1 MCRLYGKLDDVTERN
16 SLVLEKGGKSMRKE
30 KKKMSI
36 KRRIAAAALAA
47 FVGVSSLN
55 VSIPGFSTVIT
66 DADETEIAS
75 QLSEETPETTE
86 EETTVEST
94 IAAALAEE
102 APAPVAPAAEEP
114 TPEPIVVEAPTPEPT
129 VVEAPTP
136 EPTVAEEP
144 TTPEPTVVEAPTV
157 EEPTIEE
164 AETTDEEETILS
176 VEETE
181 ETEAETEKETEEE
194 TEPETDEDD
203 LLSNDPVTFGLRGA
217 NGLMLTAGGAIP
229 RLDDYITDVTVS
241 KRRGD
246 SWVKVNEITSGHNV
260 RIDLKY
266 TLPEGL
272 ITSQSRKIQYQ
283 LPDVIKIDNPPLTGA
298 LKDSSE
304 QPVGTFSIDA
314 NGLVTFEYSQEFSED
329 EKSFSGDFFFECKVG
344 SRKTQEE
351 VIFSFPGKGEVTF
364 TIKPSS
370 LAFDIKTTKTASEVV
385 QHGDGEWYVT
395 YTMTISSKKG
405 TGKDIEVFDYFS
417 DDNVVGSQMKQVILL
432 NSIHIWDNNGNY
444 VENIQ
449 FEQYEN
455 SGFVT
460 TLPKLEAGQKY
471 TITCVALVNKQ
482 LLSTSATTN
491 LKLNKN
497 IFYVRSGKNE
507 HSSYAEAEYR
517 RNVIKKT
524 SEKQEDGSY
533 KYTVTINESQ
543 ENLKG
548 LTIKDTFKLDDTV
561 IDINDIEGFYVDVQ
575 GGSNPG
581 ITKENF
587 FSTGYKFENDFNN
600 KIVITYRYYPPANET
615 NAEKKL
621 VNRIEIGPNT
631 WGEVEDTIGIIG
643 YLDKTHDENQVV
655 KKDGYVEVP
664 YLVTVTVNDGIAEG
678 ATLTDT
684 LNQDHIQSLLTP
696 VTVNGIEASDYTIQ
710 YLGKDGVLV
719 NEFAE
724 GMIGFKVTFKAIT
737 PEKAQ
742 KINFEYKV
750 KAEFASYPAGTFR
763 YDNVAVFASGSIN
776 QTKTDSYTY
785 TKHAFLLKKVSRY
798 SSGYQTSIDEV
809 KESDLTDGK
818 LYYELEIKPAE
829 RNLNDT
835 FTVTD
840 KLPEGAVYVE
850 DSFNA
855 SPTTLNQMSVSEDG
869 RTLTFTIPKEVYVNE
884 DGSYKHDVLYIHY
897 AIQISNA
904 NLSGSQQELVY
915 FTNTA
920 TSGEDK
926 ASVTVPVLFEEKE
939 IEEDDVIDKKGFQNN
954 SDITYTIVVNKNRLD
969 LIPNVNK
976 ITLNDVL
983 KCDVDESKIQDI
995 TLVGNIVSVY
1005 EYDASKPDGKGVPV
1019 SKNFY
1024 TYQYNEKTHNIS
1036 MILPD
1041 SEAFVV
1047 EYTYRFKFTSNY
1059 AGQTIT
1065 IKNNVELVG
1074 SYKKEI
1080 STQWK
1085 NQSAGGSVAK
1095 YNSLIVYK
1103 VEKGNEDEKL
1113 SGAKFNLYK
1122 YNDGS
1127 FSLIQNDIE
1136 IPVTGCKFVSD
1147 KTDED
1152 MMAATDIAVEENVL
1166 YYLEEVQAPSGY
1178 KIEAGHEKFYFALGT
1193 YGKSIKDL
1201 KAAVAK
1207 AVETADITVDDV
1219 HFANTNAI
1227 VNIENEI
1234 EDGAVRIQKV
1244 WLNHDGSEMQ
1254 ASESSISVGLY
1265 KTHHR
1270 YTDAQPV
1277 EVEVSY
1283 KGNGMS
1289 SPQLAFAS
1297 TEYYRIGTKLTVT
1310 GYLNEGW
1317 RKNWGGWDFAS
1328 TQMTARLYIN
1338 GDDRGELNIENVYSV
1353 THSEIVSSTLNKISI
1368 VFTANTYNSILDGN
1382 KPGKVNGTIAALA
1395 AGDMEFVQNVTIDS
1409 HNNWTAVV
1417 SDLPTKENDGEDI
1430 YYYVTEFSLY
1440 GYTISYQNNGVLAGV
1455 GGNPI
1460 VVINKADEKVKTAS
1474 FSINKV
1480 DASTATPQPLEGASF
1495 ALYRAVK
1502 NDQNQLIRV
1511 GLPIATAISNA
1522 SGTGVVFSG
1531 LIPGEYLLYETS
1543 APTGYVTPSE
1553 PWRITVNND
1562 CVVDAHGLQ
1571 TNSDGAYIIENGKY
1585 PGILSITK
1593 KVEGYEMEEGMHYYI
1608 KVTLTDAANKPL
1620 TGSFNGIRLE
1630 NGSAIY
1636 ELVKDATITF
1646 TGLPL
1651 GTKYTVE
1658 EVNFD
1663 GTALT
1668 GEEEYT
1674 SSLSTNATGT
1684 IDKEAGTVAVNVTV
1698 TNIYEIPET
1707 SAVISVKKIVDG
1719 TGYNQNE
1726 AFEFT
1731 LSAAEEGTP
1740 MPTETGNKVSIKAGE
1755 IGSFGSITYTD
1766 TGVYYYTV
1774 KETKGSTVGMSY
1786 DETEYLVTVVV
1797 SMNDERKLTAS
1808 VYYNIVMTDIP
1819 EVESDVRALVV
1830 TNTYRVTS
1838 VSGTKTWRVPEGTD
1852 LPESITVIL
1861 KRNDEP
1867 VARKKVTAADDWSYE
1882 FTELPMYDDDGAA
1895 YTYEVDEEP
1904 VEGYNKEVDGYD
1916 LINTITGTTSVSG
1929 SKNWRVPEGTD
1940 LPESITVIL
1949 KRNDEPVARKKV
1961 TAANDWSYEFTELPM
1976 YDDDGAAYT
1985 YEVDEEPVE
1994 GYNKEVDGYD
2004 LINTITGTTS
2014 VSGSKNWRVPEGTDL
2029 PESITVILKRNDE
2042 PVARKKVTA
2051 ADDWSYEFTE
2061 LPAYSEDGSTAYT
2074 YTVDEESVEG
2084 YITTVSGTNL
2094 INTITG
2100 TTSVSG
2106 TKTWRAPE
2114 GTELPE
2120 SITVILKRNDE
2131 PVARKKV
2138 TAADD
2143 WSYEFTELPMYD
2155 EDGVAYTYEVDEE
2168 PVEGYN
2174 KEVDG
2179 YDLINTITGTTSVS
2193 GTKTWRVP
2201 EGTDLPE
2208 SITVILKRNDEP
2220 VARKKVTAADDWSY
2234 EFTELPMYDDDGA
2247 AYTYEVDEEPV
2258 AGYNKE
2264 VDGYDLIN
2272 TKSEKIEI
2280 TGTKTWRV
2288 PDGTEL
2294 PESITVILKR
2304 NDEPVARKKVT
2315 AADDWSYEFTELP
2328 AYSEDGR
2335 TAYTYTVDEES
2346 VEGYITTTVS
2356 GSNLINTITGTTSV
2370 SGTKTWRA
2378 PEGTELPESITVILK
2393 RNDEP
2398 VARKKVTAAD
2408 DWSYEF
2414 TELPAYSEDGRTAY
2428 TYTVDEEPVAGYNK
2442 EVDGYDLIN
2451 TKSEKIEITGTKTWR
2466 VPDGT
2471 ELPESIT
2478 VILKRNDEPV
2488 ARKKVTAADDWSYE
2502 FTELPA
2508 YSEDGLT
2515 AYTYTVDEEP
2525 VEGYI
2530 TTVSGTNLINTIT
2543 GTTSVS
2549 GTKTWRAPEGTELP
2563 ESITVILNRNGSP
2576 VDSKKVTATDDWSY
2590 EFTNLP
2596 AYSEDGR
2603 TAYTYTVDEE
2613 SVEGYITTVSGTN
2626 LINTITGTT
2635 SVSGTKTWRAPE
2647 GTELPESIT
2656 VILNRN
2662 DEPVARKKVTAA
2674 DDWSYEFTEL
2684 PAYSEDG
2691 STAYTYTVDEE
2702 PVEGYITAVSG
2713 TNLINTITGTTSVS
2727 GTKTW
2732 RVPEGTELPE
2742 SITVILN
2749 RNDEPVA
2756 RKKVTAADD
2765 WSYEFTELPA
2775 YSEDGSTAYT
2785 YTVDEEP
2792 VEGYITAVSGTNL
2805 INTITGTTSVSGT
2818 KTWRAPEGTKLPESI
2833 TVILNRNGSPVDS
2846 KKVTATDD
2854 WSYEFT
2860 NLPAYS
2866 EDGLTAYT
2874 YTVDEESVAGYNKEV
2889 DGYDLINTK
2898 SEKIEITGT
2907 KTWRAPE
2914 GTELPESITVILKRN
2929 DEPVARK
2936 KVTAADDWSYEFTE
2950 LPAYSED
2957 GLTAY
2962 TYTVDEEPVEGYITT
2977 VSGTDLIN
2985 TITSVKIS
2993 KVDIANGEELEGA
3006 TIQLIDKETGEVV
3019 EEWTSTNKAHEV
3031 TGLTTGKT
3039 YILRE
3044 TVAPEG
3050 YSITSDTT
3058 FELKEDGS
3066 IDTEKTT
3073 TTVSE
3078 EGVLL
3083 VEDTRRID
3091 FIINKVSATDDHELY
3106 DTILSVYEIT
3116 DEGEVLVDSWT
3127 SRWKE
3132 VHNFGLKLSCGKSY
3146 ILREDKATGG
3156 YHKIPGDILF
3166 NVTADGKI
3174 QITEGQDWKY
3184 ENGKNVIEEV
3194 VDEAGNVIYLI
3205 RDVRNPE
3212 EEEETEPDGP
3222 TDPHQSETTTPEE
3235 TTTSEEET
3243 TPEETTT
3250 SEEETSPEETTVSEE
3265 ETTVSEE
3272 ETTLPSPDDEGSTPE
3287 VTTPAANTTT
3297 TAAETTVSETPTTTL
3312 SSERVILGIEDMSR
3326 TIGMALAGFGAIMLT
3341 ALIWLYL
3348 RSKKA

>member
-16 SLVLEKGGKSMRKE
+16 SLVLGKGGKSMRKE

-66 DADETEIAS
+66 DANETEIAS
-75 QLSEETPETTE
+75 QLSEETPE

-94 IAAALAEE
+94 IAAALAAE

-114 TPEPIVVEAPTPEPT
+114 TPEPIVVAAPTPEPT

-136 EPTVAEEP
+136 EPTVVEAPTSEPTVAEEP
-144 TTPEPTVVEAPTV
+144 TTPEPTVVEEPTV
-157 EEPTIEE
+157 EETTIEE

-181 ETEAETEKETEEE
+181 EETEAETENVTEEE

-229 RLDDYITDVTVS
+229 RLDDYIKDVTIS

-246 SWVKVNEITSGHNV
+246 SWVKVNEITSGHNA

-283 LPDVIKIDNPPLTGA
+283 LPDVIKIDNPPLEGV

-351 VIFSFPGKGEVTF
+351 VTFSFPGKGEVTF

-385 QHGDGEWYVT
+385 QYGDGEWYVT

-432 NSIHIWDNNGNY
+432 DRIYIWDNNGNY

-449 FEQYEN
+449 FEQYGN
-455 SGFVT
+455 GGFVT

-482 LLSTSATTN
+482 LLSTSATTK
-491 LKLNKN
+491 LKLNGN
-497 IFYVRSGKNE
+497 TFYVRSGKNE
-507 HSSYAEAEYR
+507 HSSYAEAEYS

-600 KIVITYRYYPPANET
+600 KIVITYRYYPLANET

-684 LNQDHIQSLLTP
+684 LNQNHTQSLLTP

-710 YLGKDGVLV
+710 YLGKNGVLV

-763 YDNVAVFASGSIN
+763 YNNVAVFASGSIN
-776 QTKTDSYTY
+776 QIKTDSYTY

-835 FTVTD
+835 FTVKD

-904 NLSGSQQELVY
+904 NISGSQQELVY

-920 TSGEDK
+920 TSGEDT
-926 ASVTVPVLFEEKE
+926 ASVTVPVLFEEEE
-939 IEEDDVIDKKGFQNN
+939 IEEDDVIDKKGFQND

-1005 EYDASKPDGKGVPV
+1005 EYDASKPDGKGAPV

-1036 MILPD
+1036 MVLPD
-1041 SEAFVV
+1041 SAAFVV

-1065 IKNNVELVG
+1065 IKNNVELIG

-1127 FSLIQNDIE
+1127 FSLIQSDIE

-1166 YYLEEVQAPSGY
+1166 YYLEEIQAPSGY

-1328 TQMTARLYIN
+1328 AQMTARLYIN

-1368 VFTANTYNSILDGN
+1368 VVTANTYNSILDDS
-1382 KPGKVNGTIAALA
+1382 KPGKVNGTIATLA
-1395 AGDMEFVQNVTIDS
+1395 AGDMEFVRNVTIDS

-1460 VVINKADEKVKTAS
+1460 VVINKADEEVKTAS

-1480 DASTATPQPLEGASF
+1480 DASTSTPQPLEGASF

-1502 NDQNQLIRV
+1502 NDQNQFIRV

-1571 TNSDGAYIIENGKY
+1571 ANSDGAYIIENGKY

-1674 SSLSTNATGT
+1674 SRLTTNATGT

-1707 SAVISVKKIVDG
+1707 SAVISVQKIVDG
-1719 TGYNQNE
+1719 TGYNQDE

-1755 IGSFGSITYTD
+1755 TGSFGSITYTD

-1797 SMNDERKLTAS
+1797 SMNAERKLTAS

-1838 VSGTKTWRVPEGTD
+1838 VSGTKTWR
-1852 LPESITVIL
+1852 
-1861 KRNDEP
+1861 
-1867 VARKKVTAADDWSYE
+1867 
-1882 FTELPMYDDDGAA
+1882 
-1895 YTYEVDEEP
+1895 
-1904 VEGYNKEVDGYD
+1904 
-1916 LINTITGTTSVSG
+1916 
-1929 SKNWRVPEGTD
+1929 
-1940 LPESITVIL
+1940 
-1949 KRNDEPVARKKV
+1949 
-1961 TAANDWSYEFTELPM
+1961 
-1976 YDDDGAAYT
+1976 
-1985 YEVDEEPVE
+1985 
-1994 GYNKEVDGYD
+1994 
-2004 LINTITGTTS
+2004 
-2014 VSGSKNWRVPEGTDL
+2014 
-2029 PESITVILKRNDE
+2029 
-2042 PVARKKVTA
+2042 
-2051 ADDWSYEFTE
+2051 
-2061 LPAYSEDGSTAYT
+2061 
-2074 YTVDEESVEG
+2074 
-2084 YITTVSGTNL
+2084 
-2094 INTITG
+2094 
-2100 TTSVSG
+2100 
-2106 TKTWRAPE
+2106 APE
-2114 GTELPE
+2114 G
-2120 SITVILKRNDE
+2120 S
-2131 PVARKKV
+2131 
-2138 TAADD
+2138 
-2143 WSYEFTELPMYD
+2143 
-2155 EDGVAYTYEVDEE
+2155 
-2168 PVEGYN
+2168 
-2174 KEVDG
+2174 
-2179 YDLINTITGTTSVS
+2179 
-2193 GTKTWRVP
+2193 
-2201 EGTDLPE
+2201 
-2208 SITVILKRNDEP
+2208 
-2220 VARKKVTAADDWSY
+2220 
-2234 EFTELPMYDDDGA
+2234 
-2247 AYTYEVDEEPV
+2247 
-2258 AGYNKE
+2258 
-2264 VDGYDLIN
+2264 
-2272 TKSEKIEI
+2272 
-2280 TGTKTWRV
+2280 
-2288 PDGTEL
+2288 
-2294 PESITVILKR
+2294 
-2304 NDEPVARKKVT
+2304 
-2315 AADDWSYEFTELP
+2315 
-2328 AYSEDGR
+2328 
-2335 TAYTYTVDEES
+2335 
-2346 VEGYITTTVS
+2346 
-2356 GSNLINTITGTTSV
+2356 
-2370 SGTKTWRA
+2370 
-2378 PEGTELPESITVILK
+2378 
-2393 RNDEP
+2393 
-2398 VARKKVTAAD
+2398 
-2408 DWSYEF
+2408 
-2414 TELPAYSEDGRTAY
+2414 
-2428 TYTVDEEPVAGYNK
+2428 
-2442 EVDGYDLIN
+2442 
-2451 TKSEKIEITGTKTWR
+2451 
-2466 VPDGT
+2466 
-2471 ELPESIT
+2471 
-2478 VILKRNDEPV
+2478 
-2488 ARKKVTAADDWSYE
+2488 
-2502 FTELPA
+2502 
-2508 YSEDGLT
+2508 
-2515 AYTYTVDEEP
+2515 
-2525 VEGYI
+2525 
-2530 TTVSGTNLINTIT
+2530 
-2543 GTTSVS
+2543 
-2549 GTKTWRAPEGTELP
+2549 ELP

-2576 VDSKKVTATDDWSY
+2576 VDS
-2590 EFTNLP
+2590 
-2596 AYSEDGR
+2596 
-2603 TAYTYTVDEE
+2603 
-2613 SVEGYITTVSGTN
+2613 
-2626 LINTITGTT
+2626 
-2635 SVSGTKTWRAPE
+2635 
-2647 GTELPESIT
+2647 
-2656 VILNRN
+2656 
-2662 DEPVARKKVTAA
+2662 KKVTAA

-2702 PVEGYITAVSG
+2702 PVEGYIT
-2713 TNLINTITGTTSVS
+2713 
-2727 GTKTW
+2727 
-2732 RVPEGTELPE
+2732 
-2742 SITVILN
+2742 
-2749 RNDEPVA
+2749 
-2756 RKKVTAADD
+2756 
-2765 WSYEFTELPA
+2765 
-2775 YSEDGSTAYT
+2775 
-2785 YTVDEEP
+2785 
-2792 VEGYITAVSGTNL
+2792 
-2805 INTITGTTSVSGT
+2805 
-2818 KTWRAPEGTKLPESI
+2818 
-2833 TVILNRNGSPVDS
+2833 
-2846 KKVTATDD
+2846 
-2854 WSYEFT
+2854 
-2860 NLPAYS
+2860 
-2866 EDGLTAYT
+2866 
-2874 YTVDEESVAGYNKEV
+2874 
-2889 DGYDLINTK
+2889 
-2898 SEKIEITGT
+2898 
-2907 KTWRAPE
+2907 
-2914 GTELPESITVILKRN
+2914 
-2929 DEPVARK
+2929 
-2936 KVTAADDWSYEFTE
+2936 
-2950 LPAYSED
+2950 
-2957 GLTAY
+2957 
-2962 TYTVDEEPVEGYITT
+2962 T
-2977 VSGTDLIN
+2977 VSETNLIN

-2993 KVDIANGEELEGA
+2993 KVDIADGEELEGA

-3019 EEWTSTNKAHEV
+3019 EEWTSTNEAHEV

-3050 YSITSDTT
+3050 YGITSDTT

-3091 FIINKVSATDDHELY
+3091 FIVNKVSATDDHELY

-3272 ETTLPSPDDEGSTPE
+3272 ETTLPSPDDEESTPE

-3297 TAAETTVSETPTTTL
+3297 TAAETTVSETPTTTP

>member
-16 SLVLEKGGKSMRKE
+16 SLVLGKGGKSMRKE

-66 DADETEIAS
+66 DADETEITS
-75 QLSEETPETTE
+75 QLPEEAPETTE

-136 EPTVAEEP
+136 EPTVVEAPTSEPTVVEAPTPEPTVAEEP

-157 EEPTIEE
+157 EETTIEE

-181 ETEAETEKETEEE
+181 EETEAETENVTEEE

-229 RLDDYITDVTVS
+229 RLDTYITDVTVS

-246 SWVKVNEITSGHNV
+246 SWVKVNEITSGHNA

-283 LPDVIKIDNPPLTGA
+283 LPDVIKIDNPPLEGV
-298 LKDSSE
+298 LKDPSE
-304 QPVGTFSIDA
+304 VPVGNFSIDE

-385 QHGDGEWYVT
+385 QYGDGEWYVT

-405 TGKDIEVFDYFS
+405 TGKDIEVFDHFS

-432 NSIHIWDNNGNY
+432 NSINIWDNNGNY

-449 FEQYEN
+449 FEQYGN
-455 SGFVT
+455 GGFVT

-482 LLSTSATTN
+482 LLSTSATTT

-497 IFYVRSGKNE
+497 TFYVRSGKNE
-507 HSSYAEAEYR
+507 HSSYAEAKYS

-548 LTIKDTFKLDDTV
+548 LTIKDTFKLDGTV

-684 LNQDHIQSLLTP
+684 LNQDRIQSLLTS

-719 NEFAE
+719 NEFTE

-798 SSGYQTSIDEV
+798 SSGYQTSIGEV

-840 KLPEGAVYVE
+840 TLPEGAVYVE

-897 AIQISNA
+897 AVLISNE

-920 TSGEDK
+920 TSGEDT

-939 IEEDDVIDKKGFQNN
+939 IEKDDVIDKKGFQNN

-1005 EYDASKPDGKGVPV
+1005 EYDASKPDGKGAPV

-1036 MILPD
+1036 MVLPD
-1041 SEAFVV
+1041 SAAFVV

-1166 YYLEEVQAPSGY
+1166 YYLEEIQAPSGY

-1207 AVETADITVDDV
+1207 AVKAAKITVDDV

-1338 GDDRGELNIENVYSV
+1338 GNDCGELNIENVYSV

-1368 VFTANTYNSILDGN
+1368 VVTANTYNSILDGN
-1382 KPGKVNGTIAALA
+1382 KPGKANGTIATLA
-1395 AGDMEFVQNVTIDS
+1395 AGDMEFVRNVTIDS

-1719 TGYNQNE
+1719 TGYNQDE

-1755 IGSFGSITYTD
+1755 TGSFGSITYTD

-1797 SMNDERKLTAS
+1797 SMNAERKLTAS
-1808 VYYNIVMTDIP
+1808 VYYNTVMTDIP
-1819 EVESDVRALVV
+1819 EVEIDASVLVV

-1838 VSGTKTWRVPEGTD
+1838 VSGTKIWRVPEGTD

-1861 KRNDEP
+1861 N
-1867 VARKKVTAADDWSYE
+1867 
-1882 FTELPMYDDDGAA
+1882 
-1895 YTYEVDEEP
+1895 
-1904 VEGYNKEVDGYD
+1904 
-1916 LINTITGTTSVSG
+1916 
-1929 SKNWRVPEGTD
+1929 
-1940 LPESITVIL
+1940 
-1949 KRNDEPVARKKV
+1949 
-1961 TAANDWSYEFTELPM
+1961 
-1976 YDDDGAAYT
+1976 
-1985 YEVDEEPVE
+1985 
-1994 GYNKEVDGYD
+1994 
-2004 LINTITGTTS
+2004 
-2014 VSGSKNWRVPEGTDL
+2014 
-2029 PESITVILKRNDE
+2029 
-2042 PVARKKVTA
+2042 
-2051 ADDWSYEFTE
+2051 
-2061 LPAYSEDGSTAYT
+2061 
-2074 YTVDEESVEG
+2074 
-2084 YITTVSGTNL
+2084 
-2094 INTITG
+2094 
-2100 TTSVSG
+2100 
-2106 TKTWRAPE
+2106 
-2114 GTELPE
+2114 
-2120 SITVILKRNDE
+2120 RNDE

-2168 PVEGYN
+2168 P
-2174 KEVDG
+2174 
-2179 YDLINTITGTTSVS
+2179 L
-2193 GTKTWRVP
+2193 
-2201 EGTDLPE
+2201 
-2208 SITVILKRNDEP
+2208 
-2220 VARKKVTAADDWSY
+2220 
-2234 EFTELPMYDDDGA
+2234 
-2247 AYTYEVDEEPV
+2247 

-2264 VDGYDLIN
+2264 VDGYD
-2272 TKSEKIEI
+2272 
-2280 TGTKTWRV
+2280 
-2288 PDGTEL
+2288 
-2294 PESITVILKR
+2294 
-2304 NDEPVARKKVT
+2304 
-2315 AADDWSYEFTELP
+2315 
-2328 AYSEDGR
+2328 
-2335 TAYTYTVDEES
+2335 
-2346 VEGYITTTVS
+2346 
-2356 GSNLINTITGTTSV
+2356 
-2370 SGTKTWRA
+2370 
-2378 PEGTELPESITVILK
+2378 
-2393 RNDEP
+2393 
-2398 VARKKVTAAD
+2398 
-2408 DWSYEF
+2408 
-2414 TELPAYSEDGRTAY
+2414 
-2428 TYTVDEEPVAGYNK
+2428 
-2442 EVDGYDLIN
+2442 
-2451 TKSEKIEITGTKTWR
+2451 
-2466 VPDGT
+2466 
-2471 ELPESIT
+2471 
-2478 VILKRNDEPV
+2478 
-2488 ARKKVTAADDWSYE
+2488 
-2502 FTELPA
+2502 
-2508 YSEDGLT
+2508 
-2515 AYTYTVDEEP
+2515 
-2525 VEGYI
+2525 
-2530 TTVSGTNLINTIT
+2530 
-2543 GTTSVS
+2543 
-2549 GTKTWRAPEGTELP
+2549 
-2563 ESITVILNRNGSP
+2563 
-2576 VDSKKVTATDDWSY
+2576 
-2590 EFTNLP
+2590 
-2596 AYSEDGR
+2596 
-2603 TAYTYTVDEE
+2603 
-2613 SVEGYITTVSGTN
+2613 
-2626 LINTITGTT
+2626 
-2635 SVSGTKTWRAPE
+2635 
-2647 GTELPESIT
+2647 
-2656 VILNRN
+2656 
-2662 DEPVARKKVTAA
+2662 
-2674 DDWSYEFTEL
+2674 
-2684 PAYSEDG
+2684 
-2691 STAYTYTVDEE
+2691 
-2702 PVEGYITAVSG
+2702 
-2713 TNLINTITGTTSVS
+2713 LINTITGTTSVS

-2749 RNDEPVA
+2749 RNGSPVDS
-2756 RKKVTAADD
+2756 KKVTADDD
-2765 WSYEFTELPA
+2765 WNYEFTELPA
-2775 YSEDGSTAYT
+2775 YSEDGRTAYT
-2785 YTVDEEP
+2785 YTVEE
-2792 VEGYITAVSGTNL
+2792 
-2805 INTITGTTSVSGT
+2805 
-2818 KTWRAPEGTKLPESI
+2818 K
-2833 TVILNRNGSPVDS
+2833 
-2846 KKVTATDD
+2846 
-2854 WSYEFT
+2854 
-2860 NLPAYS
+2860 
-2866 EDGLTAYT
+2866 
-2874 YTVDEESVAGYNKEV
+2874 
-2889 DGYDLINTK
+2889 
-2898 SEKIEITGT
+2898 
-2907 KTWRAPE
+2907 
-2914 GTELPESITVILKRN
+2914 
-2929 DEPVARK
+2929 
-2936 KVTAADDWSYEFTE
+2936 
-2950 LPAYSED
+2950 
-2957 GLTAY
+2957 
-2962 TYTVDEEPVEGYITT
+2962 PVEGYITT
-2977 VSGTDLIN
+2977 VSGTNLIN

-2993 KVDIANGEELEGA
+2993 KVDIADGEELEGA
-3006 TIQLIDKETGEVV
+3006 TIQLIDKDTGEVV

-3272 ETTLPSPDDEGSTPE
+3272 ETTLPSPDDEESTPE

-3297 TAAETTVSETPTTTL
+3297 TAAETTVSETPTTTH

>member
-1 MCRLYGKLDDVTERN
+1 
-16 SLVLEKGGKSMRKE
+16 MRKE

-66 DADETEIAS
+66 DANETEIAS
-75 QLSEETPETTE
+75 QLSEETPEITE

-94 IAAALAEE
+94 IAAALAAE

-114 TPEPIVVEAPTPEPT
+114 TPEPIVVAAPTPEPT
-129 VVEAPTP
+129 VVEAPTPETTVVEAPMP

-157 EEPTIEE
+157 EETTIEE

-181 ETEAETEKETEEE
+181 EETEAETENVTEEE

-246 SWVKVNEITSGHNV
+246 SWVKVNEITSGHNA

-283 LPDVIKIDNPPLTGA
+283 LPDVIKIDNPPLEGV

-304 QPVGTFSIDA
+304 QPVGTFSIDE

-351 VIFSFPGKGEVTF
+351 VTFSFPGKGEVTF

-385 QHGDGEWYVT
+385 QYGDGEWYVT

-405 TGKDIEVFDYFS
+405 TGKDIEVFDYF
-417 DDNVVGSQMKQVILL
+417 DDNIVGSQTKQVIRL
-432 NSIHIWDNNGNY
+432 NSISIQDNNGNN

-449 FEQYEN
+449 IEQYEN

-482 LLSTSATTN
+482 LLSTSTTTN

-507 HSSYAEAEYR
+507 HSSYAEAEYS

-600 KIVITYRYYPPANET
+600 KIVITYRYYPSANET

-621 VNRIEIGPNT
+621 VNRIEIGPNA

-684 LNQDHIQSLLTP
+684 LKTDRIQSLLTP

-776 QTKTDSYTY
+776 QIKTDSYTY

-835 FTVTD
+835 FTVKD

-884 DGSYKHDVLYIHY
+884 DGRYKHDVLYIHY

-904 NLSGSQQELVY
+904 NISGSQQELVY

-920 TSGEDK
+920 TSGEDT

-1005 EYDASKPDGKGVPV
+1005 EYDASKPDGKGAPV

-1036 MILPD
+1036 MVLPD
-1041 SEAFVV
+1041 SAAFVV

-1166 YYLEEVQAPSGY
+1166 YYLEEIQAPSGY

-1207 AVETADITVDDV
+1207 AVKAAKITVDDV

-1338 GDDRGELNIENVYSV
+1338 GNDCGELNIENVYSV

-1368 VFTANTYNSILDGN
+1368 VVTANTYNSILDGN
-1382 KPGKVNGTIAALA
+1382 KPGKVNGTIATLA

-1417 SDLPTKENDGEDI
+1417 SGLPTKENDGEDI

-1480 DASTATPQPLEGASF
+1480 DASTSTPQPLEGASF

-1502 NDQNQLIRV
+1502 NDQNQFIRV

-1571 TNSDGAYIIENGKY
+1571 ANSDGAYIIENGKY

-1593 KVEGYEMEEGMHYYI
+1593 KVEGYEMEGGMHYYI
-1608 KVTLTDAANKPL
+1608 KVTLTDAADKPL

-1674 SSLSTNATGT
+1674 SRLSTNATGT
-1684 IDKEAGTVAVNVTV
+1684 IDKEAGTVVVNVTV

-1719 TGYNQNE
+1719 TGYNQDE

-1731 LSAAEEGTP
+1731 LSAAEEGIP

-1755 IGSFGSITYTD
+1755 TGSFGSITYTD
-1766 TGVYYYTV
+1766 TGIYYYTV

-1786 DETEYLVTVVV
+1786 DETEYPVTVVV
-1797 SMNDERKLTAS
+1797 SMNDEHKLTAS
-1808 VYYNIVMTDIP
+1808 VYYNVVMTDIP
-1819 EVESDVRALVV
+1819 EVEIDARALVV

-1838 VSGTKTWRVPEGTD
+1838 VSGTKTWRVPEGT
-1852 LPESITVIL
+1852 
-1861 KRNDEP
+1861 
-1867 VARKKVTAADDWSYE
+1867 
-1882 FTELPMYDDDGAA
+1882 
-1895 YTYEVDEEP
+1895 
-1904 VEGYNKEVDGYD
+1904 
-1916 LINTITGTTSVSG
+1916 
-1929 SKNWRVPEGTD
+1929 
-1940 LPESITVIL
+1940 
-1949 KRNDEPVARKKV
+1949 
-1961 TAANDWSYEFTELPM
+1961 
-1976 YDDDGAAYT
+1976 
-1985 YEVDEEPVE
+1985 
-1994 GYNKEVDGYD
+1994 
-2004 LINTITGTTS
+2004 
-2014 VSGSKNWRVPEGTDL
+2014 
-2029 PESITVILKRNDE
+2029 
-2042 PVARKKVTA
+2042 
-2051 ADDWSYEFTE
+2051 
-2061 LPAYSEDGSTAYT
+2061 
-2074 YTVDEESVEG
+2074 
-2084 YITTVSGTNL
+2084 
-2094 INTITG
+2094 
-2100 TTSVSG
+2100 
-2106 TKTWRAPE
+2106 
-2114 GTELPE
+2114 ELPE
-2120 SITVILKRNDE
+2120 SITVILKRNE
-2131 PVARKKV
+2131 
-2138 TAADD
+2138 
-2143 WSYEFTELPMYD
+2143 
-2155 EDGVAYTYEVDEE
+2155 
-2168 PVEGYN
+2168 
-2174 KEVDG
+2174 
-2179 YDLINTITGTTSVS
+2179 
-2193 GTKTWRVP
+2193 
-2201 EGTDLPE
+2201 
-2208 SITVILKRNDEP
+2208 
-2220 VARKKVTAADDWSY
+2220 
-2234 EFTELPMYDDDGA
+2234 
-2247 AYTYEVDEEPV
+2247 
-2258 AGYNKE
+2258 
-2264 VDGYDLIN
+2264 
-2272 TKSEKIEI
+2272 
-2280 TGTKTWRV
+2280 
-2288 PDGTEL
+2288 
-2294 PESITVILKR
+2294 
-2304 NDEPVARKKVT
+2304 
-2315 AADDWSYEFTELP
+2315 
-2328 AYSEDGR
+2328 
-2335 TAYTYTVDEES
+2335 
-2346 VEGYITTTVS
+2346 
-2356 GSNLINTITGTTSV
+2356 
-2370 SGTKTWRA
+2370 
-2378 PEGTELPESITVILK
+2378 
-2393 RNDEP
+2393 
-2398 VARKKVTAAD
+2398 
-2408 DWSYEF
+2408 
-2414 TELPAYSEDGRTAY
+2414 
-2428 TYTVDEEPVAGYNK
+2428 
-2442 EVDGYDLIN
+2442 
-2451 TKSEKIEITGTKTWR
+2451 
-2466 VPDGT
+2466 
-2471 ELPESIT
+2471 
-2478 VILKRNDEPV
+2478 
-2488 ARKKVTAADDWSYE
+2488 
-2502 FTELPA
+2502 
-2508 YSEDGLT
+2508 
-2515 AYTYTVDEEP
+2515 
-2525 VEGYI
+2525 
-2530 TTVSGTNLINTIT
+2530 
-2543 GTTSVS
+2543 
-2549 GTKTWRAPEGTELP
+2549 
-2563 ESITVILNRNGSP
+2563 SP
-2576 VDSKKVTATDDWSY
+2576 VDS
-2590 EFTNLP
+2590 
-2596 AYSEDGR
+2596 
-2603 TAYTYTVDEE
+2603 
-2613 SVEGYITTVSGTN
+2613 
-2626 LINTITGTT
+2626 
-2635 SVSGTKTWRAPE
+2635 
-2647 GTELPESIT
+2647 
-2656 VILNRN
+2656 
-2662 DEPVARKKVTAA
+2662 KKVTAA

-2702 PVEGYITAVSG
+2702 PVEGYIT
-2713 TNLINTITGTTSVS
+2713 
-2727 GTKTW
+2727 
-2732 RVPEGTELPE
+2732 
-2742 SITVILN
+2742 
-2749 RNDEPVA
+2749 
-2756 RKKVTAADD
+2756 
-2765 WSYEFTELPA
+2765 
-2775 YSEDGSTAYT
+2775 
-2785 YTVDEEP
+2785 
-2792 VEGYITAVSGTNL
+2792 
-2805 INTITGTTSVSGT
+2805 
-2818 KTWRAPEGTKLPESI
+2818 
-2833 TVILNRNGSPVDS
+2833 
-2846 KKVTATDD
+2846 
-2854 WSYEFT
+2854 
-2860 NLPAYS
+2860 
-2866 EDGLTAYT
+2866 
-2874 YTVDEESVAGYNKEV
+2874 
-2889 DGYDLINTK
+2889 
-2898 SEKIEITGT
+2898 
-2907 KTWRAPE
+2907 
-2914 GTELPESITVILKRN
+2914 
-2929 DEPVARK
+2929 
-2936 KVTAADDWSYEFTE
+2936 
-2950 LPAYSED
+2950 
-2957 GLTAY
+2957 
-2962 TYTVDEEPVEGYITT
+2962 T

-2993 KVDIANGEELEGA
+2993 KVDIADGEELEGA

-3050 YSITSDTT
+3050 YGITSDTT

-3091 FIINKVSATDDHELY
+3091 FIVNKVSATDDHELY

-3272 ETTLPSPDDEGSTPE
+3272 ETTLPSPDDEESTPE

-3297 TAAETTVSETPTTTL
+3297 TAAETTVSETPTTTP

>member
-1 MCRLYGKLDDVTERN
+1 
-16 SLVLEKGGKSMRKE
+16 MRKE

-66 DADETEIAS
+66 DANETEIAS
-75 QLSEETPETTE
+75 QLSEETPE

-94 IAAALAEE
+94 IAAALAAE

-114 TPEPIVVEAPTPEPT
+114 TPEPIVVAAPTPEPTVVEAPTPEPT
-129 VVEAPTP
+129 VVEAPTS

-144 TTPEPTVVEAPTV
+144 TTPEPTVVEAPMPEPTVAEEPTTPEPTVVEEPTV
-157 EEPTIEE
+157 EETTIEE

-181 ETEAETEKETEEE
+181 EETEAETENVTEEE

-229 RLDDYITDVTVS
+229 RLDDYIKDVTIS

-246 SWVKVNEITSGHNV
+246 SWVKVNEITSGHNA

-283 LPDVIKIDNPPLTGA
+283 LPDVIKIDNPPLEGV

-351 VIFSFPGKGEVTF
+351 VTFSFPGKGEVTF

-385 QHGDGEWYVT
+385 QYGDGEWYVT

-432 NSIHIWDNNGNY
+432 DRIYIWDNNGNY

-449 FEQYEN
+449 FEQYGN
-455 SGFVT
+455 GGFVT

-482 LLSTSATTN
+482 LLSTSATTK
-491 LKLNKN
+491 LKLNGN
-497 IFYVRSGKNE
+497 TFYVRSGKNE
-507 HSSYAEAEYR
+507 HSSYAEAEYS

-548 LTIKDTFKLDDTV
+548 LTIKDTFKLDGTV

-600 KIVITYRYYPPANET
+600 KIVITYRYYPLANET

-684 LNQDHIQSLLTP
+684 LNQNHTQSLLTP

-710 YLGKDGVLV
+710 YLGKNGVLV

-763 YDNVAVFASGSIN
+763 YNNVAVFASGSIN
-776 QTKTDSYTY
+776 QIKTDSYTY

-835 FTVTD
+835 FTVKD

-904 NLSGSQQELVY
+904 NISGSQQELVY

-920 TSGEDK
+920 TSGEDT
-926 ASVTVPVLFEEKE
+926 ASVTVPVLFEEEE
-939 IEEDDVIDKKGFQNN
+939 IEEDDVIDKKGFQND

-1005 EYDASKPDGKGVPV
+1005 EYDASKPDGKGAPV

-1036 MILPD
+1036 MVLPD
-1041 SEAFVV
+1041 SAAFVV

-1065 IKNNVELVG
+1065 IKNNVELIG

-1127 FSLIQNDIE
+1127 FSLIQSDIE

-1166 YYLEEVQAPSGY
+1166 YYLEEIQAPSGY

-1328 TQMTARLYIN
+1328 AQMTARLYIN

-1368 VFTANTYNSILDGN
+1368 VVTANTYNSILDDS
-1382 KPGKVNGTIAALA
+1382 KPGKVNGTIATLA
-1395 AGDMEFVQNVTIDS
+1395 AGDMEFVRNVTIDS

-1460 VVINKADEKVKTAS
+1460 VVINKADEEVKTAS

-1480 DASTATPQPLEGASF
+1480 DASTSTPQPLEGASF

-1502 NDQNQLIRV
+1502 NDQNQFIRV

-1571 TNSDGAYIIENGKY
+1571 ANSDGAYIIENGKY

-1674 SSLSTNATGT
+1674 SRLTTNATGT

-1707 SAVISVKKIVDG
+1707 SAVISVQKIVDG
-1719 TGYNQNE
+1719 TGYNQDE

-1755 IGSFGSITYTD
+1755 TGSFGSITYTD

-1797 SMNDERKLTAS
+1797 SMNAERKLTAS

-1838 VSGTKTWRVPEGTD
+1838 VSGTKTWRVPEGT
-1852 LPESITVIL
+1852 E
-1861 KRNDEP
+1861 
-1867 VARKKVTAADDWSYE
+1867 
-1882 FTELPMYDDDGAA
+1882 
-1895 YTYEVDEEP
+1895 
-1904 VEGYNKEVDGYD
+1904 
-1916 LINTITGTTSVSG
+1916 
-1929 SKNWRVPEGTD
+1929 
-1940 LPESITVIL
+1940 
-1949 KRNDEPVARKKV
+1949 
-1961 TAANDWSYEFTELPM
+1961 
-1976 YDDDGAAYT
+1976 
-1985 YEVDEEPVE
+1985 
-1994 GYNKEVDGYD
+1994 
-2004 LINTITGTTS
+2004 
-2014 VSGSKNWRVPEGTDL
+2014 L

-2074 YTVDEESVEG
+2074 YTVDEE
-2084 YITTVSGTNL
+2084 
-2094 INTITG
+2094 
-2100 TTSVSG
+2100 
-2106 TKTWRAPE
+2106 
-2114 GTELPE
+2114 
-2120 SITVILKRNDE
+2120 
-2131 PVARKKV
+2131 
-2138 TAADD
+2138 
-2143 WSYEFTELPMYD
+2143 
-2155 EDGVAYTYEVDEE
+2155 
-2168 PVEGYN
+2168 
-2174 KEVDG
+2174 
-2179 YDLINTITGTTSVS
+2179 
-2193 GTKTWRVP
+2193 
-2201 EGTDLPE
+2201 
-2208 SITVILKRNDEP
+2208 
-2220 VARKKVTAADDWSY
+2220 
-2234 EFTELPMYDDDGA
+2234 
-2247 AYTYEVDEEPV
+2247 
-2258 AGYNKE
+2258 
-2264 VDGYDLIN
+2264 
-2272 TKSEKIEI
+2272 
-2280 TGTKTWRV
+2280 
-2288 PDGTEL
+2288 
-2294 PESITVILKR
+2294 
-2304 NDEPVARKKVT
+2304 
-2315 AADDWSYEFTELP
+2315 
-2328 AYSEDGR
+2328 
-2335 TAYTYTVDEES
+2335 
-2346 VEGYITTTVS
+2346 
-2356 GSNLINTITGTTSV
+2356 
-2370 SGTKTWRA
+2370 
-2378 PEGTELPESITVILK
+2378 
-2393 RNDEP
+2393 
-2398 VARKKVTAAD
+2398 
-2408 DWSYEF
+2408 
-2414 TELPAYSEDGRTAY
+2414 
-2428 TYTVDEEPVAGYNK
+2428 
-2442 EVDGYDLIN
+2442 
-2451 TKSEKIEITGTKTWR
+2451 
-2466 VPDGT
+2466 
-2471 ELPESIT
+2471 
-2478 VILKRNDEPV
+2478 
-2488 ARKKVTAADDWSYE
+2488 
-2502 FTELPA
+2502 
-2508 YSEDGLT
+2508 
-2515 AYTYTVDEEP
+2515 P

-2549 GTKTWRAPEGTELP
+2549 GTKTWRVPEGT
-2563 ESITVILNRNGSP
+2563 
-2576 VDSKKVTATDDWSY
+2576 K
-2590 EFTNLP
+2590 
-2596 AYSEDGR
+2596 
-2603 TAYTYTVDEE
+2603 
-2613 SVEGYITTVSGTN
+2613 
-2626 LINTITGTT
+2626 
-2635 SVSGTKTWRAPE
+2635 
-2647 GTELPESIT
+2647 LPESIT

-2702 PVEGYITAVSG
+2702 PVEGYIT
-2713 TNLINTITGTTSVS
+2713 
-2727 GTKTW
+2727 
-2732 RVPEGTELPE
+2732 
-2742 SITVILN
+2742 
-2749 RNDEPVA
+2749 
-2756 RKKVTAADD
+2756 
-2765 WSYEFTELPA
+2765 
-2775 YSEDGSTAYT
+2775 
-2785 YTVDEEP
+2785 
-2792 VEGYITAVSGTNL
+2792 
-2805 INTITGTTSVSGT
+2805 
-2818 KTWRAPEGTKLPESI
+2818 
-2833 TVILNRNGSPVDS
+2833 
-2846 KKVTATDD
+2846 
-2854 WSYEFT
+2854 
-2860 NLPAYS
+2860 
-2866 EDGLTAYT
+2866 
-2874 YTVDEESVAGYNKEV
+2874 
-2889 DGYDLINTK
+2889 
-2898 SEKIEITGT
+2898 
-2907 KTWRAPE
+2907 
-2914 GTELPESITVILKRN
+2914 
-2929 DEPVARK
+2929 
-2936 KVTAADDWSYEFTE
+2936 
-2950 LPAYSED
+2950 
-2957 GLTAY
+2957 
-2962 TYTVDEEPVEGYITT
+2962 T
-2977 VSGTDLIN
+2977 VSETNLIN

-2993 KVDIANGEELEGA
+2993 KVDIADGEELEGA

-3019 EEWTSTNKAHEV
+3019 EEWTSTNEAHEV

-3050 YSITSDTT
+3050 YGITSDTT

-3091 FIINKVSATDDHELY
+3091 FIVNKVSATDDHELY

-3272 ETTLPSPDDEGSTPE
+3272 ETTLPSPDDEESTPE

-3297 TAAETTVSETPTTTL
+3297 TAAETTVSETPTTTP

>member
-66 DADETEIAS
+66 DANETEIAS

-94 IAAALAEE
+94 IAAALAAE

-114 TPEPIVVEAPTPEPT
+114 TPEPTVAEAPTPEPSVAEAPTPEPIVVEEPTPEPTVVEAPTPEPT

-217 NGLMLTAGGAIP
+217 NGLMLTAGEAIP

-283 LPDVIKIDNPPLTGA
+283 LPDVIKIDNPPLEGV

-314 NGLVTFEYSQEFSED
+314 NGLVTFEYRQEFSED

-344 SRKTQEE
+344 SSKTQEE

-405 TGKDIEVFDYFS
+405 TGEDIEVFDYFS

-432 NSIHIWDNNGNY
+432 DRIYIWDNSGNY

-449 FEQYEN
+449 FEQYGN
-455 SGFVT
+455 GGFVT

-482 LLSTSATTN
+482 LLSTSATTT

-497 IFYVRSGKNE
+497 TFHARSGKNK

-548 LTIKDTFKLDDTV
+548 LTIKDTFKLDGTV

-798 SSGYQTSIDEV
+798 SSGYQTSINEV

-1368 VFTANTYNSILDGN
+1368 VVTANTYNSILDGN
-1382 KPGKVNGTIAALA
+1382 KPGKANGTIAALA

-1430 YYYVTEFSLY
+1430 YYYVTEFGLY

-1571 TNSDGAYIIENGKY
+1571 ANSDGAYIIENGKY

-1608 KVTLTDAANKPL
+1608 KVTLTDAADKPL

-1663 GTALT
+1663 GTALN

-1740 MPTETGNKVSIKAGE
+1740 MPKETGNKVSIKAGE

-1838 VSGTKTWRVPEGTD
+1838 VSG
-1852 LPESITVIL
+1852 
-1861 KRNDEP
+1861 
-1867 VARKKVTAADDWSYE
+1867 
-1882 FTELPMYDDDGAA
+1882 
-1895 YTYEVDEEP
+1895 
-1904 VEGYNKEVDGYD
+1904 
-1916 LINTITGTTSVSG
+1916 

-1940 LPESITVIL
+1940 
-1949 KRNDEPVARKKV
+1949 
-1961 TAANDWSYEFTELPM
+1961 
-1976 YDDDGAAYT
+1976 
-1985 YEVDEEPVE
+1985 
-1994 GYNKEVDGYD
+1994 
-2004 LINTITGTTS
+2004 
-2014 VSGSKNWRVPEGTDL
+2014 
-2029 PESITVILKRNDE
+2029 
-2042 PVARKKVTA
+2042 
-2051 ADDWSYEFTE
+2051 
-2061 LPAYSEDGSTAYT
+2061 
-2074 YTVDEESVEG
+2074 
-2084 YITTVSGTNL
+2084 
-2094 INTITG
+2094 
-2100 TTSVSG
+2100 
-2106 TKTWRAPE
+2106 
-2114 GTELPE
+2114 
-2120 SITVILKRNDE
+2120 
-2131 PVARKKV
+2131 
-2138 TAADD
+2138 
-2143 WSYEFTELPMYD
+2143 
-2155 EDGVAYTYEVDEE
+2155 
-2168 PVEGYN
+2168 
-2174 KEVDG
+2174 
-2179 YDLINTITGTTSVS
+2179 
-2193 GTKTWRVP
+2193 
-2201 EGTDLPE
+2201 
-2208 SITVILKRNDEP
+2208 
-2220 VARKKVTAADDWSY
+2220 
-2234 EFTELPMYDDDGA
+2234 
-2247 AYTYEVDEEPV
+2247 
-2258 AGYNKE
+2258 
-2264 VDGYDLIN
+2264 
-2272 TKSEKIEI
+2272 
-2280 TGTKTWRV
+2280 
-2288 PDGTEL
+2288 
-2294 PESITVILKR
+2294 
-2304 NDEPVARKKVT
+2304 
-2315 AADDWSYEFTELP
+2315 
-2328 AYSEDGR
+2328 
-2335 TAYTYTVDEES
+2335 
-2346 VEGYITTTVS
+2346 
-2356 GSNLINTITGTTSV
+2356 
-2370 SGTKTWRA
+2370 
-2378 PEGTELPESITVILK
+2378 
-2393 RNDEP
+2393 
-2398 VARKKVTAAD
+2398 
-2408 DWSYEF
+2408 
-2414 TELPAYSEDGRTAY
+2414 
-2428 TYTVDEEPVAGYNK
+2428 
-2442 EVDGYDLIN
+2442 
-2451 TKSEKIEITGTKTWR
+2451 
-2466 VPDGT
+2466 
-2471 ELPESIT
+2471 LPESIT

-2576 VDSKKVTATDDWSY
+2576 V
-2590 EFTNLP
+2590 
-2596 AYSEDGR
+2596 
-2603 TAYTYTVDEE
+2603 
-2613 SVEGYITTVSGTN
+2613 
-2626 LINTITGTT
+2626 
-2635 SVSGTKTWRAPE
+2635 
-2647 GTELPESIT
+2647 
-2656 VILNRN
+2656 
-2662 DEPVARKKVTAA
+2662 ARKKVTAD

-2684 PAYSEDG
+2684 PAYSDDG
-2691 STAYTYTVDEE
+2691 STAYTYTVEE
-2702 PVEGYITAVSG
+2702 
-2713 TNLINTITGTTSVS
+2713 
-2727 GTKTW
+2727 K
-2732 RVPEGTELPE
+2732 
-2742 SITVILN
+2742 
-2749 RNDEPVA
+2749 
-2756 RKKVTAADD
+2756 
-2765 WSYEFTELPA
+2765 
-2775 YSEDGSTAYT
+2775 
-2785 YTVDEEP
+2785 
-2792 VEGYITAVSGTNL
+2792 
-2805 INTITGTTSVSGT
+2805 
-2818 KTWRAPEGTKLPESI
+2818 
-2833 TVILNRNGSPVDS
+2833 
-2846 KKVTATDD
+2846 
-2854 WSYEFT
+2854 
-2860 NLPAYS
+2860 
-2866 EDGLTAYT
+2866 
-2874 YTVDEESVAGYNKEV
+2874 
-2889 DGYDLINTK
+2889 
-2898 SEKIEITGT
+2898 
-2907 KTWRAPE
+2907 
-2914 GTELPESITVILKRN
+2914 
-2929 DEPVARK
+2929 
-2936 KVTAADDWSYEFTE
+2936 
-2950 LPAYSED
+2950 
-2957 GLTAY
+2957 
-2962 TYTVDEEPVEGYITT
+2962 PVEGYITT
-2977 VSGTDLIN
+2977 VSETNLIN

-2993 KVDIANGEELEGA
+2993 KVDIADGEELEGA

-3019 EEWTSTNKAHEV
+3019 EEWTSTNEAHEV

-3050 YSITSDTT
+3050 YGITSDTT

-3091 FIINKVSATDDHELY
+3091 FIVNKVSATDDHELY

-3272 ETTLPSPDDEGSTPE
+3272 ETTLPSPDDEESTPE

-3297 TAAETTVSETPTTTL
+3297 TAAETTVSETPTTTP

>member
-94 IAAALAEE
+94 IAAALAAE

-114 TPEPIVVEAPTPEPT
+114 TPEPIVVEEPTPEPTVVEAPTPEPT

-548 LTIKDTFKLDDTV
+548 LTIKDTFKLDGTV

-1005 EYDASKPDGKGVPV
+1005 EYDASKPDGKGAPV

-1338 GDDRGELNIENVYSV
+1338 GNDCGELNIENVYSV

-1368 VFTANTYNSILDGN
+1368 VVTANTYNSILDGN
-1382 KPGKVNGTIAALA
+1382 KPGKANGTIAALA

-1430 YYYVTEFSLY
+1430 YYYVTEFGLY

-1620 TGSFNGIRLE
+1620 IGSFNGIRLE

-1674 SSLSTNATGT
+1674 SSLSINATGT

-1719 TGYNQNE
+1719 TGYNQDE

-1755 IGSFGSITYTD
+1755 TGSFGSITYTD

-1797 SMNDERKLTAS
+1797 SMNAERKLTAS
-1808 VYYNIVMTDIP
+1808 VYYNTVMTDIP
-1819 EVESDVRALVV
+1819 EVEIDASVLVV

-1838 VSGTKTWRVPEGTD
+1838 VSGTKIWRVPEGTD

-1861 KRNDEP
+1861 NRNDEP
-1867 VARKKVTAADDWSYE
+1867 VARKKVTVADDWSYE
-1882 FTELPMYDDDGAA
+1882 FT
-1895 YTYEVDEEP
+1895 
-1904 VEGYNKEVDGYD
+1904 N
-1916 LINTITGTTSVSG
+1916 
-1929 SKNWRVPEGTD
+1929 
-1940 LPESITVIL
+1940 
-1949 KRNDEPVARKKV
+1949 
-1961 TAANDWSYEFTELPM
+1961 
-1976 YDDDGAAYT
+1976 
-1985 YEVDEEPVE
+1985 
-1994 GYNKEVDGYD
+1994 
-2004 LINTITGTTS
+2004 
-2014 VSGSKNWRVPEGTDL
+2014 
-2029 PESITVILKRNDE
+2029 
-2042 PVARKKVTA
+2042 
-2051 ADDWSYEFTE
+2051 
-2061 LPAYSEDGSTAYT
+2061 
-2074 YTVDEESVEG
+2074 
-2084 YITTVSGTNL
+2084 
-2094 INTITG
+2094 
-2100 TTSVSG
+2100 
-2106 TKTWRAPE
+2106 
-2114 GTELPE
+2114 
-2120 SITVILKRNDE
+2120 
-2131 PVARKKV
+2131 
-2138 TAADD
+2138 
-2143 WSYEFTELPMYD
+2143 LPMYD

-2168 PVEGYN
+2168 PLAGYN

-2208 SITVILKRNDEP
+2208 SITVILNRNDEP

-2234 EFTELPMYDDDGA
+2234 EFTELPMYDEDGV
-2247 AYTYEVDEEPV
+2247 AYTYEVDEEPL

-2264 VDGYDLIN
+2264 VDGYD
-2272 TKSEKIEI
+2272 
-2280 TGTKTWRV
+2280 
-2288 PDGTEL
+2288 
-2294 PESITVILKR
+2294 
-2304 NDEPVARKKVT
+2304 
-2315 AADDWSYEFTELP
+2315 
-2328 AYSEDGR
+2328 
-2335 TAYTYTVDEES
+2335 
-2346 VEGYITTTVS
+2346 
-2356 GSNLINTITGTTSV
+2356 LINTITGTTSV
-2370 SGTKTWRA
+2370 SGTKTWRV
-2378 PEGTELPESITVILK
+2378 PEGT
-2393 RNDEP
+2393 D
-2398 VARKKVTAAD
+2398 
-2408 DWSYEF
+2408 
-2414 TELPAYSEDGRTAY
+2414 
-2428 TYTVDEEPVAGYNK
+2428 
-2442 EVDGYDLIN
+2442 
-2451 TKSEKIEITGTKTWR
+2451 
-2466 VPDGT
+2466 
-2471 ELPESIT
+2471 
-2478 VILKRNDEPV
+2478 
-2488 ARKKVTAADDWSYE
+2488 
-2502 FTELPA
+2502 
-2508 YSEDGLT
+2508 
-2515 AYTYTVDEEP
+2515 
-2525 VEGYI
+2525 
-2530 TTVSGTNLINTIT
+2530 
-2543 GTTSVS
+2543 
-2549 GTKTWRAPEGTELP
+2549 
-2563 ESITVILNRNGSP
+2563 
-2576 VDSKKVTATDDWSY
+2576 
-2590 EFTNLP
+2590 
-2596 AYSEDGR
+2596 
-2603 TAYTYTVDEE
+2603 
-2613 SVEGYITTVSGTN
+2613 
-2626 LINTITGTT
+2626 
-2635 SVSGTKTWRAPE
+2635 
-2647 GTELPESIT
+2647 LPESIT

-2662 DEPVARKKVTAA
+2662 DEPVARKKVTAD

-2702 PVEGYITAVSG
+2702 PVEGYITTVS
-2713 TNLINTITGTTSVS
+2713 
-2727 GTKTW
+2727 
-2732 RVPEGTELPE
+2732 E
-2742 SITVILN
+2742 
-2749 RNDEPVA
+2749 
-2756 RKKVTAADD
+2756 
-2765 WSYEFTELPA
+2765 
-2775 YSEDGSTAYT
+2775 
-2785 YTVDEEP
+2785 
-2792 VEGYITAVSGTNL
+2792 TNL

-2818 KTWRAPEGTKLPESI
+2818 KTWRAPEGTDLPESI
-2833 TVILNRNGSPVDS
+2833 TVILKRNDEPVAR
-2846 KKVTATDD
+2846 KKVTAADD

-2962 TYTVDEEPVEGYITT
+2962 TYTVDEESVEGYITT

-3083 VEDTRRID
+3083 VEDTITSVKISKVDIADGEELEGATIQLIDKETGEVVEEWTSTNKAHEVTGLTTGKTYILRETVAPEGYSITSDTTFELKEDGSIDTEKTTTTVSEEGVLLVEDTRRID
-3091 FIINKVSATDDHELY
+3091 FIVNKVSATDDHELY

>member
-1 MCRLYGKLDDVTERN
+1 
-16 SLVLEKGGKSMRKE
+16 MRKE

-66 DADETEIAS
+66 DANETEIAS
-75 QLSEETPETTE
+75 QLSEETPE

-94 IAAALAEE
+94 IAAALAAE

-114 TPEPIVVEAPTPEPT
+114 TPEPIVVAAPTPEPTVVEAPTPEPT
-129 VVEAPTP
+129 VVEAPTS

-144 TTPEPTVVEAPTV
+144 TTPEPTVVEAPMPEPTVAEEPTTPEPTVVEEPTV
-157 EEPTIEE
+157 EETTIEE

-181 ETEAETEKETEEE
+181 EETEAETENVTEEE

-229 RLDDYITDVTVS
+229 RLDDYIKDVTIS

-246 SWVKVNEITSGHNV
+246 SWVKVNEITSGHNA

-283 LPDVIKIDNPPLTGA
+283 LPDVIKIDNPPLEGV

-351 VIFSFPGKGEVTF
+351 VTFSFPGKGEVTF

-385 QHGDGEWYVT
+385 QYGDGEWYVT

-432 NSIHIWDNNGNY
+432 DRIYIWDNNGNY

-449 FEQYEN
+449 FEQYGN
-455 SGFVT
+455 GGFVT

-482 LLSTSATTN
+482 LLSTSATTK
-491 LKLNKN
+491 LKLNGN
-497 IFYVRSGKNE
+497 TFYVRSGKNE
-507 HSSYAEAEYR
+507 HSSYAEAEYS

-548 LTIKDTFKLDDTV
+548 LTIKDTFKLDGTV

-600 KIVITYRYYPPANET
+600 KIVITYRYYPLANET

-684 LNQDHIQSLLTP
+684 LNQNHTQSLLTP

-710 YLGKDGVLV
+710 YLGKNGVLV

-763 YDNVAVFASGSIN
+763 YNNVAVFASGSIN
-776 QTKTDSYTY
+776 QIKTDSYTY

-835 FTVTD
+835 FTVKD

-904 NLSGSQQELVY
+904 NISGSQQELVY

-920 TSGEDK
+920 TSGEDT
-926 ASVTVPVLFEEKE
+926 ASVTVPVLFEEEE
-939 IEEDDVIDKKGFQNN
+939 IEEDDVIDKKGFQND

-1005 EYDASKPDGKGVPV
+1005 EYDASKPDGKGAPV

-1036 MILPD
+1036 MVLPD
-1041 SEAFVV
+1041 SAAFVV

-1065 IKNNVELVG
+1065 IKNNVELIG

-1127 FSLIQNDIE
+1127 FSLIQSDIE

-1166 YYLEEVQAPSGY
+1166 YYLEEIQAPSGY

-1328 TQMTARLYIN
+1328 AQMTARLYIN

-1368 VFTANTYNSILDGN
+1368 VVTANTYNSILDDS
-1382 KPGKVNGTIAALA
+1382 KPGKVNGTIATLA
-1395 AGDMEFVQNVTIDS
+1395 AGDMEFVRNVTIDS

-1460 VVINKADEKVKTAS
+1460 VVINKADEEVKTAS

-1480 DASTATPQPLEGASF
+1480 DASTSTPQPLEGASF

-1502 NDQNQLIRV
+1502 NDQNQFIRV

-1571 TNSDGAYIIENGKY
+1571 ANSDGAYIIENGKY

-1674 SSLSTNATGT
+1674 SRLTTNATGT

-1707 SAVISVKKIVDG
+1707 SAVISVQKIVDG
-1719 TGYNQNE
+1719 TGYNQDE

-1755 IGSFGSITYTD
+1755 TGSFGSITYTD

-1797 SMNDERKLTAS
+1797 SMNAERKLTAS

-1838 VSGTKTWRVPEGTD
+1838 VSGTKTWRAPEGSE

-1861 KRNDEP
+1861 NRNGSP
-1867 VARKKVTAADDWSYE
+1867 VDS
-1882 FTELPMYDDDGAA
+1882 
-1895 YTYEVDEEP
+1895 
-1904 VEGYNKEVDGYD
+1904 
-1916 LINTITGTTSVSG
+1916 
-1929 SKNWRVPEGTD
+1929 
-1940 LPESITVIL
+1940 
-1949 KRNDEPVARKKV
+1949 
-1961 TAANDWSYEFTELPM
+1961 
-1976 YDDDGAAYT
+1976 
-1985 YEVDEEPVE
+1985 
-1994 GYNKEVDGYD
+1994 
-2004 LINTITGTTS
+2004 
-2014 VSGSKNWRVPEGTDL
+2014 
-2029 PESITVILKRNDE
+2029 
-2042 PVARKKVTA
+2042 KKVTA

-2074 YTVDEESVEG
+2074 YTVDEEPVEG
-2084 YITTVSGTNL
+2084 YITTVSETN
-2094 INTITG
+2094 
-2100 TTSVSG
+2100 
-2106 TKTWRAPE
+2106 
-2114 GTELPE
+2114 
-2120 SITVILKRNDE
+2120 
-2131 PVARKKV
+2131 
-2138 TAADD
+2138 
-2143 WSYEFTELPMYD
+2143 
-2155 EDGVAYTYEVDEE
+2155 
-2168 PVEGYN
+2168 
-2174 KEVDG
+2174 
-2179 YDLINTITGTTSVS
+2179 LINTITGTTSVS

-2201 EGTDLPE
+2201 EGT
-2208 SITVILKRNDEP
+2208 K
-2220 VARKKVTAADDWSY
+2220 
-2234 EFTELPMYDDDGA
+2234 
-2247 AYTYEVDEEPV
+2247 
-2258 AGYNKE
+2258 
-2264 VDGYDLIN
+2264 
-2272 TKSEKIEI
+2272 
-2280 TGTKTWRV
+2280 
-2288 PDGTEL
+2288 
-2294 PESITVILKR
+2294 
-2304 NDEPVARKKVT
+2304 
-2315 AADDWSYEFTELP
+2315 
-2328 AYSEDGR
+2328 
-2335 TAYTYTVDEES
+2335 
-2346 VEGYITTTVS
+2346 
-2356 GSNLINTITGTTSV
+2356 
-2370 SGTKTWRA
+2370 
-2378 PEGTELPESITVILK
+2378 
-2393 RNDEP
+2393 
-2398 VARKKVTAAD
+2398 
-2408 DWSYEF
+2408 
-2414 TELPAYSEDGRTAY
+2414 
-2428 TYTVDEEPVAGYNK
+2428 
-2442 EVDGYDLIN
+2442 
-2451 TKSEKIEITGTKTWR
+2451 
-2466 VPDGT
+2466 
-2471 ELPESIT
+2471 
-2478 VILKRNDEPV
+2478 
-2488 ARKKVTAADDWSYE
+2488 
-2502 FTELPA
+2502 
-2508 YSEDGLT
+2508 
-2515 AYTYTVDEEP
+2515 
-2525 VEGYI
+2525 
-2530 TTVSGTNLINTIT
+2530 
-2543 GTTSVS
+2543 
-2549 GTKTWRAPEGTELP
+2549 
-2563 ESITVILNRNGSP
+2563 
-2576 VDSKKVTATDDWSY
+2576 
-2590 EFTNLP
+2590 
-2596 AYSEDGR
+2596 
-2603 TAYTYTVDEE
+2603 
-2613 SVEGYITTVSGTN
+2613 
-2626 LINTITGTT
+2626 
-2635 SVSGTKTWRAPE
+2635 
-2647 GTELPESIT
+2647 LPESIT

-2702 PVEGYITAVSG
+2702 PVEGYITTVSE

-2732 RVPEGTELPE
+2732 RVPEGTKLPE

-2792 VEGYITAVSGTNL
+2792 VEGYITTVSETNL

-2818 KTWRAPEGTKLPESI
+2818 KTWRVPEGTKLPESI
-2833 TVILNRNGSPVDS
+2833 TVILN
-2846 KKVTATDD
+2846 
-2854 WSYEFT
+2854 
-2860 NLPAYS
+2860 
-2866 EDGLTAYT
+2866 
-2874 YTVDEESVAGYNKEV
+2874 
-2889 DGYDLINTK
+2889 
-2898 SEKIEITGT
+2898 
-2907 KTWRAPE
+2907 
-2914 GTELPESITVILKRN
+2914 RN

-2957 GLTAY
+2957 GSTAY

-2977 VSGTDLIN
+2977 VSETNLINTITGTTSVSGTKTWRVPEGTKLPESITVILNRNDEPVARKKVTAADDWSYEFTELPAYSEDGSTAYTYTVDEEPVEGYITTVSETNLINTITGTTSVSGTKTWRVPEGTKLPESITVILNRNDEPVARKKVTAADDWSYEFTELPAYSEDGSTAYTYTVDEEPVEGYITTVSETNLIN

-2993 KVDIANGEELEGA
+2993 KVDIADGEELEGA

-3019 EEWTSTNKAHEV
+3019 EEWTSTNEAHEV

-3050 YSITSDTT
+3050 YGITSDTT

-3091 FIINKVSATDDHELY
+3091 FIVNKVSATDDHELY

-3272 ETTLPSPDDEGSTPE
+3272 ETTLPSPDDEESTPE

-3297 TAAETTVSETPTTTL
+3297 TAAETTVSETPTTTP

>member
-75 QLSEETPETTE
+75 QLSEETPEPI
-86 EETTVEST
+86 V
-94 IAAALAEE
+94 
-102 APAPVAPAAEEP
+102 VAVP
-114 TPEPIVVEAPTPEPT
+114 TPEPTVVEAPTPEPT

-157 EEPTIEE
+157 EETTIEE

-181 ETEAETEKETEEE
+181 EETEAETEEETEEE

-203 LLSNDPVTFGLRGA
+203 LLSNDPVTFGLRSA

-229 RLDDYITDVTVS
+229 WLDGYIDEVTVS
-241 KRRGD
+241 RRIGD
-246 SWVKVNEITSGHNV
+246 SWVAVNEITSGHNV

-266 TLPEGL
+266 TLPDKL

-283 LPDVIKIDNPPLTGA
+283 LPDVIKIDNPPLEGVLT
-298 LKDSSE
+298 DSSK
-304 QPVGTFSIDA
+304 QPVGTFSIDE
-314 NGLVTFEYSQEFSED
+314 NGLVTFEYSKEFSED
-329 EKSFSGDFFFECKVG
+329 EKAFSGDFFFECKVG

-351 VIFSFPGKGEVTF
+351 VRFSFPGKGEVTF

-385 QHGDGEWYVT
+385 QYGDGEWYVT

-405 TGKDIEVFDYFS
+405 TGKDIEVFDYF
-417 DDNVVGSQMKQVILL
+417 DNNIVGSQTKQVIRL
-432 NSIHIWDNNGNY
+432 NSISIQDNNGNN

-449 FEQYEN
+449 IEQYEN
-455 SGFVT
+455 CGFVT
-460 TLPKLEAGQKY
+460 ILPKLEAGQKY

-482 LLSTSATTN
+482 LLSTSATTTTK

-497 IFYVRSGKNE
+497 IFYARSGKNYD
-507 HSSYAEAEYR
+507 SSYAEAEYS

-548 LTIKDTFKLDDTV
+548 LTIKDTFKLDGTV
-561 IDINDIEGFYVDVQ
+561 IDINDIEDFRVDVNY
-575 GGSNPG
+575 GSNPG

-587 FSTGYKFENDFNN
+587 FSTGYKFENNFNN
-600 KIVITYRYYPPANET
+600 KIVITYSYYLPANET

-684 LNQDHIQSLLTP
+684 LKTDHIQSLLTP
-696 VTVNGIEASDYTIQ
+696 VTVNGIDASDYTIQ
-710 YLGKDGVLV
+710 YLGKDGALV

-798 SSGYQTSIDEV
+798 SSGYQTSIGEV

-835 FTVTD
+835 FTVKDT
-840 KLPEGAVYVE
+840 LPEGAVYVE

-869 RTLTFTIPKEVYVNE
+869 RTLTFTIPKEVYVNK

-904 NLSGSQQELVY
+904 NLSGSQQELIN

-920 TSGEDK
+920 TSGEDE

-954 SDITYTIVVNKNRLD
+954 SDITYTIAVNKNRLD
-969 LIPNVNK
+969 LIPNKDK

-995 TLVGNIVSVY
+995 TLVGNVVSVY
-1005 EYDASKPDGKGVPV
+1005 EYDAGKPDGKGAPV
-1019 SKNFY
+1019 SKNLY

-1036 MILPD
+1036 MVLPD
-1041 SEAFVV
+1041 SAAFVV
-1047 EYTYRFKFTSNY
+1047 EYTYRFEFTSNY

-1074 SYKKEI
+1074 SYIKEI

-1127 FSLIQNDIE
+1127 FSLIQSDIE

-1166 YYLEEVQAPSGY
+1166 YYLEEIQAPSGY
-1178 KIEAGHEKFYFALGT
+1178 KIEAGHEKFYFALGM

-1277 EVEVSY
+1277 EVEVSC

-1297 TEYYRIGTKLTVT
+1297 TEYYKIGTNLTVT

-1368 VFTANTYNSILDGN
+1368 VVTANTYNSILDVN
-1382 KPGKVNGTIAALA
+1382 KPGKVSGTIATIS
-1395 AGDMEFVQNVTIDS
+1395 AGDMEFVRNVTIDS

-1417 SDLPTKENDGEDI
+1417 SDLPAKENDGEDI

-1460 VVINKADEKVKTAS
+1460 VVINKADEEVKTAS

-1480 DASTATPQPLEGASF
+1480 DASTSTPQPLEGASF

-1502 NDQNQLIRV
+1502 NDQNQWIRV

-1522 SGTGVVFSG
+1522 SGTGVAFSG

-1571 TNSDGAYIIENGKY
+1571 AISDSTYIIENGKY

-1608 KVTLTDAANKPL
+1608 KVTLTDAENKHL
-1620 TGSFNGIRLE
+1620 TGSFNGIKLE
-1630 NGSAIY
+1630 SGSAIY

-1668 GEEEYT
+1668 GEEGYT
-1674 SSLSTNATGT
+1674 SSLSSNAAGT
-1684 IDKEAGTVAVNVTV
+1684 IDKEAGTVVVNVTV

-1719 TGYNQNE
+1719 TGYNKDE

-1731 LSAAEEGTP
+1731 LSAAEEGIP

-1755 IGSFGSITYTD
+1755 TGSFGSITYTD
-1766 TGVYYYTV
+1766 TGIYYYTV

-1786 DETEYLVTVVV
+1786 DETEYPVTVVV

-1808 VYYNIVMTDIP
+1808 VYYNVVMTDIP
-1819 EVESDVRALVV
+1819 EVEIDARALVV
-1830 TNTYRVTS
+1830 TNTYRGIS
-1838 VSGTKTWRVPEGTD
+1838 VSGTKTWRAPEGTD

-1882 FTELPMYDDDGAA
+1882 FTD
-1895 YTYEVDEEP
+1895 
-1904 VEGYNKEVDGYD
+1904 
-1916 LINTITGTTSVSG
+1916 
-1929 SKNWRVPEGTD
+1929 
-1940 LPESITVIL
+1940 
-1949 KRNDEPVARKKV
+1949 
-1961 TAANDWSYEFTELPM
+1961 
-1976 YDDDGAAYT
+1976 
-1985 YEVDEEPVE
+1985 
-1994 GYNKEVDGYD
+1994 
-2004 LINTITGTTS
+2004 
-2014 VSGSKNWRVPEGTDL
+2014 
-2029 PESITVILKRNDE
+2029 
-2042 PVARKKVTA
+2042 
-2051 ADDWSYEFTE
+2051 
-2061 LPAYSEDGSTAYT
+2061 LPAYSD
-2074 YTVDEESVEG
+2074 
-2084 YITTVSGTNL
+2084 
-2094 INTITG
+2094 
-2100 TTSVSG
+2100 
-2106 TKTWRAPE
+2106 
-2114 GTELPE
+2114 
-2120 SITVILKRNDE
+2120 
-2131 PVARKKV
+2131 
-2138 TAADD
+2138 
-2143 WSYEFTELPMYD
+2143 
-2155 EDGVAYTYEVDEE
+2155 
-2168 PVEGYN
+2168 
-2174 KEVDG
+2174 
-2179 YDLINTITGTTSVS
+2179 
-2193 GTKTWRVP
+2193 
-2201 EGTDLPE
+2201 
-2208 SITVILKRNDEP
+2208 
-2220 VARKKVTAADDWSY
+2220 
-2234 EFTELPMYDDDGA
+2234 
-2247 AYTYEVDEEPV
+2247 
-2258 AGYNKE
+2258 
-2264 VDGYDLIN
+2264 
-2272 TKSEKIEI
+2272 
-2280 TGTKTWRV
+2280 
-2288 PDGTEL
+2288 
-2294 PESITVILKR
+2294 
-2304 NDEPVARKKVT
+2304 
-2315 AADDWSYEFTELP
+2315 
-2328 AYSEDGR
+2328 
-2335 TAYTYTVDEES
+2335 
-2346 VEGYITTTVS
+2346 
-2356 GSNLINTITGTTSV
+2356 
-2370 SGTKTWRA
+2370 
-2378 PEGTELPESITVILK
+2378 
-2393 RNDEP
+2393 
-2398 VARKKVTAAD
+2398 
-2408 DWSYEF
+2408 
-2414 TELPAYSEDGRTAY
+2414 DGRTAY

-2442 EVDGYDLIN
+2442 EVDGTNLIN
-2451 TKSEKIEITGTKTWR
+2451 TITRTTSVSGTKTWR

-2471 ELPESIT
+2471 KLPESIT
-2478 VILKRNDEPV
+2478 VILKRNGSPV
-2488 ARKKVTAADDWSYE
+2488 DSKEVTADDDWSYE
-2502 FTELPA
+2502 FTNLPA
-2508 YSEDGLT
+2508 YSADGST
-2515 AYTYTVDEEP
+2515 AYTYTVEEKP

-2543 GTTSVS
+2543 
-2549 GTKTWRAPEGTELP
+2549 
-2563 ESITVILNRNGSP
+2563 
-2576 VDSKKVTATDDWSY
+2576 
-2590 EFTNLP
+2590 
-2596 AYSEDGR
+2596 
-2603 TAYTYTVDEE
+2603 
-2613 SVEGYITTVSGTN
+2613 
-2626 LINTITGTT
+2626 
-2635 SVSGTKTWRAPE
+2635 
-2647 GTELPESIT
+2647 
-2656 VILNRN
+2656 
-2662 DEPVARKKVTAA
+2662 
-2674 DDWSYEFTEL
+2674 
-2684 PAYSEDG
+2684 
-2691 STAYTYTVDEE
+2691 
-2702 PVEGYITAVSG
+2702 
-2713 TNLINTITGTTSVS
+2713 
-2727 GTKTW
+2727 
-2732 RVPEGTELPE
+2732 
-2742 SITVILN
+2742 
-2749 RNDEPVA
+2749 
-2756 RKKVTAADD
+2756 
-2765 WSYEFTELPA
+2765 
-2775 YSEDGSTAYT
+2775 
-2785 YTVDEEP
+2785 
-2792 VEGYITAVSGTNL
+2792 
-2805 INTITGTTSVSGT
+2805 
-2818 KTWRAPEGTKLPESI
+2818 
-2833 TVILNRNGSPVDS
+2833 
-2846 KKVTATDD
+2846 
-2854 WSYEFT
+2854 
-2860 NLPAYS
+2860 
-2866 EDGLTAYT
+2866 
-2874 YTVDEESVAGYNKEV
+2874 
-2889 DGYDLINTK
+2889 
-2898 SEKIEITGT
+2898 
-2907 KTWRAPE
+2907 
-2914 GTELPESITVILKRN
+2914 
-2929 DEPVARK
+2929 
-2936 KVTAADDWSYEFTE
+2936 
-2950 LPAYSED
+2950 
-2957 GLTAY
+2957 
-2962 TYTVDEEPVEGYITT
+2962 
-2977 VSGTDLIN
+2977 
-2985 TITSVKIS
+2985 SVKIS
-2993 KVDIANGEELEGA
+2993 KVDIADGEELEGA
-3006 TIQLIDKETGEVV
+3006 TIQLIDKETREVV
-3019 EEWTSTNKAHEV
+3019 EEWTSTNEAHEV

-3091 FIINKVSATDDHELY
+3091 FVVNKVSATDDHELY

-3194 VDEAGNVIYLI
+3194 VDEAGNIIYLI

-3250 SEEETSPEETTVSEE
+3250 SEEETTPEETTVSEE

-3272 ETTLPSPDDEGSTPE
+3272 ETTLPSPDDEESTPE

-3297 TAAETTVSETPTTTL
+3297 TAAETTVSETPTTTP

>member
-1 MCRLYGKLDDVTERN
+1 MCRLYGKLDDVTKRN
-16 SLVLEKGGKSMRKE
+16 SLVLGKGGKSMRKE

-94 IAAALAEE
+94 IAAALAAE

-114 TPEPIVVEAPTPEPT
+114 TPEPIVVEEPTPEPT

-136 EPTVAEEP
+136 EPTVVEAPTTPEPTAAEEPTTPEPTVVEEP

-157 EEPTIEE
+157 EETTIEE

-203 LLSNDPVTFGLRGA
+203 LLSNDLVTFGLRGA

-229 RLDDYITDVTVS
+229 WLDTYITDVTIS

-246 SWVKVNEITSGHNV
+246 SWVKVNEITSGHNA
-260 RIDLKY
+260 RIDLTY
-266 TLPEGL
+266 TLPKGL

-283 LPDVIKIDNPPLTGA
+283 LPDVIKIDDPPLEGV
-298 LKDSSE
+298 LKDPLE
-304 QPVGTFSIDA
+304 HQVGTFSIDEK
-314 NGLVTFEYSQEFSED
+314 GLVTFEYSQEFSED

-344 SRKTQEE
+344 LRKTQEE
-351 VIFSFPGKGEVTF
+351 VTFSFPGKGEVTF

-370 LAFDIKTTKTASEVV
+370 LAFDIKTTKTADEVV
-385 QHGDGEWYVT
+385 QYGDGEWYVT

-432 NSIHIWDNNGNY
+432 DRIHIWDNNGNY

-449 FEQYEN
+449 FEEYGN
-455 SGFVT
+455 GGFVT

-482 LLSTSATTN
+482 LLSTSATTK

-497 IFYVRSGKNE
+497 TFYARSGKNE
-507 HSSYAEAEYR
+507 HSSYAEAEYS

-548 LTIKDTFKLDDTV
+548 LTIKDTFKLDGTV

-684 LNQDHIQSLLTP
+684 LKTDRIQSLLTP
-696 VTVNGIEASDYTIQ
+696 VTVNGIKASDYTIQ
-710 YLGKDGVLV
+710 YLGKNGVLV

-840 KLPEGAVYVE
+840 TLPEGAVYVE

-920 TSGEDK
+920 IYGEEDK
-926 ASVTVPVLFEEKE
+926 ASVTVPVLFEKKE
-939 IEEDDVIDKKGFQNN
+939 IEEDDVIDKKGFQND

-1005 EYDASKPDGKGVPV
+1005 EYDASKPDGKGAPV

-1036 MILPD
+1036 MVLPD
-1041 SEAFVV
+1041 SAAFVV

-1103 VEKGNEDEKL
+1103 VEKGNDDEKL

-1127 FSLIQNDIE
+1127 FSLIQSDIE

-1166 YYLEEVQAPSGY
+1166 YYLEEIQAPSGY

-1207 AVETADITVDDV
+1207 AVKAAKITVDDV

-1353 THSEIVSSTLNKISI
+1353 THSEIVSGTLNKISI
-1368 VFTANTYNSILDGN
+1368 VVTANTYNSILDGS
-1382 KPGKVNGTIAALA
+1382 KPGKVNGTIATLA
-1395 AGDMEFVQNVTIDS
+1395 AGDMEFVRNVTIDS

-1440 GYTISYQNNGVLAGV
+1440 GYTISYQNNGVLASV

-1460 VVINKADEKVKTAS
+1460 VVINKADEEVKTAS

-1480 DASTATPQPLEGASF
+1480 DASTSTPQPLEGASF

-1502 NDQNQLIRV
+1502 NDQNQFIRV

-1571 TNSDGAYIIENGKY
+1571 ANSDGAYIIENGKY

-1674 SSLSTNATGT
+1674 SRLSTNATGT

-1707 SAVISVKKIVDG
+1707 SAVISVQKIVDG
-1719 TGYNQNE
+1719 TGYNQDE

-1755 IGSFGSITYTD
+1755 TGSFGSITYTD

-1861 KRNDEP
+1861 NRNDEP
-1867 VARKKVTAADDWSYE
+1867 VARKKVTVADDWSYE
-1882 FTELPMYDDDGAA
+1882 FT
-1895 YTYEVDEEP
+1895 
-1904 VEGYNKEVDGYD
+1904 N
-1916 LINTITGTTSVSG
+1916 
-1929 SKNWRVPEGTD
+1929 
-1940 LPESITVIL
+1940 
-1949 KRNDEPVARKKV
+1949 
-1961 TAANDWSYEFTELPM
+1961 
-1976 YDDDGAAYT
+1976 
-1985 YEVDEEPVE
+1985 
-1994 GYNKEVDGYD
+1994 
-2004 LINTITGTTS
+2004 
-2014 VSGSKNWRVPEGTDL
+2014 
-2029 PESITVILKRNDE
+2029 
-2042 PVARKKVTA
+2042 
-2051 ADDWSYEFTE
+2051 
-2061 LPAYSEDGSTAYT
+2061 
-2074 YTVDEESVEG
+2074 
-2084 YITTVSGTNL
+2084 
-2094 INTITG
+2094 
-2100 TTSVSG
+2100 
-2106 TKTWRAPE
+2106 
-2114 GTELPE
+2114 
-2120 SITVILKRNDE
+2120 
-2131 PVARKKV
+2131 
-2138 TAADD
+2138 
-2143 WSYEFTELPMYD
+2143 LPMYD
-2155 EDGVAYTYEVDEE
+2155 EDGV
-2168 PVEGYN
+2168 
-2174 KEVDG
+2174 
-2179 YDLINTITGTTSVS
+2179 
-2193 GTKTWRVP
+2193 
-2201 EGTDLPE
+2201 
-2208 SITVILKRNDEP
+2208 
-2220 VARKKVTAADDWSY
+2220 
-2234 EFTELPMYDDDGA
+2234 

-2280 TGTKTWRV
+2280 TGTKTWR
-2288 PDGTEL
+2288 
-2294 PESITVILKR
+2294 
-2304 NDEPVARKKVT
+2304 
-2315 AADDWSYEFTELP
+2315 
-2328 AYSEDGR
+2328 
-2335 TAYTYTVDEES
+2335 
-2346 VEGYITTTVS
+2346 
-2356 GSNLINTITGTTSV
+2356 
-2370 SGTKTWRA
+2370 A
-2378 PEGTELPESITVILK
+2378 PE
-2393 RNDEP
+2393 
-2398 VARKKVTAAD
+2398 
-2408 DWSYEF
+2408 
-2414 TELPAYSEDGRTAY
+2414 
-2428 TYTVDEEPVAGYNK
+2428 
-2442 EVDGYDLIN
+2442 
-2451 TKSEKIEITGTKTWR
+2451 
-2466 VPDGT
+2466 GT

-2563 ESITVILNRNGSP
+2563 ESITVILNRDGSP
-2576 VDSKKVTATDDWSY
+2576 VDSKKVTA
-2590 EFTNLP
+2590 
-2596 AYSEDGR
+2596 A
-2603 TAYTYTVDEE
+2603 
-2613 SVEGYITTVSGTN
+2613 
-2626 LINTITGTT
+2626 
-2635 SVSGTKTWRAPE
+2635 
-2647 GTELPESIT
+2647 
-2656 VILNRN
+2656 
-2662 DEPVARKKVTAA
+2662 
-2674 DDWSYEFTEL
+2674 
-2684 PAYSEDG
+2684 
-2691 STAYTYTVDEE
+2691 
-2702 PVEGYITAVSG
+2702 
-2713 TNLINTITGTTSVS
+2713 
-2727 GTKTW
+2727 
-2732 RVPEGTELPE
+2732 
-2742 SITVILN
+2742 
-2749 RNDEPVA
+2749 
-2756 RKKVTAADD
+2756 
-2765 WSYEFTELPA
+2765 
-2775 YSEDGSTAYT
+2775 
-2785 YTVDEEP
+2785 
-2792 VEGYITAVSGTNL
+2792 
-2805 INTITGTTSVSGT
+2805 
-2818 KTWRAPEGTKLPESI
+2818 
-2833 TVILNRNGSPVDS
+2833 
-2846 KKVTATDD
+2846 DD

-2874 YTVDEESVAGYNKEV
+2874 YA
-2889 DGYDLINTK
+2889 
-2898 SEKIEITGT
+2898 
-2907 KTWRAPE
+2907 
-2914 GTELPESITVILKRN
+2914 
-2929 DEPVARK
+2929 
-2936 KVTAADDWSYEFTE
+2936 
-2950 LPAYSED
+2950 
-2957 GLTAY
+2957 
-2962 TYTVDEEPVEGYITT
+2962 VDEEPVEGYITT

-2993 KVDIANGEELEGA
+2993 KVDIADGEELEGA

-3019 EEWTSTNKAHEV
+3019 EEWTSTNEAHEV

-3050 YSITSDTT
+3050 YGITSDTT

-3091 FIINKVSATDDHELY
+3091 FIVNKVSATDDHELY

-3116 DEGEVLVDSWT
+3116 DESEVLVDSWT

-3272 ETTLPSPDDEGSTPE
+3272 ETTLPSPDDEESTPE

-3297 TAAETTVSETPTTTL
+3297 TAAETTVSETPTTTP

>member
-1 MCRLYGKLDDVTERN
+1 
-16 SLVLEKGGKSMRKE
+16 MRKE

-66 DADETEIAS
+66 DANETEIAS
-75 QLSEETPETTE
+75 QLSEETPE

-94 IAAALAEE
+94 IAAALAAE

-114 TPEPIVVEAPTPEPT
+114 TPEPIVVAAPTPEPTVVEAPTPEPT
-129 VVEAPTP
+129 VVEAPTS

-144 TTPEPTVVEAPTV
+144 TTPEPTVVEAPMPEPTVAEEPTTPEPTVVEEPTV
-157 EEPTIEE
+157 EETTIEE

-181 ETEAETEKETEEE
+181 EETEAETENVTEEE

-229 RLDDYITDVTVS
+229 RLDDYIKDVTIS

-246 SWVKVNEITSGHNV
+246 SWVKVNEITSGHNA

-283 LPDVIKIDNPPLTGA
+283 LPDVIKIDNPPLEGV

-351 VIFSFPGKGEVTF
+351 VTFSFPGKGEVTF

-385 QHGDGEWYVT
+385 QYGDGEWYVT

-432 NSIHIWDNNGNY
+432 DRIYIWDNNGNY

-449 FEQYEN
+449 FEQYGN
-455 SGFVT
+455 GGFVT

-482 LLSTSATTN
+482 LLSTSATTK
-491 LKLNKN
+491 LKLNGN
-497 IFYVRSGKNE
+497 TFYVRSGKNE
-507 HSSYAEAEYR
+507 HSSYAEAEYS

-548 LTIKDTFKLDDTV
+548 LTIKDTFKLDGTV

-600 KIVITYRYYPPANET
+600 KIVITYRYYPLANET

-684 LNQDHIQSLLTP
+684 LNQNHTQSLLTP

-710 YLGKDGVLV
+710 YLGKNGVLV

-763 YDNVAVFASGSIN
+763 YNNVAVFASGSIN
-776 QTKTDSYTY
+776 QIKTDSYTY

-835 FTVTD
+835 FTVKD

-904 NLSGSQQELVY
+904 NISGSQQELVY

-920 TSGEDK
+920 TSGEDT
-926 ASVTVPVLFEEKE
+926 ASVTVPVLFEEEE
-939 IEEDDVIDKKGFQNN
+939 IEEDDVIDKKGFQND

-1005 EYDASKPDGKGVPV
+1005 EYDASKPDGKGAPV

-1036 MILPD
+1036 MVLPD
-1041 SEAFVV
+1041 SAAFVV

-1065 IKNNVELVG
+1065 IKNNVELIG

-1127 FSLIQNDIE
+1127 FSLIQSDIE

-1166 YYLEEVQAPSGY
+1166 YYLEEIQAPSGY

-1328 TQMTARLYIN
+1328 AQMTARLYIN

-1368 VFTANTYNSILDGN
+1368 VVTANTYNSILDDS
-1382 KPGKVNGTIAALA
+1382 KPGKVNGTIATLA
-1395 AGDMEFVQNVTIDS
+1395 AGDMEFVRNVTIDS

-1460 VVINKADEKVKTAS
+1460 VVINKADEEVKTAS

-1480 DASTATPQPLEGASF
+1480 DASTSTPQPLEGASF

-1502 NDQNQLIRV
+1502 NDQNQFIRV

-1571 TNSDGAYIIENGKY
+1571 ANSDGAYIIENGKY

-1674 SSLSTNATGT
+1674 SRLTTNATGT

-1707 SAVISVKKIVDG
+1707 SAVISVQKIVDG
-1719 TGYNQNE
+1719 TGYNQDE

-1755 IGSFGSITYTD
+1755 TGSFGSITYTD

-1797 SMNDERKLTAS
+1797 SMNAERKLTAS

-1838 VSGTKTWRVPEGTD
+1838 VSGTKTWR
-1852 LPESITVIL
+1852 
-1861 KRNDEP
+1861 
-1867 VARKKVTAADDWSYE
+1867 
-1882 FTELPMYDDDGAA
+1882 
-1895 YTYEVDEEP
+1895 
-1904 VEGYNKEVDGYD
+1904 
-1916 LINTITGTTSVSG
+1916 
-1929 SKNWRVPEGTD
+1929 
-1940 LPESITVIL
+1940 
-1949 KRNDEPVARKKV
+1949 
-1961 TAANDWSYEFTELPM
+1961 
-1976 YDDDGAAYT
+1976 
-1985 YEVDEEPVE
+1985 
-1994 GYNKEVDGYD
+1994 
-2004 LINTITGTTS
+2004 
-2014 VSGSKNWRVPEGTDL
+2014 
-2029 PESITVILKRNDE
+2029 
-2042 PVARKKVTA
+2042 
-2051 ADDWSYEFTE
+2051 
-2061 LPAYSEDGSTAYT
+2061 
-2074 YTVDEESVEG
+2074 
-2084 YITTVSGTNL
+2084 
-2094 INTITG
+2094 
-2100 TTSVSG
+2100 
-2106 TKTWRAPE
+2106 APE
-2114 GTELPE
+2114 G
-2120 SITVILKRNDE
+2120 S
-2131 PVARKKV
+2131 
-2138 TAADD
+2138 
-2143 WSYEFTELPMYD
+2143 
-2155 EDGVAYTYEVDEE
+2155 
-2168 PVEGYN
+2168 
-2174 KEVDG
+2174 
-2179 YDLINTITGTTSVS
+2179 
-2193 GTKTWRVP
+2193 
-2201 EGTDLPE
+2201 
-2208 SITVILKRNDEP
+2208 
-2220 VARKKVTAADDWSY
+2220 
-2234 EFTELPMYDDDGA
+2234 
-2247 AYTYEVDEEPV
+2247 
-2258 AGYNKE
+2258 
-2264 VDGYDLIN
+2264 
-2272 TKSEKIEI
+2272 
-2280 TGTKTWRV
+2280 
-2288 PDGTEL
+2288 
-2294 PESITVILKR
+2294 
-2304 NDEPVARKKVT
+2304 
-2315 AADDWSYEFTELP
+2315 
-2328 AYSEDGR
+2328 
-2335 TAYTYTVDEES
+2335 
-2346 VEGYITTTVS
+2346 
-2356 GSNLINTITGTTSV
+2356 
-2370 SGTKTWRA
+2370 
-2378 PEGTELPESITVILK
+2378 
-2393 RNDEP
+2393 
-2398 VARKKVTAAD
+2398 
-2408 DWSYEF
+2408 
-2414 TELPAYSEDGRTAY
+2414 
-2428 TYTVDEEPVAGYNK
+2428 
-2442 EVDGYDLIN
+2442 
-2451 TKSEKIEITGTKTWR
+2451 
-2466 VPDGT
+2466 
-2471 ELPESIT
+2471 
-2478 VILKRNDEPV
+2478 
-2488 ARKKVTAADDWSYE
+2488 
-2502 FTELPA
+2502 
-2508 YSEDGLT
+2508 
-2515 AYTYTVDEEP
+2515 
-2525 VEGYI
+2525 
-2530 TTVSGTNLINTIT
+2530 
-2543 GTTSVS
+2543 
-2549 GTKTWRAPEGTELP
+2549 ELP

-2576 VDSKKVTATDDWSY
+2576 VDS
-2590 EFTNLP
+2590 
-2596 AYSEDGR
+2596 
-2603 TAYTYTVDEE
+2603 
-2613 SVEGYITTVSGTN
+2613 
-2626 LINTITGTT
+2626 
-2635 SVSGTKTWRAPE
+2635 
-2647 GTELPESIT
+2647 
-2656 VILNRN
+2656 
-2662 DEPVARKKVTAA
+2662 KKVTAA

-2702 PVEGYITAVSG
+2702 PVEGYITTVSG

-2792 VEGYITAVSGTNL
+2792 VEGYITTVSGTNL

-2818 KTWRAPEGTKLPESI
+2818 KTWR
-2833 TVILNRNGSPVDS
+2833 V
-2846 KKVTATDD
+2846 
-2854 WSYEFT
+2854 
-2860 NLPAYS
+2860 
-2866 EDGLTAYT
+2866 
-2874 YTVDEESVAGYNKEV
+2874 
-2889 DGYDLINTK
+2889 
-2898 SEKIEITGT
+2898 
-2907 KTWRAPE
+2907 PE
-2914 GTELPESITVILKRN
+2914 GTELPESITVILNRN

-2957 GLTAY
+2957 GSTAY

-2977 VSGTDLIN
+2977 VSGTNLINTITGTTSVSGTKTWRVPEGTELPESITVILNRNDEPVARKKVTAADDWSYEFTELPAYSEDGSTAYTYTVDEEPVEGYITTVSETNLIN

-2993 KVDIANGEELEGA
+2993 KVDIADGEELEGA

-3019 EEWTSTNKAHEV
+3019 EEWTSTNEAHEV

-3050 YSITSDTT
+3050 YGITSDTT

-3091 FIINKVSATDDHELY
+3091 FIVNKVSATDDHELY

-3272 ETTLPSPDDEGSTPE
+3272 ETTLPSPDDEESTPE

-3297 TAAETTVSETPTTTL
+3297 TAAETTVSETPTTTP

>member
-94 IAAALAEE
+94 IAAALAAE

-114 TPEPIVVEAPTPEPT
+114 TPEPIVVEEPTPEPT

-1005 EYDASKPDGKGVPV
+1005 EYDASKPDGKGAPV

-1338 GDDRGELNIENVYSV
+1338 GNDCGELNIENVYSV

-1368 VFTANTYNSILDGN
+1368 VVTANTYNSILDGN
-1382 KPGKVNGTIAALA
+1382 KPGKANGTIAALA

-1430 YYYVTEFSLY
+1430 YYYVTEFGLY

-1620 TGSFNGIRLE
+1620 IGSFNGIRLE

-1674 SSLSTNATGT
+1674 SSLSINATGT

-1719 TGYNQNE
+1719 TGYNQDE

-1755 IGSFGSITYTD
+1755 TGSFGSITYTD

-1797 SMNDERKLTAS
+1797 SMNAERKLTAS
-1808 VYYNIVMTDIP
+1808 VYYNTVMTDIP
-1819 EVESDVRALVV
+1819 EVEIDASVLVV
-1830 TNTYRVTS
+1830 TNTYRVTSVSGTKIWRVPEGTDLPESITVILNRNDEPVARKKVTVADDWSYEFTNLPMYDEDGVAYTYEVDEEPLAGYNKEVDGYDLINTITGTTS

-1861 KRNDEP
+1861 N
-1867 VARKKVTAADDWSYE
+1867 
-1882 FTELPMYDDDGAA
+1882 
-1895 YTYEVDEEP
+1895 
-1904 VEGYNKEVDGYD
+1904 
-1916 LINTITGTTSVSG
+1916 
-1929 SKNWRVPEGTD
+1929 
-1940 LPESITVIL
+1940 
-1949 KRNDEPVARKKV
+1949 
-1961 TAANDWSYEFTELPM
+1961 
-1976 YDDDGAAYT
+1976 
-1985 YEVDEEPVE
+1985 
-1994 GYNKEVDGYD
+1994 
-2004 LINTITGTTS
+2004 
-2014 VSGSKNWRVPEGTDL
+2014 
-2029 PESITVILKRNDE
+2029 RNDE

-2120 SITVILKRNDE
+2120 SITVILNRNGS

-2138 TAADD
+2138 TAD
-2143 WSYEFTELPMYD
+2143 
-2155 EDGVAYTYEVDEE
+2155 
-2168 PVEGYN
+2168 
-2174 KEVDG
+2174 
-2179 YDLINTITGTTSVS
+2179 
-2193 GTKTWRVP
+2193 
-2201 EGTDLPE
+2201 
-2208 SITVILKRNDEP
+2208 
-2220 VARKKVTAADDWSY
+2220 
-2234 EFTELPMYDDDGA
+2234 
-2247 AYTYEVDEEPV
+2247 
-2258 AGYNKE
+2258 
-2264 VDGYDLIN
+2264 
-2272 TKSEKIEI
+2272 
-2280 TGTKTWRV
+2280 
-2288 PDGTEL
+2288 
-2294 PESITVILKR
+2294 
-2304 NDEPVARKKVT
+2304 
-2315 AADDWSYEFTELP
+2315 
-2328 AYSEDGR
+2328 
-2335 TAYTYTVDEES
+2335 
-2346 VEGYITTTVS
+2346 
-2356 GSNLINTITGTTSV
+2356 
-2370 SGTKTWRA
+2370 
-2378 PEGTELPESITVILK
+2378 
-2393 RNDEP
+2393 
-2398 VARKKVTAAD
+2398 
-2408 DWSYEF
+2408 
-2414 TELPAYSEDGRTAY
+2414 
-2428 TYTVDEEPVAGYNK
+2428 
-2442 EVDGYDLIN
+2442 
-2451 TKSEKIEITGTKTWR
+2451 
-2466 VPDGT
+2466 
-2471 ELPESIT
+2471 
-2478 VILKRNDEPV
+2478 
-2488 ARKKVTAADDWSYE
+2488 
-2502 FTELPA
+2502 
-2508 YSEDGLT
+2508 
-2515 AYTYTVDEEP
+2515 
-2525 VEGYI
+2525 
-2530 TTVSGTNLINTIT
+2530 
-2543 GTTSVS
+2543 
-2549 GTKTWRAPEGTELP
+2549 
-2563 ESITVILNRNGSP
+2563 
-2576 VDSKKVTATDDWSY
+2576 
-2590 EFTNLP
+2590 
-2596 AYSEDGR
+2596 
-2603 TAYTYTVDEE
+2603 
-2613 SVEGYITTVSGTN
+2613 
-2626 LINTITGTT
+2626 
-2635 SVSGTKTWRAPE
+2635 
-2647 GTELPESIT
+2647 
-2656 VILNRN
+2656 
-2662 DEPVARKKVTAA
+2662 
-2674 DDWSYEFTEL
+2674 
-2684 PAYSEDG
+2684 
-2691 STAYTYTVDEE
+2691 
-2702 PVEGYITAVSG
+2702 
-2713 TNLINTITGTTSVS
+2713 
-2727 GTKTW
+2727 
-2732 RVPEGTELPE
+2732 
-2742 SITVILN
+2742 
-2749 RNDEPVA
+2749 
-2756 RKKVTAADD
+2756 
-2765 WSYEFTELPA
+2765 
-2775 YSEDGSTAYT
+2775 
-2785 YTVDEEP
+2785 
-2792 VEGYITAVSGTNL
+2792 
-2805 INTITGTTSVSGT
+2805 
-2818 KTWRAPEGTKLPESI
+2818 
-2833 TVILNRNGSPVDS
+2833 
-2846 KKVTATDD
+2846 
-2854 WSYEFT
+2854 
-2860 NLPAYS
+2860 
-2866 EDGLTAYT
+2866 
-2874 YTVDEESVAGYNKEV
+2874 
-2889 DGYDLINTK
+2889 
-2898 SEKIEITGT
+2898 
-2907 KTWRAPE
+2907 
-2914 GTELPESITVILKRN
+2914 
-2929 DEPVARK
+2929 
-2936 KVTAADDWSYEFTE
+2936 DDWSYEFTE

-3091 FIINKVSATDDHELY
+3091 FIVNKVSATDDHELY

>member
-16 SLVLEKGGKSMRKE
+16 SLVLGKGGKSMRKE

-136 EPTVAEEP
+136 EPTVVEAPTSEPTVVEAPTPEPTVAEEP

-229 RLDDYITDVTVS
+229 RLDTYITDVTVS

-246 SWVKVNEITSGHNV
+246 SWVKVNEITSGHNA

-283 LPDVIKIDNPPLTGA
+283 LPDVIKIDNPPLEGV
-298 LKDSSE
+298 LKDPSE
-304 QPVGTFSIDA
+304 VPVGNFSIDE

-385 QHGDGEWYVT
+385 QYGDGEWYVT

-432 NSIHIWDNNGNY
+432 NSINIWDNNGNY

-449 FEQYEN
+449 FEQYGN
-455 SGFVT
+455 GGFVT

-482 LLSTSATTN
+482 LLSTSATTT

-497 IFYVRSGKNE
+497 TFYVRSGKNE
-507 HSSYAEAEYR
+507 HSSYAEAKYS

-548 LTIKDTFKLDDTV
+548 LTIKDTFKLDGTV

-684 LNQDHIQSLLTP
+684 LNQDRIQSLLTS

-719 NEFAE
+719 NEFTE

-798 SSGYQTSIDEV
+798 SSGYQTSIGEV

-840 KLPEGAVYVE
+840 TLPEGAVYVE

-897 AIQISNA
+897 AVLISNE

-920 TSGEDK
+920 TSGEDT

-939 IEEDDVIDKKGFQNN
+939 IEKDDVIDKKGFQNN

-1005 EYDASKPDGKGVPV
+1005 EYDASKPDGKGAPV

-1036 MILPD
+1036 MVLPD
-1041 SEAFVV
+1041 SAAFVV

-1166 YYLEEVQAPSGY
+1166 YYLEEIQAPSGY

-1207 AVETADITVDDV
+1207 AVKAAKITVDDV

-1338 GDDRGELNIENVYSV
+1338 GNDCGELNIENVYSV

-1368 VFTANTYNSILDGN
+1368 VVTANTYNSILDGN
-1382 KPGKVNGTIAALA
+1382 KPGKANGTIATLA
-1395 AGDMEFVQNVTIDS
+1395 AGDMEFVRNVTIDS

-1460 VVINKADEKVKTAS
+1460 VVINKADEEVKTAS

-1480 DASTATPQPLEGASF
+1480 DASTSTPQPLEGASF

-1502 NDQNQLIRV
+1502 NDQNQFIRV

-1522 SGTGVVFSG
+1522 SGTGVVFLG

-1571 TNSDGAYIIENGKY
+1571 ANSDGAYIIENGKY

-1608 KVTLTDAANKPL
+1608 NVTLTDAENKPL

-1674 SSLSTNATGT
+1674 SRLSTNATGT
-1684 IDKEAGTVAVNVTV
+1684 IDKEAGTVVVNVTV

-1719 TGYNQNE
+1719 TGYNQDE

-1731 LSAAEEGTP
+1731 LSAAEEGIP

-1755 IGSFGSITYTD
+1755 TGSFGSITYTD
-1766 TGVYYYTV
+1766 TGIYYYTV

-1786 DETEYLVTVVV
+1786 DETEYPVTVVV
-1797 SMNDERKLTAS
+1797 SMNDEHKLTAS
-1808 VYYNIVMTDIP
+1808 VYYNVVMTDIP
-1819 EVESDVRALVV
+1819 EVEIDVRALVV
-1830 TNTYRVTS
+1830 TNTYRV
-1838 VSGTKTWRVPEGTD
+1838 
-1852 LPESITVIL
+1852 
-1861 KRNDEP
+1861 
-1867 VARKKVTAADDWSYE
+1867 
-1882 FTELPMYDDDGAA
+1882 
-1895 YTYEVDEEP
+1895 
-1904 VEGYNKEVDGYD
+1904 
-1916 LINTITGTTSVSG
+1916 
-1929 SKNWRVPEGTD
+1929 
-1940 LPESITVIL
+1940 
-1949 KRNDEPVARKKV
+1949 
-1961 TAANDWSYEFTELPM
+1961 
-1976 YDDDGAAYT
+1976 
-1985 YEVDEEPVE
+1985 
-1994 GYNKEVDGYD
+1994 
-2004 LINTITGTTS
+2004 
-2014 VSGSKNWRVPEGTDL
+2014 
-2029 PESITVILKRNDE
+2029 
-2042 PVARKKVTA
+2042 
-2051 ADDWSYEFTE
+2051 
-2061 LPAYSEDGSTAYT
+2061 
-2074 YTVDEESVEG
+2074 
-2084 YITTVSGTNL
+2084 
-2094 INTITG
+2094 
-2100 TTSVSG
+2100 
-2106 TKTWRAPE
+2106 
-2114 GTELPE
+2114 
-2120 SITVILKRNDE
+2120 
-2131 PVARKKV
+2131 
-2138 TAADD
+2138 
-2143 WSYEFTELPMYD
+2143 
-2155 EDGVAYTYEVDEE
+2155 
-2168 PVEGYN
+2168 
-2174 KEVDG
+2174 
-2179 YDLINTITGTTSVS
+2179 
-2193 GTKTWRVP
+2193 
-2201 EGTDLPE
+2201 
-2208 SITVILKRNDEP
+2208 
-2220 VARKKVTAADDWSY
+2220 
-2234 EFTELPMYDDDGA
+2234 
-2247 AYTYEVDEEPV
+2247 
-2258 AGYNKE
+2258 
-2264 VDGYDLIN
+2264 
-2272 TKSEKIEI
+2272 
-2280 TGTKTWRV
+2280 
-2288 PDGTEL
+2288 
-2294 PESITVILKR
+2294 
-2304 NDEPVARKKVT
+2304 
-2315 AADDWSYEFTELP
+2315 
-2328 AYSEDGR
+2328 
-2335 TAYTYTVDEES
+2335 
-2346 VEGYITTTVS
+2346 
-2356 GSNLINTITGTTSV
+2356 
-2370 SGTKTWRA
+2370 
-2378 PEGTELPESITVILK
+2378 
-2393 RNDEP
+2393 
-2398 VARKKVTAAD
+2398 
-2408 DWSYEF
+2408 
-2414 TELPAYSEDGRTAY
+2414 
-2428 TYTVDEEPVAGYNK
+2428 
-2442 EVDGYDLIN
+2442 
-2451 TKSEKIEITGTKTWR
+2451 
-2466 VPDGT
+2466 
-2471 ELPESIT
+2471 
-2478 VILKRNDEPV
+2478 
-2488 ARKKVTAADDWSYE
+2488 
-2502 FTELPA
+2502 
-2508 YSEDGLT
+2508 
-2515 AYTYTVDEEP
+2515 
-2525 VEGYI
+2525 
-2530 TTVSGTNLINTIT
+2530 
-2543 GTTSVS
+2543 
-2549 GTKTWRAPEGTELP
+2549 
-2563 ESITVILNRNGSP
+2563 
-2576 VDSKKVTATDDWSY
+2576 
-2590 EFTNLP
+2590 
-2596 AYSEDGR
+2596 
-2603 TAYTYTVDEE
+2603 
-2613 SVEGYITTVSGTN
+2613 
-2626 LINTITGTT
+2626 T

-2702 PVEGYITAVSG
+2702 PVEGYITTVSE

-2732 RVPEGTELPE
+2732 RVPEGTKLPE

-2792 VEGYITAVSGTNL
+2792 VEGYIT
-2805 INTITGTTSVSGT
+2805 
-2818 KTWRAPEGTKLPESI
+2818 
-2833 TVILNRNGSPVDS
+2833 
-2846 KKVTATDD
+2846 
-2854 WSYEFT
+2854 
-2860 NLPAYS
+2860 
-2866 EDGLTAYT
+2866 
-2874 YTVDEESVAGYNKEV
+2874 
-2889 DGYDLINTK
+2889 
-2898 SEKIEITGT
+2898 
-2907 KTWRAPE
+2907 
-2914 GTELPESITVILKRN
+2914 
-2929 DEPVARK
+2929 
-2936 KVTAADDWSYEFTE
+2936 
-2950 LPAYSED
+2950 
-2957 GLTAY
+2957 
-2962 TYTVDEEPVEGYITT
+2962 T
-2977 VSGTDLIN
+2977 VSETNLIN

-2993 KVDIANGEELEGA
+2993 KVDIADGEELEGA

-3019 EEWTSTNKAHEV
+3019 EEWTSTNEAHEV

-3050 YSITSDTT
+3050 YGITSDTT

-3091 FIINKVSATDDHELY
+3091 FIVNKVSATDDHELY

-3272 ETTLPSPDDEGSTPE
+3272 ETTLPSPDDEESTPE

-3297 TAAETTVSETPTTTL
+3297 TAAETTVSETPTTTH

>member
-1 MCRLYGKLDDVTERN
+1 
-16 SLVLEKGGKSMRKE
+16 MRKE

-66 DADETEIAS
+66 DANETEIAS
-75 QLSEETPETTE
+75 QLSEETPE

-94 IAAALAEE
+94 IAAALAAE

-114 TPEPIVVEAPTPEPT
+114 TPEPIVVAAPTPEPT

-136 EPTVAEEP
+136 EPTVVEAPTSEPTVAEEP
-144 TTPEPTVVEAPTV
+144 TTPEPTVVEEPTV
-157 EEPTIEE
+157 EETTIEE

-181 ETEAETEKETEEE
+181 EETEAETENVTEEE

-229 RLDDYITDVTVS
+229 RLDDYIKDVTIS

-246 SWVKVNEITSGHNV
+246 SWVKVNEITSGHNA

-283 LPDVIKIDNPPLTGA
+283 LPDVIKIDNPPLEGV

-351 VIFSFPGKGEVTF
+351 VTFSFPGKGEVTF

-385 QHGDGEWYVT
+385 QYGDGEWYVT

-432 NSIHIWDNNGNY
+432 DRIYIWDNNGNY

-449 FEQYEN
+449 FEQYGN
-455 SGFVT
+455 GGFVT

-482 LLSTSATTN
+482 LLSTSATTK
-491 LKLNKN
+491 LKLNGN
-497 IFYVRSGKNE
+497 TFYVRSGKNE
-507 HSSYAEAEYR
+507 HSSYAEAEYS

-548 LTIKDTFKLDDTV
+548 LTIKDTFKLDGTV

-600 KIVITYRYYPPANET
+600 KIVITYRYYPLANET

-684 LNQDHIQSLLTP
+684 LNQNHTQSLLTP

-710 YLGKDGVLV
+710 YLGKNGVLV

-763 YDNVAVFASGSIN
+763 YNNVAVFASGSIN
-776 QTKTDSYTY
+776 QIKTDSYTY

-835 FTVTD
+835 FTVKD

-904 NLSGSQQELVY
+904 NISGSQQELVY

-920 TSGEDK
+920 TSGEDT
-926 ASVTVPVLFEEKE
+926 ASVTVPVLFEEEE
-939 IEEDDVIDKKGFQNN
+939 IEEDDVIDKKGFQND

-1005 EYDASKPDGKGVPV
+1005 EYDASKPDGKGAPV

-1036 MILPD
+1036 MVLPD
-1041 SEAFVV
+1041 SAAFVV

-1065 IKNNVELVG
+1065 IKNNVELIG

-1127 FSLIQNDIE
+1127 FSLIQSDIE

-1166 YYLEEVQAPSGY
+1166 YYLEEIQAPSGY

-1328 TQMTARLYIN
+1328 AQMTARLYIN

-1368 VFTANTYNSILDGN
+1368 VVTANTYNSILDDS
-1382 KPGKVNGTIAALA
+1382 KPGKVNGTIATLA
-1395 AGDMEFVQNVTIDS
+1395 AGDMEFVRNVTIDS

-1460 VVINKADEKVKTAS
+1460 VVINKADEEVKTAS

-1480 DASTATPQPLEGASF
+1480 DASTSTPQPLEGASF

-1502 NDQNQLIRV
+1502 NDQNQFIRV

-1571 TNSDGAYIIENGKY
+1571 ANSDGAYIIENGKY

-1674 SSLSTNATGT
+1674 SRLTTNATGT

-1707 SAVISVKKIVDG
+1707 SAVISVQKIVDG
-1719 TGYNQNE
+1719 TGYNQDE

-1755 IGSFGSITYTD
+1755 TGSFGSITYTD

-1861 KRNDEP
+1861 NRNGSP
-1867 VARKKVTAADDWSYE
+1867 VDSKKVTAADDWSYE
-1882 FTELPMYDDDGAA
+1882 FT
-1895 YTYEVDEEP
+1895 
-1904 VEGYNKEVDGYD
+1904 N
-1916 LINTITGTTSVSG
+1916 
-1929 SKNWRVPEGTD
+1929 
-1940 LPESITVIL
+1940 
-1949 KRNDEPVARKKV
+1949 
-1961 TAANDWSYEFTELPM
+1961 
-1976 YDDDGAAYT
+1976 
-1985 YEVDEEPVE
+1985 
-1994 GYNKEVDGYD
+1994 
-2004 LINTITGTTS
+2004 
-2014 VSGSKNWRVPEGTDL
+2014 
-2029 PESITVILKRNDE
+2029 
-2042 PVARKKVTA
+2042 
-2051 ADDWSYEFTE
+2051 

-2074 YTVDEESVEG
+2074 YTVDEEPVED

-2106 TKTWRAPE
+2106 TKTWR
-2114 GTELPE
+2114 
-2120 SITVILKRNDE
+2120 
-2131 PVARKKV
+2131 
-2138 TAADD
+2138 
-2143 WSYEFTELPMYD
+2143 
-2155 EDGVAYTYEVDEE
+2155 
-2168 PVEGYN
+2168 
-2174 KEVDG
+2174 
-2179 YDLINTITGTTSVS
+2179 
-2193 GTKTWRVP
+2193 VP
-2201 EGTDLPE
+2201 EGT
-2208 SITVILKRNDEP
+2208 K
-2220 VARKKVTAADDWSY
+2220 
-2234 EFTELPMYDDDGA
+2234 
-2247 AYTYEVDEEPV
+2247 
-2258 AGYNKE
+2258 
-2264 VDGYDLIN
+2264 
-2272 TKSEKIEI
+2272 
-2280 TGTKTWRV
+2280 
-2288 PDGTEL
+2288 
-2294 PESITVILKR
+2294 
-2304 NDEPVARKKVT
+2304 
-2315 AADDWSYEFTELP
+2315 
-2328 AYSEDGR
+2328 
-2335 TAYTYTVDEES
+2335 
-2346 VEGYITTTVS
+2346 
-2356 GSNLINTITGTTSV
+2356 
-2370 SGTKTWRA
+2370 
-2378 PEGTELPESITVILK
+2378 
-2393 RNDEP
+2393 
-2398 VARKKVTAAD
+2398 
-2408 DWSYEF
+2408 
-2414 TELPAYSEDGRTAY
+2414 
-2428 TYTVDEEPVAGYNK
+2428 
-2442 EVDGYDLIN
+2442 
-2451 TKSEKIEITGTKTWR
+2451 
-2466 VPDGT
+2466 
-2471 ELPESIT
+2471 
-2478 VILKRNDEPV
+2478 
-2488 ARKKVTAADDWSYE
+2488 
-2502 FTELPA
+2502 
-2508 YSEDGLT
+2508 
-2515 AYTYTVDEEP
+2515 
-2525 VEGYI
+2525 
-2530 TTVSGTNLINTIT
+2530 
-2543 GTTSVS
+2543 
-2549 GTKTWRAPEGTELP
+2549 
-2563 ESITVILNRNGSP
+2563 
-2576 VDSKKVTATDDWSY
+2576 
-2590 EFTNLP
+2590 
-2596 AYSEDGR
+2596 
-2603 TAYTYTVDEE
+2603 
-2613 SVEGYITTVSGTN
+2613 
-2626 LINTITGTT
+2626 
-2635 SVSGTKTWRAPE
+2635 
-2647 GTELPESIT
+2647 LPESIT

-2702 PVEGYITAVSG
+2702 PVEGYIT
-2713 TNLINTITGTTSVS
+2713 
-2727 GTKTW
+2727 
-2732 RVPEGTELPE
+2732 
-2742 SITVILN
+2742 
-2749 RNDEPVA
+2749 
-2756 RKKVTAADD
+2756 
-2765 WSYEFTELPA
+2765 
-2775 YSEDGSTAYT
+2775 
-2785 YTVDEEP
+2785 
-2792 VEGYITAVSGTNL
+2792 
-2805 INTITGTTSVSGT
+2805 
-2818 KTWRAPEGTKLPESI
+2818 
-2833 TVILNRNGSPVDS
+2833 
-2846 KKVTATDD
+2846 
-2854 WSYEFT
+2854 
-2860 NLPAYS
+2860 
-2866 EDGLTAYT
+2866 
-2874 YTVDEESVAGYNKEV
+2874 
-2889 DGYDLINTK
+2889 
-2898 SEKIEITGT
+2898 
-2907 KTWRAPE
+2907 
-2914 GTELPESITVILKRN
+2914 
-2929 DEPVARK
+2929 
-2936 KVTAADDWSYEFTE
+2936 
-2950 LPAYSED
+2950 
-2957 GLTAY
+2957 
-2962 TYTVDEEPVEGYITT
+2962 T
-2977 VSGTDLIN
+2977 VSETNLIN

-2993 KVDIANGEELEGA
+2993 KVDIADGEELEGA

-3019 EEWTSTNKAHEV
+3019 EEWTSTNEAHEV

-3050 YSITSDTT
+3050 YGITSDTT

-3091 FIINKVSATDDHELY
+3091 FIVNKVSATDDHELY

-3132 VHNFGLKLSCGKSY
+3132 VHNFGLKLSCGKLY

-3235 TTTSEEET
+3235 TTISEEET

-3272 ETTLPSPDDEGSTPE
+3272 ETTLPSPDDEESTPE

-3297 TAAETTVSETPTTTL
+3297 TAAETTVSETPTTPP

>member
-16 SLVLEKGGKSMRKE
+16 SLVLGKGGKSMRKE

-66 DADETEIAS
+66 DANETEIAS

-94 IAAALAEE
+94 IAAALAAE

-114 TPEPIVVEAPTPEPT
+114 TPEPIVAEAPTPEPTVVEAPTPEPIVVEEPTPEPTIVEAPTPEPT

-164 AETTDEEETILS
+164 AETTDEEENILS

-217 NGLMLTAGGAIP
+217 NGLMLTAGEAIP

-283 LPDVIKIDNPPLTGA
+283 LPDVIKIDNPPLEGV

-314 NGLVTFEYSQEFSED
+314 NGLVTFEYRQEFSED

-344 SRKTQEE
+344 SSKTQEE

-370 LAFDIKTTKTASEVV
+370 LAFDIKTTKTASGVV
-385 QHGDGEWYVT
+385 QDRDGEWYVT

-405 TGKDIEVFDYFS
+405 TGKDIEVFDYF
-417 DDNVVGSQMKQVILL
+417 DDNIVGSQTKQVILL
-432 NSIHIWDNNGNY
+432 DRIYIWDNSGNY

-449 FEQYEN
+449 FEQYGN
-455 SGFVT
+455 GGFVT

-482 LLSTSATTN
+482 LLSTSATTT

-497 IFYVRSGKNE
+497 TFHARSGKNK

-548 LTIKDTFKLDDTV
+548 LTIKDTFKLDGTV

-884 DGSYKHDVLYIHY
+884 DGSYKHNVLYIHY

-1178 KIEAGHEKFYFALGT
+1178 KIEAEHEKFYFALGT

-1368 VFTANTYNSILDGN
+1368 VVTANTYNSILDGN

-1571 TNSDGAYIIENGKY
+1571 ANSDGAYIIENGKY

-1663 GTALT
+1663 GKALT

-1674 SSLSTNATGT
+1674 SRLSTNATGT

-1707 SAVISVKKIVDG
+1707 SAVISVQKIVDG
-1719 TGYNQNE
+1719 TGYNQDE

-1755 IGSFGSITYTD
+1755 TGSFGSITYTD

-1797 SMNDERKLTAS
+1797 SMNAERKLTAS

-1838 VSGTKTWRVPEGTD
+1838 VSGTKTWRAPEGSE

-1861 KRNDEP
+1861 NRNGSP
-1867 VARKKVTAADDWSYE
+1867 VDS
-1882 FTELPMYDDDGAA
+1882 
-1895 YTYEVDEEP
+1895 
-1904 VEGYNKEVDGYD
+1904 
-1916 LINTITGTTSVSG
+1916 
-1929 SKNWRVPEGTD
+1929 
-1940 LPESITVIL
+1940 
-1949 KRNDEPVARKKV
+1949 
-1961 TAANDWSYEFTELPM
+1961 
-1976 YDDDGAAYT
+1976 
-1985 YEVDEEPVE
+1985 
-1994 GYNKEVDGYD
+1994 
-2004 LINTITGTTS
+2004 
-2014 VSGSKNWRVPEGTDL
+2014 
-2029 PESITVILKRNDE
+2029 
-2042 PVARKKVTA
+2042 KKVTA

-2061 LPAYSEDGSTAYT
+2061 LPAYSEDGS
-2074 YTVDEESVEG
+2074 
-2084 YITTVSGTNL
+2084 
-2094 INTITG
+2094 
-2100 TTSVSG
+2100 
-2106 TKTWRAPE
+2106 
-2114 GTELPE
+2114 
-2120 SITVILKRNDE
+2120 
-2131 PVARKKV
+2131 
-2138 TAADD
+2138 
-2143 WSYEFTELPMYD
+2143 
-2155 EDGVAYTYEVDEE
+2155 
-2168 PVEGYN
+2168 
-2174 KEVDG
+2174 
-2179 YDLINTITGTTSVS
+2179 
-2193 GTKTWRVP
+2193 
-2201 EGTDLPE
+2201 
-2208 SITVILKRNDEP
+2208 
-2220 VARKKVTAADDWSY
+2220 
-2234 EFTELPMYDDDGA
+2234 
-2247 AYTYEVDEEPV
+2247 
-2258 AGYNKE
+2258 
-2264 VDGYDLIN
+2264 
-2272 TKSEKIEI
+2272 
-2280 TGTKTWRV
+2280 
-2288 PDGTEL
+2288 
-2294 PESITVILKR
+2294 
-2304 NDEPVARKKVT
+2304 
-2315 AADDWSYEFTELP
+2315 
-2328 AYSEDGR
+2328 
-2335 TAYTYTVDEES
+2335 
-2346 VEGYITTTVS
+2346 
-2356 GSNLINTITGTTSV
+2356 
-2370 SGTKTWRA
+2370 
-2378 PEGTELPESITVILK
+2378 
-2393 RNDEP
+2393 
-2398 VARKKVTAAD
+2398 
-2408 DWSYEF
+2408 
-2414 TELPAYSEDGRTAY
+2414 
-2428 TYTVDEEPVAGYNK
+2428 
-2442 EVDGYDLIN
+2442 
-2451 TKSEKIEITGTKTWR
+2451 
-2466 VPDGT
+2466 
-2471 ELPESIT
+2471 
-2478 VILKRNDEPV
+2478 
-2488 ARKKVTAADDWSYE
+2488 
-2502 FTELPA
+2502 
-2508 YSEDGLT
+2508 T

-2549 GTKTWRAPEGTELP
+2549 GTK
-2563 ESITVILNRNGSP
+2563 I
-2576 VDSKKVTATDDWSY
+2576 
-2590 EFTNLP
+2590 
-2596 AYSEDGR
+2596 
-2603 TAYTYTVDEE
+2603 
-2613 SVEGYITTVSGTN
+2613 
-2626 LINTITGTT
+2626 
-2635 SVSGTKTWRAPE
+2635 WRAPE

-2702 PVEGYITAVSG
+2702 PVEGYIT
-2713 TNLINTITGTTSVS
+2713 
-2727 GTKTW
+2727 
-2732 RVPEGTELPE
+2732 
-2742 SITVILN
+2742 
-2749 RNDEPVA
+2749 
-2756 RKKVTAADD
+2756 
-2765 WSYEFTELPA
+2765 
-2775 YSEDGSTAYT
+2775 
-2785 YTVDEEP
+2785 
-2792 VEGYITAVSGTNL
+2792 
-2805 INTITGTTSVSGT
+2805 
-2818 KTWRAPEGTKLPESI
+2818 
-2833 TVILNRNGSPVDS
+2833 
-2846 KKVTATDD
+2846 
-2854 WSYEFT
+2854 
-2860 NLPAYS
+2860 
-2866 EDGLTAYT
+2866 
-2874 YTVDEESVAGYNKEV
+2874 
-2889 DGYDLINTK
+2889 
-2898 SEKIEITGT
+2898 
-2907 KTWRAPE
+2907 
-2914 GTELPESITVILKRN
+2914 
-2929 DEPVARK
+2929 
-2936 KVTAADDWSYEFTE
+2936 
-2950 LPAYSED
+2950 
-2957 GLTAY
+2957 
-2962 TYTVDEEPVEGYITT
+2962 T
-2977 VSGTDLIN
+2977 VSETNLIN

-2993 KVDIANGEELEGA
+2993 KVDIADGEELEGA

-3019 EEWTSTNKAHEV
+3019 EEWTSTNEAHEV

-3050 YSITSDTT
+3050 YGITSDTT

-3091 FIINKVSATDDHELY
+3091 FIVNKVSATDDHELY

-3222 TDPHQSETTTPEE
+3222 TDPHQSETTT
-3235 TTTSEEET
+3235 SEEET

-3272 ETTLPSPDDEGSTPE
+3272 ETTLPSPDDEESTPE

-3297 TAAETTVSETPTTTL
+3297 TAAETTVSETPTTTP

>member
-94 IAAALAEE
+94 IAAALAAE

-114 TPEPIVVEAPTPEPT
+114 TPEPIVVEEPTPEPT

-1005 EYDASKPDGKGVPV
+1005 EYDASKPDGKGAPV

-1338 GDDRGELNIENVYSV
+1338 GNDCGELNIENVYSV

-1368 VFTANTYNSILDGN
+1368 VVTANTYNSILDGN
-1382 KPGKVNGTIAALA
+1382 KPGKANGTIAALA

-1430 YYYVTEFSLY
+1430 YYYVTEFGLY

-1620 TGSFNGIRLE
+1620 IGSFNGIRLE

-1674 SSLSTNATGT
+1674 SSLSINATGT

-1719 TGYNQNE
+1719 TGYNQDE

-1755 IGSFGSITYTD
+1755 TGSFGSITYTD

-1797 SMNDERKLTAS
+1797 SMNAERKLTAS
-1808 VYYNIVMTDIP
+1808 VYYNTVMTDIP
-1819 EVESDVRALVV
+1819 EVEIDASVLVV

-1838 VSGTKTWRVPEGTD
+1838 VSGTKIWRVPEGTD

-1861 KRNDEP
+1861 NRNDEP
-1867 VARKKVTAADDWSYE
+1867 VARKKVTVADDWSYE
-1882 FTELPMYDDDGAA
+1882 FT
-1895 YTYEVDEEP
+1895 
-1904 VEGYNKEVDGYD
+1904 N
-1916 LINTITGTTSVSG
+1916 
-1929 SKNWRVPEGTD
+1929 
-1940 LPESITVIL
+1940 
-1949 KRNDEPVARKKV
+1949 
-1961 TAANDWSYEFTELPM
+1961 
-1976 YDDDGAAYT
+1976 
-1985 YEVDEEPVE
+1985 
-1994 GYNKEVDGYD
+1994 
-2004 LINTITGTTS
+2004 
-2014 VSGSKNWRVPEGTDL
+2014 
-2029 PESITVILKRNDE
+2029 
-2042 PVARKKVTA
+2042 
-2051 ADDWSYEFTE
+2051 
-2061 LPAYSEDGSTAYT
+2061 
-2074 YTVDEESVEG
+2074 
-2084 YITTVSGTNL
+2084 
-2094 INTITG
+2094 
-2100 TTSVSG
+2100 
-2106 TKTWRAPE
+2106 
-2114 GTELPE
+2114 
-2120 SITVILKRNDE
+2120 
-2131 PVARKKV
+2131 
-2138 TAADD
+2138 
-2143 WSYEFTELPMYD
+2143 LPMYD

-2168 PVEGYN
+2168 P
-2174 KEVDG
+2174 
-2179 YDLINTITGTTSVS
+2179 L
-2193 GTKTWRVP
+2193 
-2201 EGTDLPE
+2201 
-2208 SITVILKRNDEP
+2208 
-2220 VARKKVTAADDWSY
+2220 
-2234 EFTELPMYDDDGA
+2234 
-2247 AYTYEVDEEPV
+2247 

-2288 PDGTEL
+2288 P
-2294 PESITVILKR
+2294 
-2304 NDEPVARKKVT
+2304 
-2315 AADDWSYEFTELP
+2315 
-2328 AYSEDGR
+2328 
-2335 TAYTYTVDEES
+2335 
-2346 VEGYITTTVS
+2346 
-2356 GSNLINTITGTTSV
+2356 
-2370 SGTKTWRA
+2370 
-2378 PEGTELPESITVILK
+2378 EGTELPESITVILN
-2393 RNDEP
+2393 RNGSP
-2398 VARKKVTAAD
+2398 VDTKKVTADD

-2414 TELPAYSEDGRTAY
+2414 TELPMYDEDGVAY
-2428 TYTVDEEPVAGYNK
+2428 TYEVDEEPLAGYNK
-2442 EVDGYDLIN
+2442 EVDGYD
-2451 TKSEKIEITGTKTWR
+2451 
-2466 VPDGT
+2466 
-2471 ELPESIT
+2471 
-2478 VILKRNDEPV
+2478 
-2488 ARKKVTAADDWSYE
+2488 
-2502 FTELPA
+2502 
-2508 YSEDGLT
+2508 
-2515 AYTYTVDEEP
+2515 
-2525 VEGYI
+2525 
-2530 TTVSGTNLINTIT
+2530 LINTIT

-2576 VDSKKVTATDDWSY
+2576 V
-2590 EFTNLP
+2590 
-2596 AYSEDGR
+2596 
-2603 TAYTYTVDEE
+2603 
-2613 SVEGYITTVSGTN
+2613 
-2626 LINTITGTT
+2626 
-2635 SVSGTKTWRAPE
+2635 
-2647 GTELPESIT
+2647 
-2656 VILNRN
+2656 
-2662 DEPVARKKVTAA
+2662 ARKKVTA
-2674 DDWSYEFTEL
+2674 D
-2684 PAYSEDG
+2684 
-2691 STAYTYTVDEE
+2691 
-2702 PVEGYITAVSG
+2702 
-2713 TNLINTITGTTSVS
+2713 
-2727 GTKTW
+2727 
-2732 RVPEGTELPE
+2732 
-2742 SITVILN
+2742 
-2749 RNDEPVA
+2749 
-2756 RKKVTAADD
+2756 
-2765 WSYEFTELPA
+2765 
-2775 YSEDGSTAYT
+2775 
-2785 YTVDEEP
+2785 
-2792 VEGYITAVSGTNL
+2792 
-2805 INTITGTTSVSGT
+2805 
-2818 KTWRAPEGTKLPESI
+2818 
-2833 TVILNRNGSPVDS
+2833 
-2846 KKVTATDD
+2846 
-2854 WSYEFT
+2854 
-2860 NLPAYS
+2860 
-2866 EDGLTAYT
+2866 
-2874 YTVDEESVAGYNKEV
+2874 
-2889 DGYDLINTK
+2889 
-2898 SEKIEITGT
+2898 
-2907 KTWRAPE
+2907 
-2914 GTELPESITVILKRN
+2914 
-2929 DEPVARK
+2929 
-2936 KVTAADDWSYEFTE
+2936 DDWSYEFTE

-3091 FIINKVSATDDHELY
+3091 FIVNKVSATDDHELY

>member
-16 SLVLEKGGKSMRKE
+16 SLVLGKGGRSMRKE

-66 DADETEIAS
+66 DANETEIAS

-94 IAAALAEE
+94 IAAALAAE

-114 TPEPIVVEAPTPEPT
+114 TPEPIVAEAPTPEPTVVEAPTPEPT

-283 LPDVIKIDNPPLTGA
+283 LPDVIKIDNPPLEGA

-351 VIFSFPGKGEVTF
+351 VRFSFPGKGEVTF

-370 LAFDIKTTKTASEVV
+370 LAFDIKTTKTASGVV
-385 QHGDGEWYVT
+385 QDRDGEWYVT

-432 NSIHIWDNNGNY
+432 DRIYIWDNNGNY

-449 FEQYEN
+449 FEQYGN
-455 SGFVT
+455 GGFVT

-482 LLSTSATTN
+482 LLSTSATTK
-491 LKLNKN
+491 LKLNGN
-497 IFYVRSGKNE
+497 TFYVRSGKNE
-507 HSSYAEAEYR
+507 HSSYAEAEYS

-548 LTIKDTFKLDDTV
+548 LTIKDTFKLDGTV

-600 KIVITYRYYPPANET
+600 KIVITYRYYPSANET

-798 SSGYQTSIDEV
+798 SSGYQTSIGEV

-840 KLPEGAVYVE
+840 TLPEGAVYVE

-897 AIQISNA
+897 AVQISNA

-920 TSGEDK
+920 TSGEDT

-939 IEEDDVIDKKGFQNN
+939 IEKDDVIDKKGFQNN

-969 LIPNVNK
+969 LIPNVDK

-1005 EYDASKPDGKGVPV
+1005 EYDASKPDGKGAPV

-1036 MILPD
+1036 MVLPD
-1041 SEAFVV
+1041 SAAFVV

-1166 YYLEEVQAPSGY
+1166 YYLEEIQAPSGY

-1328 TQMTARLYIN
+1328 AQMTARLYIN

-1368 VFTANTYNSILDGN
+1368 VVTANTYNSILDDS
-1382 KPGKVNGTIAALA
+1382 KPGKVNGTIATLA
-1395 AGDMEFVQNVTIDS
+1395 AGDMEFVRNVTIDS

-1460 VVINKADEKVKTAS
+1460 VVINKADEEVKTAS

-1480 DASTATPQPLEGASF
+1480 DASTSTPQPLEGASF

-1502 NDQNQLIRV
+1502 NDQNQFIRV

-1571 TNSDGAYIIENGKY
+1571 ANSDGAYIIENGKY

-1674 SSLSTNATGT
+1674 SRLTTNATGT

-1707 SAVISVKKIVDG
+1707 SAVISVQKIVDG
-1719 TGYNQNE
+1719 TGYNQDE

-1755 IGSFGSITYTD
+1755 TGSFGSITYTD

-1797 SMNDERKLTAS
+1797 SMNAERKLTAS

-1838 VSGTKTWRVPEGTD
+1838 VSGTKTWRAPEGSE

-1861 KRNDEP
+1861 NRNGSP
-1867 VARKKVTAADDWSYE
+1867 VDS
-1882 FTELPMYDDDGAA
+1882 
-1895 YTYEVDEEP
+1895 
-1904 VEGYNKEVDGYD
+1904 
-1916 LINTITGTTSVSG
+1916 
-1929 SKNWRVPEGTD
+1929 
-1940 LPESITVIL
+1940 
-1949 KRNDEPVARKKV
+1949 
-1961 TAANDWSYEFTELPM
+1961 
-1976 YDDDGAAYT
+1976 
-1985 YEVDEEPVE
+1985 
-1994 GYNKEVDGYD
+1994 
-2004 LINTITGTTS
+2004 
-2014 VSGSKNWRVPEGTDL
+2014 
-2029 PESITVILKRNDE
+2029 
-2042 PVARKKVTA
+2042 KKVTA

-2061 LPAYSEDGSTAYT
+2061 LPAYGEDGS
-2074 YTVDEESVEG
+2074 
-2084 YITTVSGTNL
+2084 
-2094 INTITG
+2094 
-2100 TTSVSG
+2100 
-2106 TKTWRAPE
+2106 
-2114 GTELPE
+2114 
-2120 SITVILKRNDE
+2120 
-2131 PVARKKV
+2131 
-2138 TAADD
+2138 
-2143 WSYEFTELPMYD
+2143 
-2155 EDGVAYTYEVDEE
+2155 
-2168 PVEGYN
+2168 
-2174 KEVDG
+2174 
-2179 YDLINTITGTTSVS
+2179 
-2193 GTKTWRVP
+2193 
-2201 EGTDLPE
+2201 
-2208 SITVILKRNDEP
+2208 
-2220 VARKKVTAADDWSY
+2220 
-2234 EFTELPMYDDDGA
+2234 
-2247 AYTYEVDEEPV
+2247 
-2258 AGYNKE
+2258 
-2264 VDGYDLIN
+2264 
-2272 TKSEKIEI
+2272 
-2280 TGTKTWRV
+2280 
-2288 PDGTEL
+2288 
-2294 PESITVILKR
+2294 
-2304 NDEPVARKKVT
+2304 
-2315 AADDWSYEFTELP
+2315 
-2328 AYSEDGR
+2328 
-2335 TAYTYTVDEES
+2335 
-2346 VEGYITTTVS
+2346 
-2356 GSNLINTITGTTSV
+2356 
-2370 SGTKTWRA
+2370 
-2378 PEGTELPESITVILK
+2378 
-2393 RNDEP
+2393 
-2398 VARKKVTAAD
+2398 
-2408 DWSYEF
+2408 
-2414 TELPAYSEDGRTAY
+2414 
-2428 TYTVDEEPVAGYNK
+2428 
-2442 EVDGYDLIN
+2442 
-2451 TKSEKIEITGTKTWR
+2451 
-2466 VPDGT
+2466 
-2471 ELPESIT
+2471 
-2478 VILKRNDEPV
+2478 
-2488 ARKKVTAADDWSYE
+2488 
-2502 FTELPA
+2502 
-2508 YSEDGLT
+2508 T

-2549 GTKTWRAPEGTELP
+2549 GTKTWRVPEGT
-2563 ESITVILNRNGSP
+2563 
-2576 VDSKKVTATDDWSY
+2576 K
-2590 EFTNLP
+2590 
-2596 AYSEDGR
+2596 
-2603 TAYTYTVDEE
+2603 
-2613 SVEGYITTVSGTN
+2613 
-2626 LINTITGTT
+2626 
-2635 SVSGTKTWRAPE
+2635 
-2647 GTELPESIT
+2647 LPESIT

-2702 PVEGYITAVSG
+2702 PVEGYIT
-2713 TNLINTITGTTSVS
+2713 
-2727 GTKTW
+2727 
-2732 RVPEGTELPE
+2732 
-2742 SITVILN
+2742 
-2749 RNDEPVA
+2749 
-2756 RKKVTAADD
+2756 
-2765 WSYEFTELPA
+2765 
-2775 YSEDGSTAYT
+2775 
-2785 YTVDEEP
+2785 
-2792 VEGYITAVSGTNL
+2792 
-2805 INTITGTTSVSGT
+2805 
-2818 KTWRAPEGTKLPESI
+2818 
-2833 TVILNRNGSPVDS
+2833 
-2846 KKVTATDD
+2846 
-2854 WSYEFT
+2854 
-2860 NLPAYS
+2860 
-2866 EDGLTAYT
+2866 
-2874 YTVDEESVAGYNKEV
+2874 
-2889 DGYDLINTK
+2889 
-2898 SEKIEITGT
+2898 
-2907 KTWRAPE
+2907 
-2914 GTELPESITVILKRN
+2914 
-2929 DEPVARK
+2929 
-2936 KVTAADDWSYEFTE
+2936 
-2950 LPAYSED
+2950 
-2957 GLTAY
+2957 
-2962 TYTVDEEPVEGYITT
+2962 T
-2977 VSGTDLIN
+2977 VSETNLIN

-2993 KVDIANGEELEGA
+2993 KVDIADGEELEGA

-3019 EEWTSTNKAHEV
+3019 EEWTSTNEAHEV

-3050 YSITSDTT
+3050 YGITSDTT

-3091 FIINKVSATDDHELY
+3091 FIVNKVSATDDHELY

-3132 VHNFGLKLSCGKSY
+3132 VHNFGLKLSCGKLY

-3235 TTTSEEET
+3235 TTISEEET

-3272 ETTLPSPDDEGSTPE
+3272 ETTLPSPDDEESTPE

-3297 TAAETTVSETPTTTL
+3297 TAAETTVSETPTTPP

>member
-16 SLVLEKGGKSMRKE
+16 SLVLGKGGKSMRKE

-36 KRRIAAAALAA
+36 KRRIAAAALAT

-75 QLSEETPETTE
+75 QLPEEAPETTE

-94 IAAALAEE
+94 MAAALAAEE
-102 APAPVAPAAEEP
+102 PAPVAPVAEAP
-114 TPEPIVVEAPTPEPT
+114 TPEPTVAEAPTPEPTVAEAPTPEPTVEAPTPEPTVVEAPTPEPT

-136 EPTVAEEP
+136 EPTVAE
-144 TTPEPTVVEAPTV
+144 APTI

-164 AETTDEEETILS
+164 AKTTDEEETILS

-181 ETEAETEKETEEE
+181 EETEAETEKVTEEE
-194 TEPETDEDD
+194 TEPETQEDD
-203 LLSNDPVTFGLRGA
+203 LISNDPVTFGLRGA
-217 NGLMLTAGGAIP
+217 DGLMLTAGGAIP
-229 RLDDYITDVTVS
+229 RLDTYITDVTVS

-246 SWVKVNEITSGHNV
+246 SWVKVNEITSGHNA

-283 LPDVIKIDNPPLTGA
+283 LPDVIKIDNPPLEGV
-298 LKDSSE
+298 LKDPSE
-304 QPVGTFSIDA
+304 VPVGNFSIDE

-385 QHGDGEWYVT
+385 QYGDGEWYVT

-432 NSIHIWDNNGNY
+432 NSINIWDNNGNY

-449 FEQYEN
+449 FEQYGN
-455 SGFVT
+455 GGFVT

-482 LLSTSATTN
+482 LLSTSATTT

-497 IFYVRSGKNE
+497 TFYVRSGKNE
-507 HSSYAEAEYR
+507 HSSYAEAKYS

-548 LTIKDTFKLDDTV
+548 LTIKDTFKLDGTV

-684 LNQDHIQSLLTP
+684 LNQDRIQSLLTS

-719 NEFAE
+719 NEFTE

-798 SSGYQTSIDEV
+798 SSGYQTSIGEV

-840 KLPEGAVYVE
+840 TLPEGAVYVE

-897 AIQISNA
+897 AVLISNE

-920 TSGEDK
+920 TSGEDT

-939 IEEDDVIDKKGFQNN
+939 IEKDDVIDKKGFQNN

-1005 EYDASKPDGKGVPV
+1005 EYDASKPDGKGAPV

-1036 MILPD
+1036 MVLPD
-1041 SEAFVV
+1041 SAAFVV

-1166 YYLEEVQAPSGY
+1166 YYLEEIQAPSGY

-1207 AVETADITVDDV
+1207 AVKAAKITVDDV

-1338 GDDRGELNIENVYSV
+1338 GNDCGELNIENVYSV

-1368 VFTANTYNSILDGN
+1368 VVTANTYNSILDGN
-1382 KPGKVNGTIAALA
+1382 KPGKANGTIATLA
-1395 AGDMEFVQNVTIDS
+1395 AGDMEFVRNVTIDS

-1797 SMNDERKLTAS
+1797 SMNAERKLTAS
-1808 VYYNIVMTDIP
+1808 VYYNTVMTDIP
-1819 EVESDVRALVV
+1819 EVEIDASVLVV

-1838 VSGTKTWRVPEGTD
+1838 VSGTKIWRVPEGTD
-1852 LPESITVIL
+1852 
-1861 KRNDEP
+1861 
-1867 VARKKVTAADDWSYE
+1867 
-1882 FTELPMYDDDGAA
+1882 
-1895 YTYEVDEEP
+1895 
-1904 VEGYNKEVDGYD
+1904 
-1916 LINTITGTTSVSG
+1916 
-1929 SKNWRVPEGTD
+1929 
-1940 LPESITVIL
+1940 
-1949 KRNDEPVARKKV
+1949 
-1961 TAANDWSYEFTELPM
+1961 
-1976 YDDDGAAYT
+1976 
-1985 YEVDEEPVE
+1985 
-1994 GYNKEVDGYD
+1994 
-2004 LINTITGTTS
+2004 
-2014 VSGSKNWRVPEGTDL
+2014 
-2029 PESITVILKRNDE
+2029 
-2042 PVARKKVTA
+2042 
-2051 ADDWSYEFTE
+2051 
-2061 LPAYSEDGSTAYT
+2061 
-2074 YTVDEESVEG
+2074 
-2084 YITTVSGTNL
+2084 
-2094 INTITG
+2094 
-2100 TTSVSG
+2100 
-2106 TKTWRAPE
+2106 
-2114 GTELPE
+2114 
-2120 SITVILKRNDE
+2120 
-2131 PVARKKV
+2131 
-2138 TAADD
+2138 
-2143 WSYEFTELPMYD
+2143 
-2155 EDGVAYTYEVDEE
+2155 
-2168 PVEGYN
+2168 
-2174 KEVDG
+2174 
-2179 YDLINTITGTTSVS
+2179 
-2193 GTKTWRVP
+2193 
-2201 EGTDLPE
+2201 
-2208 SITVILKRNDEP
+2208 
-2220 VARKKVTAADDWSY
+2220 
-2234 EFTELPMYDDDGA
+2234 
-2247 AYTYEVDEEPV
+2247 
-2258 AGYNKE
+2258 
-2264 VDGYDLIN
+2264 
-2272 TKSEKIEI
+2272 
-2280 TGTKTWRV
+2280 
-2288 PDGTEL
+2288 
-2294 PESITVILKR
+2294 
-2304 NDEPVARKKVT
+2304 
-2315 AADDWSYEFTELP
+2315 
-2328 AYSEDGR
+2328 
-2335 TAYTYTVDEES
+2335 
-2346 VEGYITTTVS
+2346 
-2356 GSNLINTITGTTSV
+2356 
-2370 SGTKTWRA
+2370 
-2378 PEGTELPESITVILK
+2378 
-2393 RNDEP
+2393 
-2398 VARKKVTAAD
+2398 
-2408 DWSYEF
+2408 
-2414 TELPAYSEDGRTAY
+2414 
-2428 TYTVDEEPVAGYNK
+2428 
-2442 EVDGYDLIN
+2442 
-2451 TKSEKIEITGTKTWR
+2451 
-2466 VPDGT
+2466 
-2471 ELPESIT
+2471 
-2478 VILKRNDEPV
+2478 
-2488 ARKKVTAADDWSYE
+2488 
-2502 FTELPA
+2502 
-2508 YSEDGLT
+2508 
-2515 AYTYTVDEEP
+2515 
-2525 VEGYI
+2525 
-2530 TTVSGTNLINTIT
+2530 
-2543 GTTSVS
+2543 
-2549 GTKTWRAPEGTELP
+2549 
-2563 ESITVILNRNGSP
+2563 
-2576 VDSKKVTATDDWSY
+2576 
-2590 EFTNLP
+2590 
-2596 AYSEDGR
+2596 
-2603 TAYTYTVDEE
+2603 
-2613 SVEGYITTVSGTN
+2613 
-2626 LINTITGTT
+2626 
-2635 SVSGTKTWRAPE
+2635 
-2647 GTELPESIT
+2647 LPESIT

-2691 STAYTYTVDEE
+2691 STAYTYTVEE
-2702 PVEGYITAVSG
+2702 KPVEGYITTVSG

-2732 RVPEGTELPE
+2732 RVPEGTDLPE

-2785 YTVDEEP
+2785 YTVEEKP
-2792 VEGYITAVSGTNL
+2792 VEGYITTVSGTNL

-2818 KTWRAPEGTKLPESI
+2818 KTWRVPEGTELPESI

-2860 NLPAYS
+2860 NLPVYS
-2866 EDGLTAYT
+2866 DDGLTAYT
-2874 YTVDEESVAGYNKEV
+2874 YTVDEESV
-2889 DGYDLINTK
+2889 
-2898 SEKIEITGT
+2898 
-2907 KTWRAPE
+2907 
-2914 GTELPESITVILKRN
+2914 
-2929 DEPVARK
+2929 
-2936 KVTAADDWSYEFTE
+2936 
-2950 LPAYSED
+2950 
-2957 GLTAY
+2957 
-2962 TYTVDEEPVEGYITT
+2962 EGYITT
-2977 VSGTDLIN
+2977 VSETNLIN

-2993 KVDIANGEELEGA
+2993 KVDIADGEELEGA

-3031 TGLTTGKT
+3031 TGLATGKT

-3050 YSITSDTT
+3050 YGITSDTT

-3091 FIINKVSATDDHELY
+3091 FIVNKVSATDDHELY

-3272 ETTLPSPDDEGSTPE
+3272 ETTLPSPDDEESTPE

-3297 TAAETTVSETPTTTL
+3297 TAAETTVSETPTTTH

>member
-16 SLVLEKGGKSMRKE
+16 SLVLGKGGKSMRKE

-75 QLSEETPETTE
+75 QLSEETPEITE

-94 IAAALAEE
+94 IAAALAAE

-114 TPEPIVVEAPTPEPT
+114 TPEPIVVAAPTPEPTVVETPTPEPTVVEAPTPEPTVVEAPTPEPT

-164 AETTDEEETILS
+164 AETTNEEETILS

-229 RLDDYITDVTVS
+229 WLDTYITDVTIS

-266 TLPEGL
+266 TLPEKL

-283 LPDVIKIDNPPLTGA
+283 LPDVIKIDNPPLKGA

-304 QPVGTFSIDA
+304 QPVGKFSIDA
-314 NGLVTFEYSQEFSED
+314 NGLVTFEYSKEFSED

-344 SRKTQEE
+344 SSKTQEE

-385 QHGDGEWYVT
+385 QYGDGEWYVT

-405 TGKDIEVFDYFS
+405 TGKDIEVFDYF
-417 DDNVVGSQMKQVILL
+417 DDNIVGSQTKQVIRL
-432 NSIHIWDNNGNY
+432 NSISIQDNNGNN

-449 FEQYEN
+449 IEQYEN

-507 HSSYAEAEYR
+507 HSSYAEAEYS

-548 LTIKDTFKLDDTV
+548 LTIKDTFKLDGTV

-684 LNQDHIQSLLTP
+684 LNQNHTQSLLTP

-710 YLGKDGVLV
+710 YLGKNGVLV

-818 LYYELEIKPAE
+818 LYYELEIKPTE

-840 KLPEGAVYVE
+840 TLPEGAVYVE

-920 TSGEDK
+920 TSGEDT

-939 IEEDDVIDKKGFQNN
+939 IEKDDVIDKKGFQNN

-1005 EYDASKPDGKGVPV
+1005 EYDASKPDGKGAPV
-1019 SKNFY
+1019 SKNLY

-1036 MILPD
+1036 MVLPD
-1041 SEAFVV
+1041 SAAFVV

-1127 FSLIQNDIE
+1127 FSLIQSDIE

-1166 YYLEEVQAPSGY
+1166 YYLKEIQAPSGY

-1207 AVETADITVDDV
+1207 AVKAAKITVDDV

-1297 TEYYRIGTKLTVT
+1297 TEYYKIGTNLTVT

-1338 GDDRGELNIENVYSV
+1338 GEDRGELNIENVYSV

-1368 VFTANTYNSILDGN
+1368 VVTANTYNSILDVN
-1382 KPGKVNGTIAALA
+1382 KPGKVNGTIATLSAV
-1395 AGDMEFVQNVTIDS
+1395 DMEFVRNVTIDS

-1460 VVINKADEKVKTAS
+1460 VVINKADEEVKTAS

-1480 DASTATPQPLEGASF
+1480 DASTSTPQPLEGASF

-1502 NDQNQLIRV
+1502 NDQNQFIRV

-1522 SGTGVVFSG
+1522 SGTGVAFSG

-1571 TNSDGAYIIENGKY
+1571 ANSDGAYIIENGKY

-1608 KVTLTDAANKPL
+1608 KVTLTDAENKPL

-1674 SSLSTNATGT
+1674 SRLSTNATGT
-1684 IDKEAGTVAVNVTV
+1684 IDKEAGTVVVNVTV

-1719 TGYNQNE
+1719 TGYNQDE

-1731 LSAAEEGTP
+1731 LSAEEGTP

-1861 KRNDEP
+1861 KRNGSP
-1867 VARKKVTAADDWSYE
+1867 VDS
-1882 FTELPMYDDDGAA
+1882 
-1895 YTYEVDEEP
+1895 
-1904 VEGYNKEVDGYD
+1904 
-1916 LINTITGTTSVSG
+1916 
-1929 SKNWRVPEGTD
+1929 
-1940 LPESITVIL
+1940 
-1949 KRNDEPVARKKV
+1949 
-1961 TAANDWSYEFTELPM
+1961 
-1976 YDDDGAAYT
+1976 
-1985 YEVDEEPVE
+1985 
-1994 GYNKEVDGYD
+1994 
-2004 LINTITGTTS
+2004 
-2014 VSGSKNWRVPEGTDL
+2014 
-2029 PESITVILKRNDE
+2029 
-2042 PVARKKVTA
+2042 
-2051 ADDWSYEFTE
+2051 
-2061 LPAYSEDGSTAYT
+2061 
-2074 YTVDEESVEG
+2074 
-2084 YITTVSGTNL
+2084 
-2094 INTITG
+2094 
-2100 TTSVSG
+2100 
-2106 TKTWRAPE
+2106 
-2114 GTELPE
+2114 
-2120 SITVILKRNDE
+2120 
-2131 PVARKKV
+2131 
-2138 TAADD
+2138 
-2143 WSYEFTELPMYD
+2143 
-2155 EDGVAYTYEVDEE
+2155 
-2168 PVEGYN
+2168 
-2174 KEVDG
+2174 
-2179 YDLINTITGTTSVS
+2179 
-2193 GTKTWRVP
+2193 
-2201 EGTDLPE
+2201 
-2208 SITVILKRNDEP
+2208 
-2220 VARKKVTAADDWSY
+2220 KKVTAADDWSY

-2264 VDGYDLIN
+2264 VEEYD
-2272 TKSEKIEI
+2272 
-2280 TGTKTWRV
+2280 
-2288 PDGTEL
+2288 
-2294 PESITVILKR
+2294 
-2304 NDEPVARKKVT
+2304 
-2315 AADDWSYEFTELP
+2315 
-2328 AYSEDGR
+2328 
-2335 TAYTYTVDEES
+2335 
-2346 VEGYITTTVS
+2346 
-2356 GSNLINTITGTTSV
+2356 
-2370 SGTKTWRA
+2370 
-2378 PEGTELPESITVILK
+2378 
-2393 RNDEP
+2393 
-2398 VARKKVTAAD
+2398 
-2408 DWSYEF
+2408 
-2414 TELPAYSEDGRTAY
+2414 
-2428 TYTVDEEPVAGYNK
+2428 
-2442 EVDGYDLIN
+2442 
-2451 TKSEKIEITGTKTWR
+2451 
-2466 VPDGT
+2466 
-2471 ELPESIT
+2471 
-2478 VILKRNDEPV
+2478 
-2488 ARKKVTAADDWSYE
+2488 
-2502 FTELPA
+2502 
-2508 YSEDGLT
+2508 
-2515 AYTYTVDEEP
+2515 
-2525 VEGYI
+2525 
-2530 TTVSGTNLINTIT
+2530 LINTIT

-2576 VDSKKVTATDDWSY
+2576 VDTKKVTADDDWSY

-2613 SVEGYITTVSGTN
+2613 PVAGYITT
-2626 LINTITGTT
+2626 
-2635 SVSGTKTWRAPE
+2635 
-2647 GTELPESIT
+2647 
-2656 VILNRN
+2656 
-2662 DEPVARKKVTAA
+2662 
-2674 DDWSYEFTEL
+2674 
-2684 PAYSEDG
+2684 
-2691 STAYTYTVDEE
+2691 
-2702 PVEGYITAVSG
+2702 VSG

-2765 WSYEFTELPA
+2765 WSYEFTELPE
-2775 YSEDGSTAYT
+2775 YSEDGRTAYT
-2785 YTVDEEP
+2785 YTVEEKP
-2792 VEGYITAVSGTNL
+2792 VEGYITTVSGTNL

-2818 KTWRAPEGTKLPESI
+2818 KTWRVPEGTKLPESI
-2833 TVILNRNGSPVDS
+2833 TVILN
-2846 KKVTATDD
+2846 
-2854 WSYEFT
+2854 
-2860 NLPAYS
+2860 
-2866 EDGLTAYT
+2866 
-2874 YTVDEESVAGYNKEV
+2874 
-2889 DGYDLINTK
+2889 
-2898 SEKIEITGT
+2898 
-2907 KTWRAPE
+2907 
-2914 GTELPESITVILKRN
+2914 RN

-2957 GLTAY
+2957 GSTAY

-2977 VSGTDLIN
+2977 VSETNLIN

-2993 KVDIANGEELEGA
+2993 KVDIADGEELEGA

-3019 EEWTSTNKAHEV
+3019 EEWTSTNEAHEV

-3050 YSITSDTT
+3050 YGITSDTT

-3091 FIINKVSATDDHELY
+3091 FIVNKVSATDDHELY

-3243 TPEETTT
+3243 TLEETTT
-3250 SEEETSPEETTVSEE
+3250 SEEETTPEETTVSEE

-3272 ETTLPSPDDEGSTPE
+3272 ETTLPSPDDEESTPE

-3297 TAAETTVSETPTTTL
+3297 TAAETTVSETPTTTP

>member
-1 MCRLYGKLDDVTERN
+1 
-16 SLVLEKGGKSMRKE
+16 MRKE

-66 DADETEIAS
+66 DANETEIAS

-94 IAAALAEE
+94 IAAALAAE

-114 TPEPIVVEAPTPEPT
+114 TPDPTVVEAPTPEPT
-129 VVEAPTP
+129 VAEAPTP

-157 EEPTIEE
+157 EETTIEE

-181 ETEAETEKETEEE
+181 ETEAETENVTEE

-229 RLDDYITDVTVS
+229 WLDTYIKDVTIS

-266 TLPEGL
+266 TLPEKL

-283 LPDVIKIDNPPLTGA
+283 LPDVIKIDNPPLNGV

-304 QPVGTFSIDA
+304 LPVGKFSIDA

-351 VIFSFPGKGEVTF
+351 VTFSFPGKGEVTF

-370 LAFDIKTTKTASEVV
+370 LAFDIKTTKTAGEVV
-385 QHGDGEWYVT
+385 QYGDGEWYVT

-405 TGKDIEVFDYFS
+405 TDKDIEVLDYFS

-432 NSIHIWDNNGNY
+432 DRIYIWDNNGNY

-449 FEQYEN
+449 FEQYGN
-455 SGFVT
+455 GGFLT

-482 LLSTSATTN
+482 LLSTSATTK
-491 LKLNKN
+491 LKLNTNAFCARTEK
-497 IFYVRSGKNE
+497 VSDV
-507 HSSYAEAEYR
+507 SSAEAEYS

-548 LTIKDTFKLDDTV
+548 LTIKDTFKLDGTV

-600 KIVITYRYYPPANET
+600 KIVITYRYYPLANET

-643 YLDKTHDENQVV
+643 YLDKTHHENQVV

-684 LNQDHIQSLLTP
+684 LKTDRIQSLLTP
-696 VTVNGIEASDYTIQ
+696 VNVNGIEASDYTIQ

-776 QTKTDSYTY
+776 QIKTDSYTY

-835 FTVTD
+835 FTVKD

-869 RTLTFTIPKEVYVNE
+869 RTLTFTIQKEVYVNE

-920 TSGEDK
+920 IYGEEDK

-939 IEEDDVIDKKGFQNN
+939 IEEDDVIDKKGFQND

-1005 EYDASKPDGKGVPV
+1005 EYDASKPDGKGAPV

-1036 MILPD
+1036 MVLPD
-1041 SEAFVV
+1041 SAAFVV

-1127 FSLIQNDIE
+1127 FSLIQSDIE

-1166 YYLEEVQAPSGY
+1166 YYLEEIQAPSGY

-1207 AVETADITVDDV
+1207 AVKAAKITVDDV

-1289 SPQLAFAS
+1289 SPKLAFAS

-1328 TQMTARLYIN
+1328 AQMTARLYIN

-1368 VFTANTYNSILDGN
+1368 VVTANTYNSILDDS
-1382 KPGKVNGTIAALA
+1382 KPGKVNGTIATLA
-1395 AGDMEFVQNVTIDS
+1395 AGDMEFVRNVTIDS

-1460 VVINKADEKVKTAS
+1460 VVINKADEEVKTAS

-1480 DASTATPQPLEGASF
+1480 DASTSTPQPLEGASF

-1502 NDQNQLIRV
+1502 NDQNQFIRI

-1571 TNSDGAYIIENGKY
+1571 ANSDGAYIIENGKY

-1674 SSLSTNATGT
+1674 SRLSTNATGT
-1684 IDKEAGTVAVNVTV
+1684 IDKETGTVAVNVTV

-1707 SAVISVKKIVDG
+1707 SAVISVQKIVDG
-1719 TGYNQNE
+1719 TGYNQDE

-1755 IGSFGSITYTD
+1755 TGSFGSITYTD

-1797 SMNDERKLTAS
+1797 SMNAERKLTAS

-1838 VSGTKTWRVPEGTD
+1838 VSGTKTWR
-1852 LPESITVIL
+1852 
-1861 KRNDEP
+1861 
-1867 VARKKVTAADDWSYE
+1867 
-1882 FTELPMYDDDGAA
+1882 
-1895 YTYEVDEEP
+1895 
-1904 VEGYNKEVDGYD
+1904 
-1916 LINTITGTTSVSG
+1916 
-1929 SKNWRVPEGTD
+1929 
-1940 LPESITVIL
+1940 
-1949 KRNDEPVARKKV
+1949 
-1961 TAANDWSYEFTELPM
+1961 
-1976 YDDDGAAYT
+1976 
-1985 YEVDEEPVE
+1985 
-1994 GYNKEVDGYD
+1994 
-2004 LINTITGTTS
+2004 
-2014 VSGSKNWRVPEGTDL
+2014 
-2029 PESITVILKRNDE
+2029 
-2042 PVARKKVTA
+2042 
-2051 ADDWSYEFTE
+2051 
-2061 LPAYSEDGSTAYT
+2061 
-2074 YTVDEESVEG
+2074 
-2084 YITTVSGTNL
+2084 
-2094 INTITG
+2094 
-2100 TTSVSG
+2100 
-2106 TKTWRAPE
+2106 APE
-2114 GTELPE
+2114 G
-2120 SITVILKRNDE
+2120 S
-2131 PVARKKV
+2131 
-2138 TAADD
+2138 
-2143 WSYEFTELPMYD
+2143 
-2155 EDGVAYTYEVDEE
+2155 
-2168 PVEGYN
+2168 
-2174 KEVDG
+2174 
-2179 YDLINTITGTTSVS
+2179 
-2193 GTKTWRVP
+2193 
-2201 EGTDLPE
+2201 
-2208 SITVILKRNDEP
+2208 
-2220 VARKKVTAADDWSY
+2220 
-2234 EFTELPMYDDDGA
+2234 
-2247 AYTYEVDEEPV
+2247 
-2258 AGYNKE
+2258 
-2264 VDGYDLIN
+2264 
-2272 TKSEKIEI
+2272 
-2280 TGTKTWRV
+2280 
-2288 PDGTEL
+2288 
-2294 PESITVILKR
+2294 
-2304 NDEPVARKKVT
+2304 
-2315 AADDWSYEFTELP
+2315 
-2328 AYSEDGR
+2328 
-2335 TAYTYTVDEES
+2335 
-2346 VEGYITTTVS
+2346 
-2356 GSNLINTITGTTSV
+2356 
-2370 SGTKTWRA
+2370 
-2378 PEGTELPESITVILK
+2378 
-2393 RNDEP
+2393 
-2398 VARKKVTAAD
+2398 
-2408 DWSYEF
+2408 
-2414 TELPAYSEDGRTAY
+2414 
-2428 TYTVDEEPVAGYNK
+2428 
-2442 EVDGYDLIN
+2442 
-2451 TKSEKIEITGTKTWR
+2451 
-2466 VPDGT
+2466 
-2471 ELPESIT
+2471 
-2478 VILKRNDEPV
+2478 
-2488 ARKKVTAADDWSYE
+2488 
-2502 FTELPA
+2502 
-2508 YSEDGLT
+2508 
-2515 AYTYTVDEEP
+2515 
-2525 VEGYI
+2525 
-2530 TTVSGTNLINTIT
+2530 
-2543 GTTSVS
+2543 
-2549 GTKTWRAPEGTELP
+2549 ELP

-2576 VDSKKVTATDDWSY
+2576 VDS
-2590 EFTNLP
+2590 
-2596 AYSEDGR
+2596 
-2603 TAYTYTVDEE
+2603 
-2613 SVEGYITTVSGTN
+2613 
-2626 LINTITGTT
+2626 
-2635 SVSGTKTWRAPE
+2635 
-2647 GTELPESIT
+2647 
-2656 VILNRN
+2656 
-2662 DEPVARKKVTAA
+2662 KKVTAA

-2702 PVEGYITAVSG
+2702 PVEGYIT
-2713 TNLINTITGTTSVS
+2713 
-2727 GTKTW
+2727 
-2732 RVPEGTELPE
+2732 
-2742 SITVILN
+2742 
-2749 RNDEPVA
+2749 
-2756 RKKVTAADD
+2756 
-2765 WSYEFTELPA
+2765 
-2775 YSEDGSTAYT
+2775 
-2785 YTVDEEP
+2785 
-2792 VEGYITAVSGTNL
+2792 
-2805 INTITGTTSVSGT
+2805 
-2818 KTWRAPEGTKLPESI
+2818 
-2833 TVILNRNGSPVDS
+2833 
-2846 KKVTATDD
+2846 
-2854 WSYEFT
+2854 
-2860 NLPAYS
+2860 
-2866 EDGLTAYT
+2866 
-2874 YTVDEESVAGYNKEV
+2874 
-2889 DGYDLINTK
+2889 
-2898 SEKIEITGT
+2898 
-2907 KTWRAPE
+2907 
-2914 GTELPESITVILKRN
+2914 
-2929 DEPVARK
+2929 
-2936 KVTAADDWSYEFTE
+2936 
-2950 LPAYSED
+2950 
-2957 GLTAY
+2957 
-2962 TYTVDEEPVEGYITT
+2962 T
-2977 VSGTDLIN
+2977 VSETNLIN

-2993 KVDIANGEELEGA
+2993 KVDIADGEELEGA

-3019 EEWTSTNKAHEV
+3019 EEWISTNKAHEV

-3050 YSITSDTT
+3050 YGITSDTT

-3091 FIINKVSATDDHELY
+3091 FIVNKVSATDDHELY

-3174 QITEGQDWKY
+3174 QIAEGQDWKY

-3272 ETTLPSPDDEGSTPE
+3272 ETTLPSPDDEESTPE

-3297 TAAETTVSETPTTTL
+3297 TAAETTVSETPTTTP

>member
-102 APAPVAPAAEEP
+102 APAPVAPAVEEP
-114 TPEPIVVEAPTPEPT
+114 TPEPTVVEAPTPEPT

-217 NGLMLTAGGAIP
+217 NGLMLTAGEAIP

-884 DGSYKHDVLYIHY
+884 DGSYKHNVLYIHY

-1036 MILPD
+1036 MVLPD

-1571 TNSDGAYIIENGKY
+1571 TNSNGAYIIENGKY

-1819 EVESDVRALVV
+1819 EVESDASVLVV
-1830 TNTYRVTS
+1830 MNTYRVTS
-1838 VSGTKTWRVPEGTD
+1838 VSGTKIWRVPEGTD

-1861 KRNDEP
+1861 NRNDEP
-1867 VARKKVTAADDWSYE
+1867 VARKKVTVADDWSYE
-1882 FTELPMYDDDGAA
+1882 FT
-1895 YTYEVDEEP
+1895 
-1904 VEGYNKEVDGYD
+1904 N
-1916 LINTITGTTSVSG
+1916 
-1929 SKNWRVPEGTD
+1929 
-1940 LPESITVIL
+1940 
-1949 KRNDEPVARKKV
+1949 
-1961 TAANDWSYEFTELPM
+1961 
-1976 YDDDGAAYT
+1976 
-1985 YEVDEEPVE
+1985 
-1994 GYNKEVDGYD
+1994 
-2004 LINTITGTTS
+2004 
-2014 VSGSKNWRVPEGTDL
+2014 
-2029 PESITVILKRNDE
+2029 
-2042 PVARKKVTA
+2042 
-2051 ADDWSYEFTE
+2051 
-2061 LPAYSEDGSTAYT
+2061 
-2074 YTVDEESVEG
+2074 
-2084 YITTVSGTNL
+2084 
-2094 INTITG
+2094 
-2100 TTSVSG
+2100 
-2106 TKTWRAPE
+2106 
-2114 GTELPE
+2114 
-2120 SITVILKRNDE
+2120 
-2131 PVARKKV
+2131 
-2138 TAADD
+2138 
-2143 WSYEFTELPMYD
+2143 LPMYD
-2155 EDGVAYTYEVDEE
+2155 EDGAAYTYEVDEE

-2234 EFTELPMYDDDGA
+2234 EFTELP
-2247 AYTYEVDEEPV
+2247 
-2258 AGYNKE
+2258 
-2264 VDGYDLIN
+2264 
-2272 TKSEKIEI
+2272 
-2280 TGTKTWRV
+2280 
-2288 PDGTEL
+2288 
-2294 PESITVILKR
+2294 
-2304 NDEPVARKKVT
+2304 
-2315 AADDWSYEFTELP
+2315 
-2328 AYSEDGR
+2328 AYSEDG
-2335 TAYTYTVDEES
+2335 S
-2346 VEGYITTTVS
+2346 
-2356 GSNLINTITGTTSV
+2356 
-2370 SGTKTWRA
+2370 
-2378 PEGTELPESITVILK
+2378 
-2393 RNDEP
+2393 
-2398 VARKKVTAAD
+2398 
-2408 DWSYEF
+2408 
-2414 TELPAYSEDGRTAY
+2414 
-2428 TYTVDEEPVAGYNK
+2428 
-2442 EVDGYDLIN
+2442 
-2451 TKSEKIEITGTKTWR
+2451 
-2466 VPDGT
+2466 
-2471 ELPESIT
+2471 
-2478 VILKRNDEPV
+2478 
-2488 ARKKVTAADDWSYE
+2488 
-2502 FTELPA
+2502 
-2508 YSEDGLT
+2508 T

-2596 AYSEDGR
+2596 AYSD
-2603 TAYTYTVDEE
+2603 
-2613 SVEGYITTVSGTN
+2613 
-2626 LINTITGTT
+2626 
-2635 SVSGTKTWRAPE
+2635 
-2647 GTELPESIT
+2647 
-2656 VILNRN
+2656 
-2662 DEPVARKKVTAA
+2662 
-2674 DDWSYEFTEL
+2674 
-2684 PAYSEDG
+2684 DG
-2691 STAYTYTVDEE
+2691 S
-2702 PVEGYITAVSG
+2702 
-2713 TNLINTITGTTSVS
+2713 
-2727 GTKTW
+2727 
-2732 RVPEGTELPE
+2732 
-2742 SITVILN
+2742 
-2749 RNDEPVA
+2749 
-2756 RKKVTAADD
+2756 
-2765 WSYEFTELPA
+2765 
-2775 YSEDGSTAYT
+2775 
-2785 YTVDEEP
+2785 
-2792 VEGYITAVSGTNL
+2792 
-2805 INTITGTTSVSGT
+2805 
-2818 KTWRAPEGTKLPESI
+2818 
-2833 TVILNRNGSPVDS
+2833 
-2846 KKVTATDD
+2846 
-2854 WSYEFT
+2854 
-2860 NLPAYS
+2860 
-2866 EDGLTAYT
+2866 
-2874 YTVDEESVAGYNKEV
+2874 
-2889 DGYDLINTK
+2889 
-2898 SEKIEITGT
+2898 
-2907 KTWRAPE
+2907 
-2914 GTELPESITVILKRN
+2914 
-2929 DEPVARK
+2929 
-2936 KVTAADDWSYEFTE
+2936 
-2950 LPAYSED
+2950 
-2957 GLTAY
+2957 TAY

-2993 KVDIANGEELEGA
+2993 KVDIADGEELEGA

-3083 VEDTRRID
+3083 VEDTITSVKISKVDIADGEELEGATIQLVDKETGEVVEEWTSTNKAHEVTGLTTGKTYILRETVAPEGYSITSDTTFELKEDGSIDTEKTTTTVSEEGVLLVEDTRRID
-3091 FIINKVSATDDHELY
+3091 FIVNKVSATDDHELY

-3272 ETTLPSPDDEGSTPE
+3272 ETTLPSPDDEESTPE
-3287 VTTPAANTTT
+3287 VTTPAANTT
-3297 TAAETTVSETPTTTL
+3297 TAAETTVSETPTTTP

>member
-94 IAAALAEE
+94 IAAALAAE

-114 TPEPIVVEAPTPEPT
+114 TPEPIVVEEPTPEPT

-217 NGLMLTAGGAIP
+217 NGLMLTAGEAIP

-1005 EYDASKPDGKGVPV
+1005 EYDASKPDGKGAPV

-1338 GDDRGELNIENVYSV
+1338 GNDCGELNIENVYSV

-1368 VFTANTYNSILDGN
+1368 VVTANTYNSILDGN
-1382 KPGKVNGTIAALA
+1382 KPGKANGTIAALA

-1430 YYYVTEFSLY
+1430 YYYVTEFGLY

-1620 TGSFNGIRLE
+1620 IGSFNGIRLE

-1674 SSLSTNATGT
+1674 SSLSINATGT

-1719 TGYNQNE
+1719 TGYNQDE

-1755 IGSFGSITYTD
+1755 TGSFGSITYTD

-1797 SMNDERKLTAS
+1797 SMNAERKLTAS
-1808 VYYNIVMTDIP
+1808 VYYNTVMTDIP
-1819 EVESDVRALVV
+1819 EVEIDASVLVV
-1830 TNTYRVTS
+1830 TNTYRVTSVSGTKIWRVPEGTDLPESITVILNRNDEPVARKKVTVADDWSYEFTNLPMYDEDGVAYTYEVDEEPLAGYNKEVDGYDLINTITGTTS

-1861 KRNDEP
+1861 NRNDEP

-1882 FTELPMYDDDGAA
+1882 FTELPMYDEDGVA

-1904 VEGYNKEVDGYD
+1904 VAGYNKEVDGYD
-1916 LINTITGTTSVSG
+1916 LINTKSEKIEITGTKT
-1929 SKNWRVPEGTD
+1929 WRAPEGT
-1940 LPESITVIL
+1940 E
-1949 KRNDEPVARKKV
+1949 
-1961 TAANDWSYEFTELPM
+1961 
-1976 YDDDGAAYT
+1976 
-1985 YEVDEEPVE
+1985 
-1994 GYNKEVDGYD
+1994 
-2004 LINTITGTTS
+2004 
-2014 VSGSKNWRVPEGTDL
+2014 L

-2061 LPAYSEDGSTAYT
+2061 LPAYSEDGRTAYT

-2143 WSYEFTELPMYD
+2143 WSYEFTELP
-2155 EDGVAYTYEVDEE
+2155 
-2168 PVEGYN
+2168 
-2174 KEVDG
+2174 
-2179 YDLINTITGTTSVS
+2179 
-2193 GTKTWRVP
+2193 
-2201 EGTDLPE
+2201 
-2208 SITVILKRNDEP
+2208 
-2220 VARKKVTAADDWSY
+2220 
-2234 EFTELPMYDDDGA
+2234 
-2247 AYTYEVDEEPV
+2247 
-2258 AGYNKE
+2258 
-2264 VDGYDLIN
+2264 
-2272 TKSEKIEI
+2272 
-2280 TGTKTWRV
+2280 
-2288 PDGTEL
+2288 
-2294 PESITVILKR
+2294 
-2304 NDEPVARKKVT
+2304 
-2315 AADDWSYEFTELP
+2315 
-2328 AYSEDGR
+2328 
-2335 TAYTYTVDEES
+2335 
-2346 VEGYITTTVS
+2346 
-2356 GSNLINTITGTTSV
+2356 
-2370 SGTKTWRA
+2370 
-2378 PEGTELPESITVILK
+2378 
-2393 RNDEP
+2393 
-2398 VARKKVTAAD
+2398 
-2408 DWSYEF
+2408 
-2414 TELPAYSEDGRTAY
+2414 
-2428 TYTVDEEPVAGYNK
+2428 
-2442 EVDGYDLIN
+2442 
-2451 TKSEKIEITGTKTWR
+2451 
-2466 VPDGT
+2466 
-2471 ELPESIT
+2471 
-2478 VILKRNDEPV
+2478 
-2488 ARKKVTAADDWSYE
+2488 
-2502 FTELPA
+2502 
-2508 YSEDGLT
+2508 
-2515 AYTYTVDEEP
+2515 
-2525 VEGYI
+2525 
-2530 TTVSGTNLINTIT
+2530 
-2543 GTTSVS
+2543 
-2549 GTKTWRAPEGTELP
+2549 
-2563 ESITVILNRNGSP
+2563 
-2576 VDSKKVTATDDWSY
+2576 
-2590 EFTNLP
+2590 
-2596 AYSEDGR
+2596 
-2603 TAYTYTVDEE
+2603 
-2613 SVEGYITTVSGTN
+2613 
-2626 LINTITGTT
+2626 
-2635 SVSGTKTWRAPE
+2635 
-2647 GTELPESIT
+2647 
-2656 VILNRN
+2656 
-2662 DEPVARKKVTAA
+2662 
-2674 DDWSYEFTEL
+2674 
-2684 PAYSEDG
+2684 
-2691 STAYTYTVDEE
+2691 
-2702 PVEGYITAVSG
+2702 
-2713 TNLINTITGTTSVS
+2713 
-2727 GTKTW
+2727 
-2732 RVPEGTELPE
+2732 
-2742 SITVILN
+2742 
-2749 RNDEPVA
+2749 
-2756 RKKVTAADD
+2756 
-2765 WSYEFTELPA
+2765 
-2775 YSEDGSTAYT
+2775 
-2785 YTVDEEP
+2785 
-2792 VEGYITAVSGTNL
+2792 
-2805 INTITGTTSVSGT
+2805 
-2818 KTWRAPEGTKLPESI
+2818 
-2833 TVILNRNGSPVDS
+2833 
-2846 KKVTATDD
+2846 
-2854 WSYEFT
+2854 
-2860 NLPAYS
+2860 AYS

-2874 YTVDEESVAGYNKEV
+2874 YTVDEES
-2889 DGYDLINTK
+2889 
-2898 SEKIEITGT
+2898 
-2907 KTWRAPE
+2907 
-2914 GTELPESITVILKRN
+2914 
-2929 DEPVARK
+2929 
-2936 KVTAADDWSYEFTE
+2936 
-2950 LPAYSED
+2950 
-2957 GLTAY
+2957 
-2962 TYTVDEEPVEGYITT
+2962 VEGYITT

-2993 KVDIANGEELEGA
+2993 KVDIANGEELEGATIQLIDKETGEVVEEWTSTNKAHEVTGLTTGKTYILRETVAPEGYGITSDTTFELKEDGSIDTEKTTTTVSEEGVLLVEDTITSVKISKVDIADGEELEGA

-3091 FIINKVSATDDHELY
+3091 FIVNKVSATDDHELY

>member
-1 MCRLYGKLDDVTERN
+1 
-16 SLVLEKGGKSMRKE
+16 MRKE

-66 DADETEIAS
+66 DANETEIAS
-75 QLSEETPETTE
+75 QLSEETPE

-94 IAAALAEE
+94 IAAALAAE

-114 TPEPIVVEAPTPEPT
+114 TPEPIVVAAPTPEPTVVEAPTPEPT
-129 VVEAPTP
+129 VVEAPTS

-144 TTPEPTVVEAPTV
+144 TTPEPTVVEAPMPEPTVAEEPTTPEPTVVEEPTV
-157 EEPTIEE
+157 EETTIEE

-181 ETEAETEKETEEE
+181 EETEAETENVTEEE

-229 RLDDYITDVTVS
+229 RLDDYIKDVTIS

-246 SWVKVNEITSGHNV
+246 SWVKVNEITSGHNA

-283 LPDVIKIDNPPLTGA
+283 LPDVIKIDNPPLEGV

-351 VIFSFPGKGEVTF
+351 VTFSFPGKGEVTF

-385 QHGDGEWYVT
+385 QYGDGEWYVT

-432 NSIHIWDNNGNY
+432 DRIYIWDNNGNY

-455 SGFVT
+455 CGFVT

-507 HSSYAEAEYR
+507 HSSSAEAEYS

-533 KYTVTINESQ
+533 KYIVTINESQ

-548 LTIKDTFKLDDTV
+548 LTIKDTFKLDGTV
-561 IDINDIEGFYVDVQ
+561 IDINDIEDFEVDVQ

-684 LNQDHIQSLLTP
+684 LKTDRIQSLLTP
-696 VTVNGIEASDYTIQ
+696 VTVNGIDASDYTIQ
-710 YLGKDGVLV
+710 YLGKDGALV

-798 SSGYQTSIDEV
+798 SSGYQTSIGEV

-840 KLPEGAVYVE
+840 TLPEGAVYVE

-897 AIQISNA
+897 AVQISNA
-904 NLSGSQQELVY
+904 NFSGSQQELVY

-920 TSGEDK
+920 TSGEDT

-939 IEEDDVIDKKGFQNN
+939 IEKDDVIDKKGFQNN

-969 LIPNVNK
+969 LIPNVDK

-1005 EYDASKPDGKGVPV
+1005 EYDASKPDGKGAPV

-1036 MILPD
+1036 MVLPD
-1041 SEAFVV
+1041 SAAFVV

-1166 YYLEEVQAPSGY
+1166 YYLEEIQAPSGY

-1207 AVETADITVDDV
+1207 AVKAAKITVDDV

-1338 GDDRGELNIENVYSV
+1338 GNDCGELNIENVYSV

-1368 VFTANTYNSILDGN
+1368 VVTANTYNSILDGN
-1382 KPGKVNGTIAALA
+1382 KPGKANGTIAALA

-1502 NDQNQLIRV
+1502 NDQNQFIRV

-1571 TNSDGAYIIENGKY
+1571 ANSDGAYIIENGKY

-1674 SSLSTNATGT
+1674 SRLSTNATGT

-1707 SAVISVKKIVDG
+1707 SAVISVQKIVDG
-1719 TGYNQNE
+1719 TGYNQDE

-1755 IGSFGSITYTD
+1755 TGSFGSITYTD

-1797 SMNDERKLTAS
+1797 SMNAERKLTAS

-1838 VSGTKTWRVPEGTD
+1838 VSGTKTWRAPEGSE

-1861 KRNDEP
+1861 NRNGSP
-1867 VARKKVTAADDWSYE
+1867 VDS
-1882 FTELPMYDDDGAA
+1882 
-1895 YTYEVDEEP
+1895 
-1904 VEGYNKEVDGYD
+1904 
-1916 LINTITGTTSVSG
+1916 
-1929 SKNWRVPEGTD
+1929 
-1940 LPESITVIL
+1940 
-1949 KRNDEPVARKKV
+1949 
-1961 TAANDWSYEFTELPM
+1961 
-1976 YDDDGAAYT
+1976 
-1985 YEVDEEPVE
+1985 
-1994 GYNKEVDGYD
+1994 
-2004 LINTITGTTS
+2004 
-2014 VSGSKNWRVPEGTDL
+2014 
-2029 PESITVILKRNDE
+2029 
-2042 PVARKKVTA
+2042 KKVTA

-2061 LPAYSEDGSTAYT
+2061 LPAYSEDGS
-2074 YTVDEESVEG
+2074 
-2084 YITTVSGTNL
+2084 
-2094 INTITG
+2094 
-2100 TTSVSG
+2100 
-2106 TKTWRAPE
+2106 
-2114 GTELPE
+2114 
-2120 SITVILKRNDE
+2120 
-2131 PVARKKV
+2131 
-2138 TAADD
+2138 
-2143 WSYEFTELPMYD
+2143 
-2155 EDGVAYTYEVDEE
+2155 
-2168 PVEGYN
+2168 
-2174 KEVDG
+2174 
-2179 YDLINTITGTTSVS
+2179 
-2193 GTKTWRVP
+2193 
-2201 EGTDLPE
+2201 
-2208 SITVILKRNDEP
+2208 
-2220 VARKKVTAADDWSY
+2220 
-2234 EFTELPMYDDDGA
+2234 
-2247 AYTYEVDEEPV
+2247 
-2258 AGYNKE
+2258 
-2264 VDGYDLIN
+2264 
-2272 TKSEKIEI
+2272 
-2280 TGTKTWRV
+2280 
-2288 PDGTEL
+2288 
-2294 PESITVILKR
+2294 
-2304 NDEPVARKKVT
+2304 
-2315 AADDWSYEFTELP
+2315 
-2328 AYSEDGR
+2328 
-2335 TAYTYTVDEES
+2335 
-2346 VEGYITTTVS
+2346 
-2356 GSNLINTITGTTSV
+2356 
-2370 SGTKTWRA
+2370 
-2378 PEGTELPESITVILK
+2378 
-2393 RNDEP
+2393 
-2398 VARKKVTAAD
+2398 
-2408 DWSYEF
+2408 
-2414 TELPAYSEDGRTAY
+2414 
-2428 TYTVDEEPVAGYNK
+2428 
-2442 EVDGYDLIN
+2442 
-2451 TKSEKIEITGTKTWR
+2451 
-2466 VPDGT
+2466 
-2471 ELPESIT
+2471 
-2478 VILKRNDEPV
+2478 
-2488 ARKKVTAADDWSYE
+2488 
-2502 FTELPA
+2502 
-2508 YSEDGLT
+2508 T

-2549 GTKTWRAPEGTELP
+2549 GTKTWRVPEGT
-2563 ESITVILNRNGSP
+2563 
-2576 VDSKKVTATDDWSY
+2576 K
-2590 EFTNLP
+2590 
-2596 AYSEDGR
+2596 
-2603 TAYTYTVDEE
+2603 
-2613 SVEGYITTVSGTN
+2613 
-2626 LINTITGTT
+2626 
-2635 SVSGTKTWRAPE
+2635 
-2647 GTELPESIT
+2647 LPESIT

-2702 PVEGYITAVSG
+2702 PVEGYIT
-2713 TNLINTITGTTSVS
+2713 
-2727 GTKTW
+2727 
-2732 RVPEGTELPE
+2732 
-2742 SITVILN
+2742 
-2749 RNDEPVA
+2749 
-2756 RKKVTAADD
+2756 
-2765 WSYEFTELPA
+2765 
-2775 YSEDGSTAYT
+2775 
-2785 YTVDEEP
+2785 
-2792 VEGYITAVSGTNL
+2792 
-2805 INTITGTTSVSGT
+2805 
-2818 KTWRAPEGTKLPESI
+2818 
-2833 TVILNRNGSPVDS
+2833 
-2846 KKVTATDD
+2846 
-2854 WSYEFT
+2854 
-2860 NLPAYS
+2860 
-2866 EDGLTAYT
+2866 
-2874 YTVDEESVAGYNKEV
+2874 
-2889 DGYDLINTK
+2889 
-2898 SEKIEITGT
+2898 
-2907 KTWRAPE
+2907 
-2914 GTELPESITVILKRN
+2914 
-2929 DEPVARK
+2929 
-2936 KVTAADDWSYEFTE
+2936 
-2950 LPAYSED
+2950 
-2957 GLTAY
+2957 
-2962 TYTVDEEPVEGYITT
+2962 T
-2977 VSGTDLIN
+2977 VSETNLIN

-2993 KVDIANGEELEGA
+2993 KVDIADGEELEGA

-3019 EEWTSTNKAHEV
+3019 EEWTSTNEAHEV

-3050 YSITSDTT
+3050 YGITSDTT

-3091 FIINKVSATDDHELY
+3091 FIVNKVSATDDHELY

-3272 ETTLPSPDDEGSTPE
+3272 ETTLPSPDDEESTPE

-3297 TAAETTVSETPTTTL
+3297 TAAETTVSETPTTTP

>member
-94 IAAALAEE
+94 IAAALAAE

-114 TPEPIVVEAPTPEPT
+114 TPEPIVVEEPTPEPTVVEAPTPEPT

-217 NGLMLTAGGAIP
+217 NGLMLTAGEAIP

-1005 EYDASKPDGKGVPV
+1005 EYDASKPDGKGAPV

-1338 GDDRGELNIENVYSV
+1338 GNDCGELNIENVYSV

-1368 VFTANTYNSILDGN
+1368 VVTANTYNSILDGN
-1382 KPGKVNGTIAALA
+1382 KPGKANGTIAALA

-1430 YYYVTEFSLY
+1430 YYYVTEFGLY

-1620 TGSFNGIRLE
+1620 IGSFNGIRLE

-1674 SSLSTNATGT
+1674 SSLSINATGT

-1719 TGYNQNE
+1719 TGYNQDE

-1755 IGSFGSITYTD
+1755 TGSFGSITYTD

-1797 SMNDERKLTAS
+1797 SMNAERKLTAS
-1808 VYYNIVMTDIP
+1808 VYYNTVMTDIP
-1819 EVESDVRALVV
+1819 EVEIDASVLVV
-1830 TNTYRVTS
+1830 TNTYRVTSVSGTKIWRVPEGTDLPESITVILNRNDEPVARKKVTVADDWSYEFTNLPMYDEDGVAYTYEVDEEPLAGYNKEVDGYDLINTITGTTS

-1861 KRNDEP
+1861 N
-1867 VARKKVTAADDWSYE
+1867 
-1882 FTELPMYDDDGAA
+1882 
-1895 YTYEVDEEP
+1895 
-1904 VEGYNKEVDGYD
+1904 
-1916 LINTITGTTSVSG
+1916 
-1929 SKNWRVPEGTD
+1929 
-1940 LPESITVIL
+1940 
-1949 KRNDEPVARKKV
+1949 
-1961 TAANDWSYEFTELPM
+1961 
-1976 YDDDGAAYT
+1976 
-1985 YEVDEEPVE
+1985 
-1994 GYNKEVDGYD
+1994 
-2004 LINTITGTTS
+2004 
-2014 VSGSKNWRVPEGTDL
+2014 
-2029 PESITVILKRNDE
+2029 
-2042 PVARKKVTA
+2042 
-2051 ADDWSYEFTE
+2051 
-2061 LPAYSEDGSTAYT
+2061 
-2074 YTVDEESVEG
+2074 
-2084 YITTVSGTNL
+2084 
-2094 INTITG
+2094 
-2100 TTSVSG
+2100 
-2106 TKTWRAPE
+2106 
-2114 GTELPE
+2114 
-2120 SITVILKRNDE
+2120 RNDE

-2168 PVEGYN
+2168 PV
-2174 KEVDG
+2174 
-2179 YDLINTITGTTSVS
+2179 
-2193 GTKTWRVP
+2193 
-2201 EGTDLPE
+2201 
-2208 SITVILKRNDEP
+2208 
-2220 VARKKVTAADDWSY
+2220 
-2234 EFTELPMYDDDGA
+2234 
-2247 AYTYEVDEEPV
+2247 

-2288 PDGTEL
+2288 P
-2294 PESITVILKR
+2294 
-2304 NDEPVARKKVT
+2304 
-2315 AADDWSYEFTELP
+2315 
-2328 AYSEDGR
+2328 
-2335 TAYTYTVDEES
+2335 
-2346 VEGYITTTVS
+2346 
-2356 GSNLINTITGTTSV
+2356 
-2370 SGTKTWRA
+2370 
-2378 PEGTELPESITVILK
+2378 EGTELPESITVILK

-2398 VARKKVTAAD
+2398 VARKKVTAA
-2408 DWSYEF
+2408 
-2414 TELPAYSEDGRTAY
+2414 
-2428 TYTVDEEPVAGYNK
+2428 
-2442 EVDGYDLIN
+2442 
-2451 TKSEKIEITGTKTWR
+2451 
-2466 VPDGT
+2466 
-2471 ELPESIT
+2471 
-2478 VILKRNDEPV
+2478 
-2488 ARKKVTAADDWSYE
+2488 
-2502 FTELPA
+2502 
-2508 YSEDGLT
+2508 
-2515 AYTYTVDEEP
+2515 
-2525 VEGYI
+2525 
-2530 TTVSGTNLINTIT
+2530 
-2543 GTTSVS
+2543 
-2549 GTKTWRAPEGTELP
+2549 
-2563 ESITVILNRNGSP
+2563 
-2576 VDSKKVTATDDWSY
+2576 
-2590 EFTNLP
+2590 
-2596 AYSEDGR
+2596 
-2603 TAYTYTVDEE
+2603 
-2613 SVEGYITTVSGTN
+2613 
-2626 LINTITGTT
+2626 
-2635 SVSGTKTWRAPE
+2635 
-2647 GTELPESIT
+2647 
-2656 VILNRN
+2656 
-2662 DEPVARKKVTAA
+2662 
-2674 DDWSYEFTEL
+2674 
-2684 PAYSEDG
+2684 
-2691 STAYTYTVDEE
+2691 
-2702 PVEGYITAVSG
+2702 
-2713 TNLINTITGTTSVS
+2713 
-2727 GTKTW
+2727 
-2732 RVPEGTELPE
+2732 
-2742 SITVILN
+2742 
-2749 RNDEPVA
+2749 
-2756 RKKVTAADD
+2756 
-2765 WSYEFTELPA
+2765 
-2775 YSEDGSTAYT
+2775 
-2785 YTVDEEP
+2785 
-2792 VEGYITAVSGTNL
+2792 
-2805 INTITGTTSVSGT
+2805 
-2818 KTWRAPEGTKLPESI
+2818 
-2833 TVILNRNGSPVDS
+2833 
-2846 KKVTATDD
+2846 DD

-2957 GLTAY
+2957 GRTAYTYTVDEESVEGYITTVSGTNLINTITGTTSVSGTKTWRAPEGTELPESITVILKRNDEPVARKKVTAADDWSYEFTELPAYSEDGLTAY
-2962 TYTVDEEPVEGYITT
+2962 TYTVDEESVEGYITT

-3083 VEDTRRID
+3083 VEDTITSVKISKVDIADGEELEGATIQLIDKETGEVVEEWTSTNKAHEVTGLTTGKTYILRETVAPEGYSITSDTTFELKEDGSIDTEKTTTTVSEEGVLLVEDTRRID
-3091 FIINKVSATDDHELY
+3091 FIVNKVSATDDHELY

>member
-16 SLVLEKGGKSMRKE
+16 SLVLGKGGKSMRKE

-136 EPTVAEEP
+136 EPTVVEAPTSEPTVVEAPTPEPTVAEEP

-229 RLDDYITDVTVS
+229 RLDTYITDVTVS

-246 SWVKVNEITSGHNV
+246 SWVKVNEITSGHNA

-283 LPDVIKIDNPPLTGA
+283 LPDVIKIDNPPLEGV
-298 LKDSSE
+298 LKDPSE
-304 QPVGTFSIDA
+304 VPVGNFSIDE

-385 QHGDGEWYVT
+385 QYGDGEWYVT

-432 NSIHIWDNNGNY
+432 NSINIWDNNGNY

-449 FEQYEN
+449 FEQYGN
-455 SGFVT
+455 GGFVT

-482 LLSTSATTN
+482 LLSTSATTT

-497 IFYVRSGKNE
+497 TFYVRSGKNE
-507 HSSYAEAEYR
+507 HSSYAEAKYS

-548 LTIKDTFKLDDTV
+548 LTIKDTFKLDGTV

-684 LNQDHIQSLLTP
+684 LNQDRIQSLLTS

-719 NEFAE
+719 NEFTE

-798 SSGYQTSIDEV
+798 SSGYQTSIGEV

-840 KLPEGAVYVE
+840 TLPEGAVYVE

-897 AIQISNA
+897 AVLISNE

-920 TSGEDK
+920 TSGEDT

-939 IEEDDVIDKKGFQNN
+939 IEKDDVIDKKGFQNN

-1005 EYDASKPDGKGVPV
+1005 EYDASKPDGKGAPV

-1036 MILPD
+1036 MVLPD
-1041 SEAFVV
+1041 SAAFVV

-1166 YYLEEVQAPSGY
+1166 YYLEEIQAPSGY

-1207 AVETADITVDDV
+1207 AVKAAKITVDDV

-1338 GDDRGELNIENVYSV
+1338 GNDCGELNIENVYSV

-1368 VFTANTYNSILDGN
+1368 VVTANTYNSILDGN
-1382 KPGKVNGTIAALA
+1382 KPGKANGTIATLA
-1395 AGDMEFVQNVTIDS
+1395 AGDMEFVRNITIDS

-1719 TGYNQNE
+1719 TGYNQDE

-1755 IGSFGSITYTD
+1755 TGSFGSITYTD
-1766 TGVYYYTV
+1766 TGIYYYTV

-1797 SMNDERKLTAS
+1797 SMNAERKLTAS
-1808 VYYNIVMTDIP
+1808 VYYNTVMTDIP
-1819 EVESDVRALVV
+1819 EVEIDASVLVV

-1838 VSGTKTWRVPEGTD
+1838 VSGTKIWRVPEGTD

-1861 KRNDEP
+1861 N
-1867 VARKKVTAADDWSYE
+1867 
-1882 FTELPMYDDDGAA
+1882 
-1895 YTYEVDEEP
+1895 
-1904 VEGYNKEVDGYD
+1904 
-1916 LINTITGTTSVSG
+1916 
-1929 SKNWRVPEGTD
+1929 
-1940 LPESITVIL
+1940 
-1949 KRNDEPVARKKV
+1949 
-1961 TAANDWSYEFTELPM
+1961 
-1976 YDDDGAAYT
+1976 
-1985 YEVDEEPVE
+1985 
-1994 GYNKEVDGYD
+1994 
-2004 LINTITGTTS
+2004 
-2014 VSGSKNWRVPEGTDL
+2014 
-2029 PESITVILKRNDE
+2029 
-2042 PVARKKVTA
+2042 
-2051 ADDWSYEFTE
+2051 
-2061 LPAYSEDGSTAYT
+2061 
-2074 YTVDEESVEG
+2074 
-2084 YITTVSGTNL
+2084 
-2094 INTITG
+2094 
-2100 TTSVSG
+2100 
-2106 TKTWRAPE
+2106 
-2114 GTELPE
+2114 
-2120 SITVILKRNDE
+2120 RNDE

-2168 PVEGYN
+2168 PLAGYN

-2208 SITVILKRNDEP
+2208 SITVILNRNDEP

-2234 EFTELPMYDDDGA
+2234 EFTELPMYDEDGV
-2247 AYTYEVDEEPV
+2247 AYTYEVDEEPL

-2264 VDGYDLIN
+2264 VDGYD
-2272 TKSEKIEI
+2272 
-2280 TGTKTWRV
+2280 
-2288 PDGTEL
+2288 
-2294 PESITVILKR
+2294 
-2304 NDEPVARKKVT
+2304 
-2315 AADDWSYEFTELP
+2315 
-2328 AYSEDGR
+2328 
-2335 TAYTYTVDEES
+2335 
-2346 VEGYITTTVS
+2346 
-2356 GSNLINTITGTTSV
+2356 LINTITGTTSV
-2370 SGTKTWRA
+2370 SGTKTWRV
-2378 PEGTELPESITVILK
+2378 PEGTDLPESITVILN

-2398 VARKKVTAAD
+2398 VARKKVTADD

-2414 TELPAYSEDGRTAY
+2414 TELPAYSEDGSTAY

-2451 TKSEKIEITGTKTWR
+2451 T
-2466 VPDGT
+2466 
-2471 ELPESIT
+2471 
-2478 VILKRNDEPV
+2478 
-2488 ARKKVTAADDWSYE
+2488 
-2502 FTELPA
+2502 
-2508 YSEDGLT
+2508 
-2515 AYTYTVDEEP
+2515 
-2525 VEGYI
+2525 
-2530 TTVSGTNLINTIT
+2530 IT

-2549 GTKTWRAPEGTELP
+2549 GTKTWRVPEGTELP
-2563 ESITVILNRNGSP
+2563 ESVTVILNRNGSP

-2596 AYSEDGR
+2596 VYSDDGL

-2635 SVSGTKTWRAPE
+2635 SVSGTKTWRVPE

-2662 DEPVARKKVTAA
+2662 GSPVDSKKVTAD
-2674 DDWSYEFTEL
+2674 DDWNYEFTEL

-2691 STAYTYTVDEE
+2691 RTAYTYTVEE
-2702 PVEGYITAVSG
+2702 KPVEGYITTVSGTNLINTITGTTSVSGTKTWRVPEGTKLPESITVILKRNGSPVDSKKVTAEDDWSYEFTNLPAYSEDGRTAYTYTVEEKPIEGYITTVSG

-2749 RNDEPVA
+2749 RN
-2756 RKKVTAADD
+2756 
-2765 WSYEFTELPA
+2765 
-2775 YSEDGSTAYT
+2775 
-2785 YTVDEEP
+2785 
-2792 VEGYITAVSGTNL
+2792 
-2805 INTITGTTSVSGT
+2805 
-2818 KTWRAPEGTKLPESI
+2818 
-2833 TVILNRNGSPVDS
+2833 GSPVDS

-2860 NLPAYS
+2860 NLPVYS
-2866 EDGLTAYT
+2866 DDGLTAYT
-2874 YTVDEESVAGYNKEV
+2874 YTVDEESV
-2889 DGYDLINTK
+2889 
-2898 SEKIEITGT
+2898 
-2907 KTWRAPE
+2907 
-2914 GTELPESITVILKRN
+2914 
-2929 DEPVARK
+2929 
-2936 KVTAADDWSYEFTE
+2936 
-2950 LPAYSED
+2950 
-2957 GLTAY
+2957 
-2962 TYTVDEEPVEGYITT
+2962 EGYITT
-2977 VSGTDLIN
+2977 VSETNLIN

-2993 KVDIANGEELEGA
+2993 KVDIADGEELEGA

-3031 TGLTTGKT
+3031 TGLATGKT

-3050 YSITSDTT
+3050 YGITSDTT

-3091 FIINKVSATDDHELY
+3091 FIVNKVSATDDHELY

-3297 TAAETTVSETPTTTL
+3297 TAAETTVSETPTTTP

>member
-1 MCRLYGKLDDVTERN
+1 M
-16 SLVLEKGGKSMRKE
+16 
-30 KKKMSI
+30 
-36 KRRIAAAALAA
+36 
-47 FVGVSSLN
+47 
-55 VSIPGFSTVIT
+55 
-66 DADETEIAS
+66 
-75 QLSEETPETTE
+75 
-86 EETTVEST
+86 
-94 IAAALAEE
+94 
-102 APAPVAPAAEEP
+102 
-114 TPEPIVVEAPTPEPT
+114 
-129 VVEAPTP
+129 
-136 EPTVAEEP
+136 
-144 TTPEPTVVEAPTV
+144 
-157 EEPTIEE
+157 
-164 AETTDEEETILS
+164 
-176 VEETE
+176 
-181 ETEAETEKETEEE
+181 
-194 TEPETDEDD
+194 
-203 LLSNDPVTFGLRGA
+203 
-217 NGLMLTAGGAIP
+217 
-229 RLDDYITDVTVS
+229 
-241 KRRGD
+241 
-246 SWVKVNEITSGHNV
+246 
-260 RIDLKY
+260 
-266 TLPEGL
+266 
-272 ITSQSRKIQYQ
+272 
-283 LPDVIKIDNPPLTGA
+283 
-298 LKDSSE
+298 
-304 QPVGTFSIDA
+304 
-314 NGLVTFEYSQEFSED
+314 
-329 EKSFSGDFFFECKVG
+329 
-344 SRKTQEE
+344 
-351 VIFSFPGKGEVTF
+351 
-364 TIKPSS
+364 
-370 LAFDIKTTKTASEVV
+370 
-385 QHGDGEWYVT
+385 
-395 YTMTISSKKG
+395 
-405 TGKDIEVFDYFS
+405 
-417 DDNVVGSQMKQVILL
+417 
-432 NSIHIWDNNGNY
+432 
-444 VENIQ
+444 
-449 FEQYEN
+449 
-455 SGFVT
+455 
-460 TLPKLEAGQKY
+460 
-471 TITCVALVNKQ
+471 
-482 LLSTSATTN
+482 
-491 LKLNKN
+491 
-497 IFYVRSGKNE
+497 
-507 HSSYAEAEYR
+507 
-517 RNVIKKT
+517 
-524 SEKQEDGSY
+524 
-533 KYTVTINESQ
+533 
-543 ENLKG
+543 
-548 LTIKDTFKLDDTV
+548 
-561 IDINDIEGFYVDVQ
+561 
-575 GGSNPG
+575 
-581 ITKENF
+581 
-587 FSTGYKFENDFNN
+587 
-600 KIVITYRYYPPANET
+600 ITYRYYPPANET

-798 SSGYQTSIDEV
+798 SSGYQTSIGEV

-840 KLPEGAVYVE
+840 TLPEGAVYVE

-1005 EYDASKPDGKGVPV
+1005 EYDASKPDGKGAPV

-1368 VFTANTYNSILDGN
+1368 VVTANTYNSILDGN
-1382 KPGKVNGTIAALA
+1382 KPGKANGTIAALA

-1929 SKNWRVPEGTD
+1929 
-1940 LPESITVIL
+1940 
-1949 KRNDEPVARKKV
+1949 
-1961 TAANDWSYEFTELPM
+1961 
-1976 YDDDGAAYT
+1976 
-1985 YEVDEEPVE
+1985 
-1994 GYNKEVDGYD
+1994 
-2004 LINTITGTTS
+2004 
-2014 VSGSKNWRVPEGTDL
+2014 
-2029 PESITVILKRNDE
+2029 
-2042 PVARKKVTA
+2042 
-2051 ADDWSYEFTE
+2051 
-2061 LPAYSEDGSTAYT
+2061 
-2074 YTVDEESVEG
+2074 
-2084 YITTVSGTNL
+2084 
-2094 INTITG
+2094 
-2100 TTSVSG
+2100 
-2106 TKTWRAPE
+2106 
-2114 GTELPE
+2114 
-2120 SITVILKRNDE
+2120 
-2131 PVARKKV
+2131 
-2138 TAADD
+2138 
-2143 WSYEFTELPMYD
+2143 
-2155 EDGVAYTYEVDEE
+2155 
-2168 PVEGYN
+2168 
-2174 KEVDG
+2174 
-2179 YDLINTITGTTSVS
+2179 
-2193 GTKTWRVP
+2193 TKTWRVP

-2258 AGYNKE
+2258 EGYNKE
-2264 VDGYDLIN
+2264 VDGYD
-2272 TKSEKIEI
+2272 
-2280 TGTKTWRV
+2280 
-2288 PDGTEL
+2288 
-2294 PESITVILKR
+2294 
-2304 NDEPVARKKVT
+2304 
-2315 AADDWSYEFTELP
+2315 
-2328 AYSEDGR
+2328 
-2335 TAYTYTVDEES
+2335 
-2346 VEGYITTTVS
+2346 
-2356 GSNLINTITGTTSV
+2356 
-2370 SGTKTWRA
+2370 
-2378 PEGTELPESITVILK
+2378 
-2393 RNDEP
+2393 
-2398 VARKKVTAAD
+2398 
-2408 DWSYEF
+2408 
-2414 TELPAYSEDGRTAY
+2414 
-2428 TYTVDEEPVAGYNK
+2428 
-2442 EVDGYDLIN
+2442 
-2451 TKSEKIEITGTKTWR
+2451 
-2466 VPDGT
+2466 
-2471 ELPESIT
+2471 
-2478 VILKRNDEPV
+2478 
-2488 ARKKVTAADDWSYE
+2488 
-2502 FTELPA
+2502 
-2508 YSEDGLT
+2508 
-2515 AYTYTVDEEP
+2515 
-2525 VEGYI
+2525 
-2530 TTVSGTNLINTIT
+2530 
-2543 GTTSVS
+2543 
-2549 GTKTWRAPEGTELP
+2549 
-2563 ESITVILNRNGSP
+2563 
-2576 VDSKKVTATDDWSY
+2576 
-2590 EFTNLP
+2590 
-2596 AYSEDGR
+2596 
-2603 TAYTYTVDEE
+2603 
-2613 SVEGYITTVSGTN
+2613 

-2691 STAYTYTVDEE
+2691 STAYTYTVEE
-2702 PVEGYITAVSG
+2702 KPVEGYITTVSG
-2713 TNLINTITGTTSVS
+2713 TNLINTITGTTSIS

-2732 RVPEGTELPE
+2732 RVPEGT
-2742 SITVILN
+2742 
-2749 RNDEPVA
+2749 D
-2756 RKKVTAADD
+2756 
-2765 WSYEFTELPA
+2765 
-2775 YSEDGSTAYT
+2775 
-2785 YTVDEEP
+2785 
-2792 VEGYITAVSGTNL
+2792 
-2805 INTITGTTSVSGT
+2805 
-2818 KTWRAPEGTKLPESI
+2818 
-2833 TVILNRNGSPVDS
+2833 
-2846 KKVTATDD
+2846 
-2854 WSYEFT
+2854 
-2860 NLPAYS
+2860 
-2866 EDGLTAYT
+2866 
-2874 YTVDEESVAGYNKEV
+2874 
-2889 DGYDLINTK
+2889 
-2898 SEKIEITGT
+2898 
-2907 KTWRAPE
+2907 
-2914 GTELPESITVILKRN
+2914 LPESITVILKRN

-2957 GLTAY
+2957 GSTAY
-2962 TYTVDEEPVEGYITT
+2962 TYTVEEKPVEGYITT
-2977 VSGTDLIN
+2977 VSGTNLINTITGTTSISGTKTWRVPEGTDLPESITVILKRNDEPVARKKVTAADDWSYEFTELPAYSEDGSTAYTYTVEEKPVEGYITTVSGTNLIN

-2993 KVDIANGEELEGA
+2993 KVDIADGEELEGATIQLIDKETGEVVEEWTSTNKAHEVTGLTTGKTYILRETVAPEGYSITSDTTFELKEDGSIDTEKTTTTVSEEGVLLVEDTITSVKISKVDIADGEELEGA

-3091 FIINKVSATDDHELY
+3091 FIVNKVSATDDHELY

-3250 SEEETSPEETTVSEE
+3250 SEEETTPEETTVSEE

-3272 ETTLPSPDDEGSTPE
+3272 ETTLPSPDDEESTPE

-3297 TAAETTVSETPTTTL
+3297 TAAETTVSETPTTTP

>member
-66 DADETEIAS
+66 DANETEIAS

-94 IAAALAEE
+94 IAAALAAE

-114 TPEPIVVEAPTPEPT
+114 TPEPIVEEAPTPEPPVAEAPTPEPIVVEEPTPEPTVVEAPTPEPT

-136 EPTVAEEP
+136 EPTVA
-144 TTPEPTVVEAPTV
+144 EAPTV

-176 VEETE
+176 VE
-181 ETEAETEKETEEE
+181 ETEEE

-217 NGLMLTAGGAIP
+217 NGLMLTAGEAIP

-742 KINFEYKV
+742 NINFEYKV

-1005 EYDASKPDGKGVPV
+1005 EYDASKPDGKGAPV

-1338 GDDRGELNIENVYSV
+1338 GNDCGELNIENVYSV

-1368 VFTANTYNSILDGN
+1368 VVTANTYNSILDDS
-1382 KPGKVNGTIAALA
+1382 KPGKANGTIAALA

-1430 YYYVTEFSLY
+1430 YYYVTEFGLY

-1571 TNSDGAYIIENGKY
+1571 ANSDGAYIIENGKY

-1608 KVTLTDAANKPL
+1608 KVTLTDAADKPL

-1882 FTELPMYDDDGAA
+1882 FTELPAYSEDGSTA
-1895 YTYEVDEEP
+1895 YTYTVDEES
-1904 VEGYNKEVDGYD
+1904 VEGYITTVSGSN

-1929 SKNWRVPEGTD
+1929 TKTWRVPEGTE

-1949 KRNDEPVARKKV
+1949 NRNGSPVDSKKV
-1961 TAANDWSYEFTELPM
+1961 TAADDWSYEFTELPA
-1976 YDDDGAAYT
+1976 YSEDGSTAYT
-1985 YEVDEEPVE
+1985 YTVDEESVE
-1994 GYNKEVDGYD
+1994 GYITTVSGTN

-2014 VSGSKNWRVPEGTDL
+2014 VSGTKTWRVPEGTDL

-2084 YITTVSGTNL
+2084 YITTVSGSN
-2094 INTITG
+2094 
-2100 TTSVSG
+2100 
-2106 TKTWRAPE
+2106 
-2114 GTELPE
+2114 
-2120 SITVILKRNDE
+2120 
-2131 PVARKKV
+2131 
-2138 TAADD
+2138 
-2143 WSYEFTELPMYD
+2143 
-2155 EDGVAYTYEVDEE
+2155 
-2168 PVEGYN
+2168 
-2174 KEVDG
+2174 
-2179 YDLINTITGTTSVS
+2179 LINTITGTTSVS

-2234 EFTELPMYDDDGA
+2234 EFTNLPAYSDDGST
-2247 AYTYEVDEEPV
+2247 AYTYTVEEKPV
-2258 AGYNKE
+2258 EGYITTVSGSN
-2264 VDGYDLIN
+2264 LIN
-2272 TKSEKIEI
+2272 TI
-2280 TGTKTWRV
+2280 TGTTSVSGTKTWRV
-2288 PDGTEL
+2288 PEGTDL

-2315 AADDWSYEFTELP
+2315 AADDWSYEFTNLP
-2328 AYSEDGR
+2328 AYSDDGS
-2335 TAYTYTVDEES
+2335 TAYTYTVEE
-2346 VEGYITTTVS
+2346 
-2356 GSNLINTITGTTSV
+2356 
-2370 SGTKTWRA
+2370 K
-2378 PEGTELPESITVILK
+2378 
-2393 RNDEP
+2393 
-2398 VARKKVTAAD
+2398 
-2408 DWSYEF
+2408 
-2414 TELPAYSEDGRTAY
+2414 
-2428 TYTVDEEPVAGYNK
+2428 
-2442 EVDGYDLIN
+2442 
-2451 TKSEKIEITGTKTWR
+2451 
-2466 VPDGT
+2466 
-2471 ELPESIT
+2471 
-2478 VILKRNDEPV
+2478 
-2488 ARKKVTAADDWSYE
+2488 
-2502 FTELPA
+2502 
-2508 YSEDGLT
+2508 
-2515 AYTYTVDEEP
+2515 P

-2530 TTVSGTNLINTIT
+2530 TTVSG
-2543 GTTSVS
+2543 S
-2549 GTKTWRAPEGTELP
+2549 
-2563 ESITVILNRNGSP
+2563 
-2576 VDSKKVTATDDWSY
+2576 
-2590 EFTNLP
+2590 
-2596 AYSEDGR
+2596 
-2603 TAYTYTVDEE
+2603 
-2613 SVEGYITTVSGTN
+2613 
-2626 LINTITGTT
+2626 
-2635 SVSGTKTWRAPE
+2635 
-2647 GTELPESIT
+2647 
-2656 VILNRN
+2656 
-2662 DEPVARKKVTAA
+2662 
-2674 DDWSYEFTEL
+2674 
-2684 PAYSEDG
+2684 
-2691 STAYTYTVDEE
+2691 
-2702 PVEGYITAVSG
+2702 
-2713 TNLINTITGTTSVS
+2713 NLINTITGTTSVS

-2749 RNDEPVA
+2749 RN
-2756 RKKVTAADD
+2756 
-2765 WSYEFTELPA
+2765 
-2775 YSEDGSTAYT
+2775 
-2785 YTVDEEP
+2785 
-2792 VEGYITAVSGTNL
+2792 
-2805 INTITGTTSVSGT
+2805 
-2818 KTWRAPEGTKLPESI
+2818 
-2833 TVILNRNGSPVDS
+2833 GSPVDS
-2846 KKVTATDD
+2846 KKVTAEDD

-2914 GTELPESITVILKRN
+2914 GTELPESITVILNRN
-2929 DEPVARK
+2929 GSPVDSK
-2936 KVTAADDWSYEFTE
+2936 KVTAADDWSYEFTN

-2962 TYTVDEEPVEGYITT
+2962 TYAVDEEPVEGYITT

-2993 KVDIANGEELEGA
+2993 KVDIADGEELEGA

-3019 EEWTSTNKAHEV
+3019 EEWTSTNEAHEV

-3050 YSITSDTT
+3050 YGITSDTT

-3091 FIINKVSATDDHELY
+3091 FIVNKVSATDDHELY

-3116 DEGEVLVDSWT
+3116 DESEVLVDSWT

-3272 ETTLPSPDDEGSTPE
+3272 ETTLPSPDDEESTPE

-3297 TAAETTVSETPTTTL
+3297 TAAETTVSETPTTTP

>member
-1 MCRLYGKLDDVTERN
+1 
-16 SLVLEKGGKSMRKE
+16 MRKE

-75 QLSEETPETTE
+75 QLSEETPEITE

-94 IAAALAEE
+94 IAAALAAE

-114 TPEPIVVEAPTPEPT
+114 TPEPIVVAAPTPEPTVVEAPTPEPT
-129 VVEAPTP
+129 VVEAPMP

-157 EEPTIEE
+157 EETTIEE

-229 RLDDYITDVTVS
+229 WLDTYITDVTIS

-266 TLPEGL
+266 TLPEKL

-283 LPDVIKIDNPPLTGA
+283 LPDVIKIDNPPLEGV

-304 QPVGTFSIDA
+304 QPVGTFSIDET
-314 NGLVTFEYSQEFSED
+314 GLVTFEYSQEFSED

-351 VIFSFPGKGEVTF
+351 VTFSFPGKGEVTF

-385 QHGDGEWYVT
+385 QYGDGEWYVT

-405 TGKDIEVFDYFS
+405 TGKDIEVFDYF
-417 DDNVVGSQMKQVILL
+417 DDNIVGSQMKQVIRL
-432 NSIHIWDNNGNY
+432 NSISIQDNNGNN

-449 FEQYEN
+449 VIQYKD
-455 SGFVT
+455 SGFKT

-497 IFYVRSGKNE
+497 IFRVKSGKNE
-507 HSSYAEAEYR
+507 HSSSAEAEYS

-548 LTIKDTFKLDDTV
+548 LTIKDTFKLDGTV

-600 KIVITYRYYPPANET
+600 KIVITYRYYPSANET

-621 VNRIEIGPNT
+621 VNRIEIGPNA

-643 YLDKTHDENQVV
+643 YLGKTHDENQVV

-684 LNQDHIQSLLTP
+684 LKTDRIQSLLTP
-696 VTVNGIEASDYTIQ
+696 VTVNGIKASDYTIQ

-939 IEEDDVIDKKGFQNN
+939 IEKDDVIDKKGFQNN

-995 TLVGNIVSVY
+995 TLVGNVVSVY
-1005 EYDASKPDGKGVPV
+1005 EYDAGKPDGKGAPV
-1019 SKNFY
+1019 SKNLY

-1036 MILPD
+1036 MVLPD
-1041 SEAFVV
+1041 SAAFVV

-1074 SYKKEI
+1074 SYIKEI

-1166 YYLEEVQAPSGY
+1166 YYLEEIQAPSGY

-1297 TEYYRIGTKLTVT
+1297 TEYYKIGTNLTVT

-1338 GDDRGELNIENVYSV
+1338 GDDRGELNIENVYLV

-1368 VFTANTYNSILDGN
+1368 VVTANTYNSILDVN
-1382 KPGKVNGTIAALA
+1382 KPGKVNGTIATLS
-1395 AGDMEFVQNVTIDS
+1395 AGDMEFVRNVTIDS

-1460 VVINKADEKVKTAS
+1460 VVINKADEEVKTAS

-1480 DASTATPQPLEGASF
+1480 DASTSTPQPLEGASF

-1502 NDQNQLIRV
+1502 NDQNQFIRV

-1522 SGTGVVFSG
+1522 SGTGVVFLG

-1571 TNSDGAYIIENGKY
+1571 ANSDGAYIIENGKY

-1608 KVTLTDAANKPL
+1608 NVTLTDAENKPL

-1674 SSLSTNATGT
+1674 SRLSTNATGT
-1684 IDKEAGTVAVNVTV
+1684 IDKEAGTVVVNVTV

-1719 TGYNQNE
+1719 TGYNQDE

-1731 LSAAEEGTP
+1731 LSAAEEGIP

-1861 KRNDEP
+1861 KRNGSP
-1867 VARKKVTAADDWSYE
+1867 VDS
-1882 FTELPMYDDDGAA
+1882 
-1895 YTYEVDEEP
+1895 
-1904 VEGYNKEVDGYD
+1904 
-1916 LINTITGTTSVSG
+1916 
-1929 SKNWRVPEGTD
+1929 
-1940 LPESITVIL
+1940 
-1949 KRNDEPVARKKV
+1949 
-1961 TAANDWSYEFTELPM
+1961 
-1976 YDDDGAAYT
+1976 
-1985 YEVDEEPVE
+1985 
-1994 GYNKEVDGYD
+1994 
-2004 LINTITGTTS
+2004 
-2014 VSGSKNWRVPEGTDL
+2014 
-2029 PESITVILKRNDE
+2029 
-2042 PVARKKVTA
+2042 
-2051 ADDWSYEFTE
+2051 
-2061 LPAYSEDGSTAYT
+2061 
-2074 YTVDEESVEG
+2074 
-2084 YITTVSGTNL
+2084 
-2094 INTITG
+2094 
-2100 TTSVSG
+2100 
-2106 TKTWRAPE
+2106 
-2114 GTELPE
+2114 
-2120 SITVILKRNDE
+2120 
-2131 PVARKKV
+2131 
-2138 TAADD
+2138 
-2143 WSYEFTELPMYD
+2143 
-2155 EDGVAYTYEVDEE
+2155 
-2168 PVEGYN
+2168 
-2174 KEVDG
+2174 
-2179 YDLINTITGTTSVS
+2179 
-2193 GTKTWRVP
+2193 
-2201 EGTDLPE
+2201 
-2208 SITVILKRNDEP
+2208 
-2220 VARKKVTAADDWSY
+2220 KKVTAADDWSY

-2264 VDGYDLIN
+2264 VEEYD
-2272 TKSEKIEI
+2272 
-2280 TGTKTWRV
+2280 
-2288 PDGTEL
+2288 
-2294 PESITVILKR
+2294 
-2304 NDEPVARKKVT
+2304 
-2315 AADDWSYEFTELP
+2315 
-2328 AYSEDGR
+2328 
-2335 TAYTYTVDEES
+2335 
-2346 VEGYITTTVS
+2346 
-2356 GSNLINTITGTTSV
+2356 LINTITGTTSV

-2414 TELPAYSEDGRTAY
+2414 TELPAYSEDGSTAY
-2428 TYTVDEEPVAGYNK
+2428 TYTVDEESVAGYITTVSGTN
-2442 EVDGYDLIN
+2442 LIN
-2451 TKSEKIEITGTKTWR
+2451 TITGTTSVSGSKTWR
-2466 VPDGT
+2466 VPEGT

-2502 FTELPA
+2502 FTE
-2508 YSEDGLT
+2508 
-2515 AYTYTVDEEP
+2515 
-2525 VEGYI
+2525 
-2530 TTVSGTNLINTIT
+2530 
-2543 GTTSVS
+2543 
-2549 GTKTWRAPEGTELP
+2549 
-2563 ESITVILNRNGSP
+2563 
-2576 VDSKKVTATDDWSY
+2576 
-2590 EFTNLP
+2590 LP

-2691 STAYTYTVDEE
+2691 RTAYTYTVEE
-2702 PVEGYITAVSG
+2702 KPVEGYITTVSG

-2727 GTKTW
+2727 GSKTW
-2732 RVPEGTELPE
+2732 RVPEGTKLPE

-2749 RNDEPVA
+2749 RNGSPVDT
-2756 RKKVTAADD
+2756 KKVTADDD
-2765 WSYEFTELPA
+2765 WSYEFTNLPA
-2775 YSEDGSTAYT
+2775 YSEDGRTAYT

-2792 VEGYITAVSGTNL
+2792 VAGYITTVSGTNL

-2846 KKVTATDD
+2846 KKVTAADD

-2860 NLPAYS
+2860 ELPVYS
-2866 EDGLTAYT
+2866 DDGSTAYT

-2914 GTELPESITVILKRN
+2914 GTELPESITVILNRN

-2957 GLTAY
+2957 GRTAY
-2962 TYTVDEEPVEGYITT
+2962 TYTVEEKPVEGYITT
-2977 VSGTDLIN
+2977 VSGTNLIN

-2993 KVDIANGEELEGA
+2993 KVDIADGEELEGA

-3019 EEWTSTNKAHEV
+3019 EEWTSTNEAHEV
-3031 TGLTTGKT
+3031 TGLTTGKI

-3091 FIINKVSATDDHELY
+3091 FIVNKVSATDDHELY

-3250 SEEETSPEETTVSEE
+3250 SEEETTPEETTVSEE

-3272 ETTLPSPDDEGSTPE
+3272 ETTLPSPDDEESTPE

-3297 TAAETTVSETPTTTL
+3297 TAAETTVSETPTTTP

>member
-16 SLVLEKGGKSMRKE
+16 SLVLGKGGKSMRKE

-75 QLSEETPETTE
+75 QLSEETPEITE

-94 IAAALAEE
+94 IAAALAAE

-114 TPEPIVVEAPTPEPT
+114 TPEPIVVAAPTPEPTVVETPTPEPTVVEAPTPEPT

-136 EPTVAEEP
+136 EPTVVEAPTPEPTAAEEP

-157 EEPTIEE
+157 EEPTIEEPTIEE

-229 RLDDYITDVTVS
+229 WLDDYITDVTVS

-304 QPVGTFSIDA
+304 VPVGNFSIDA

-405 TGKDIEVFDYFS
+405 TGKDIEVFDYF
-417 DDNVVGSQMKQVILL
+417 DDNIVGSQTKQVIRL
-432 NSIHIWDNNGNY
+432 NSISIQDNNGNN

-449 FEQYEN
+449 IEQYEN

-507 HSSYAEAEYR
+507 HSSYAEAEYS

-548 LTIKDTFKLDDTV
+548 LTIKDTFKLDGTV
-561 IDINDIEGFYVDVQ
+561 IDINDIRYFYVDVQ

-587 FSTGYKFENDFNN
+587 FNTGYKFENDFNN
-600 KIVITYRYYPPANET
+600 KIVITYRYYPSANET

-684 LNQDHIQSLLTP
+684 LNQDRIQSLLTP

-798 SSGYQTSIDEV
+798 SSGYQTSIGEV

-840 KLPEGAVYVE
+840 TLPEGAVYVE

-897 AIQISNA
+897 AVQISNA

-920 TSGEDK
+920 TSGEDT

-939 IEEDDVIDKKGFQNN
+939 IEKDDVIDKKGFQNN

-969 LIPNVNK
+969 LIPNVDK

-1005 EYDASKPDGKGVPV
+1005 EYDASKPDGKGAPV

-1036 MILPD
+1036 MVLPD
-1041 SEAFVV
+1041 SAAFVV

-1127 FSLIQNDIE
+1127 FSMIQNDIE

-1338 GDDRGELNIENVYSV
+1338 GNDCGELNIENVYSV

-1368 VFTANTYNSILDGN
+1368 VVTANTYNSILDGN
-1382 KPGKVNGTIAALA
+1382 KPGKVNGTIATLA

-1417 SDLPTKENDGEDI
+1417 SGLPTKENDGEDI

-1480 DASTATPQPLEGASF
+1480 DASTSTPQPLEGASF

-1502 NDQNQLIRV
+1502 NDQNQFIRV

-1571 TNSDGAYIIENGKY
+1571 ANSDGAYIIENGKY

-1608 KVTLTDAANKPL
+1608 KVTLTDAADKPL

-1755 IGSFGSITYTD
+1755 TGSFGSITYTD
-1766 TGVYYYTV
+1766 TGVYYYNV

-1797 SMNDERKLTAS
+1797 SMNAERKLTAS

-1861 KRNDEP
+1861 
-1867 VARKKVTAADDWSYE
+1867 
-1882 FTELPMYDDDGAA
+1882 
-1895 YTYEVDEEP
+1895 
-1904 VEGYNKEVDGYD
+1904 
-1916 LINTITGTTSVSG
+1916 
-1929 SKNWRVPEGTD
+1929 
-1940 LPESITVIL
+1940 
-1949 KRNDEPVARKKV
+1949 
-1961 TAANDWSYEFTELPM
+1961 
-1976 YDDDGAAYT
+1976 
-1985 YEVDEEPVE
+1985 
-1994 GYNKEVDGYD
+1994 
-2004 LINTITGTTS
+2004 
-2014 VSGSKNWRVPEGTDL
+2014 
-2029 PESITVILKRNDE
+2029 
-2042 PVARKKVTA
+2042 
-2051 ADDWSYEFTE
+2051 
-2061 LPAYSEDGSTAYT
+2061 
-2074 YTVDEESVEG
+2074 
-2084 YITTVSGTNL
+2084 
-2094 INTITG
+2094 
-2100 TTSVSG
+2100 
-2106 TKTWRAPE
+2106 
-2114 GTELPE
+2114 
-2120 SITVILKRNDE
+2120 
-2131 PVARKKV
+2131 
-2138 TAADD
+2138 
-2143 WSYEFTELPMYD
+2143 
-2155 EDGVAYTYEVDEE
+2155 
-2168 PVEGYN
+2168 
-2174 KEVDG
+2174 
-2179 YDLINTITGTTSVS
+2179 
-2193 GTKTWRVP
+2193 
-2201 EGTDLPE
+2201 
-2208 SITVILKRNDEP
+2208 
-2220 VARKKVTAADDWSY
+2220 
-2234 EFTELPMYDDDGA
+2234 
-2247 AYTYEVDEEPV
+2247 
-2258 AGYNKE
+2258 
-2264 VDGYDLIN
+2264 
-2272 TKSEKIEI
+2272 
-2280 TGTKTWRV
+2280 
-2288 PDGTEL
+2288 
-2294 PESITVILKR
+2294 
-2304 NDEPVARKKVT
+2304 
-2315 AADDWSYEFTELP
+2315 
-2328 AYSEDGR
+2328 
-2335 TAYTYTVDEES
+2335 
-2346 VEGYITTTVS
+2346 
-2356 GSNLINTITGTTSV
+2356 
-2370 SGTKTWRA
+2370 
-2378 PEGTELPESITVILK
+2378 
-2393 RNDEP
+2393 
-2398 VARKKVTAAD
+2398 
-2408 DWSYEF
+2408 
-2414 TELPAYSEDGRTAY
+2414 
-2428 TYTVDEEPVAGYNK
+2428 
-2442 EVDGYDLIN
+2442 
-2451 TKSEKIEITGTKTWR
+2451 
-2466 VPDGT
+2466 
-2471 ELPESIT
+2471 
-2478 VILKRNDEPV
+2478 
-2488 ARKKVTAADDWSYE
+2488 
-2502 FTELPA
+2502 
-2508 YSEDGLT
+2508 
-2515 AYTYTVDEEP
+2515 
-2525 VEGYI
+2525 
-2530 TTVSGTNLINTIT
+2530 
-2543 GTTSVS
+2543 
-2549 GTKTWRAPEGTELP
+2549 
-2563 ESITVILNRNGSP
+2563 
-2576 VDSKKVTATDDWSY
+2576 
-2590 EFTNLP
+2590 
-2596 AYSEDGR
+2596 
-2603 TAYTYTVDEE
+2603 
-2613 SVEGYITTVSGTN
+2613 
-2626 LINTITGTT
+2626 
-2635 SVSGTKTWRAPE
+2635 
-2647 GTELPESIT
+2647 
-2656 VILNRN
+2656 NRN
-2662 DEPVARKKVTAA
+2662 DEPVARKKVTAD
-2674 DDWSYEFTEL
+2674 DDWSYEFTE
-2684 PAYSEDG
+2684 
-2691 STAYTYTVDEE
+2691 
-2702 PVEGYITAVSG
+2702 
-2713 TNLINTITGTTSVS
+2713 
-2727 GTKTW
+2727 
-2732 RVPEGTELPE
+2732 
-2742 SITVILN
+2742 
-2749 RNDEPVA
+2749 
-2756 RKKVTAADD
+2756 
-2765 WSYEFTELPA
+2765 
-2775 YSEDGSTAYT
+2775 
-2785 YTVDEEP
+2785 
-2792 VEGYITAVSGTNL
+2792 
-2805 INTITGTTSVSGT
+2805 
-2818 KTWRAPEGTKLPESI
+2818 
-2833 TVILNRNGSPVDS
+2833 
-2846 KKVTATDD
+2846 
-2854 WSYEFT
+2854 
-2860 NLPAYS
+2860 LPAYS

-2936 KVTAADDWSYEFTE
+2936 KVTAADDWSYEFTN
-2950 LPAYSED
+2950 LPVYSDD
-2957 GLTAY
+2957 GRIAY

-2977 VSGTDLIN
+2977 VSGTNLINTITGTTSVSGTKTWRVPEGTDLPESITVILNRNGSPVDSKKVTAADDWCYEFTNLPAYSDDGSTAYTYTVEEKPVEGYITTVSGTNLIN

-2993 KVDIANGEELEGA
+2993 KVDIADGEELEGATIQLIDKETGEVVEEWTSTNEAHEVTGLTTGKTYILRETVAPEGYGITSDTTFELKEDGSIDTEKTTTTVSEEGVLLVEDTITSVKISKVDIADGEELEGA

-3050 YSITSDTT
+3050 YGITSDTT

-3066 IDTEKTT
+3066 IDTKKTT

-3091 FIINKVSATDDHELY
+3091 FIVNKVSATDDHELY

-3272 ETTLPSPDDEGSTPE
+3272 ETTLPSPDDEESTPE

-3297 TAAETTVSETPTTTL
+3297 TAAETTVSETPTTTP

-3348 RSKKA
+3348 RSKKV

>member
-16 SLVLEKGGKSMRKE
+16 SLVLGKGGKSMRKE

-94 IAAALAEE
+94 IAAALAAE

-114 TPEPIVVEAPTPEPT
+114 TPEPIVVEEPTPEPT

-136 EPTVAEEP
+136 EPTVAEAPTPEP
-144 TTPEPTVVEAPTV
+144 TVVEEPTPEPTVVEAPTV
-157 EEPTIEE
+157 EEATIEE
-164 AETTDEEETILS
+164 AKTTDEEETILS

-181 ETEAETEKETEEE
+181 EETEAETEKVTEEI
-194 TEPETDEDD
+194 EPETQEDD
-203 LLSNDPVTFGLRGA
+203 LISNDPVTFGLRGA
-217 NGLMLTAGGAIP
+217 DGLMLTARGAIP

-246 SWVKVNEITSGHNV
+246 SWVKVNEITSGHNA

-272 ITSQSRKIQYQ
+272 ITSQSRKIKYQ
-283 LPDVIKIDNPPLTGA
+283 LPDVIKIDNPPLEGV

-304 QPVGTFSIDA
+304 LPVGNFSIDA

-351 VIFSFPGKGEVTF
+351 VRFSFPGKGEVTF

-370 LAFDIKTTKTASEVV
+370 LAFDIKTTKTASGVV
-385 QHGDGEWYVT
+385 QDRDGEWYVT

-405 TGKDIEVFDYFS
+405 TGKDIEVFDYF
-417 DDNVVGSQMKQVILL
+417 DDNIVGSQTKQVILL
-432 NSIHIWDNNGNY
+432 DRIYIWDNNGSY

-449 FEQYEN
+449 IEQYEN
-455 SGFVT
+455 CGFVT

-507 HSSYAEAEYR
+507 HSSSAEAEYS

-533 KYTVTINESQ
+533 KYIVTINESQ

-548 LTIKDTFKLDDTV
+548 LTIKDTFKLDGTV
-561 IDINDIEGFYVDVQ
+561 IDINDIEDFEVDVQ

-684 LNQDHIQSLLTP
+684 LKTDRIQSLLTP
-696 VTVNGIEASDYTIQ
+696 VTVNGIDASDYTIQ
-710 YLGKDGVLV
+710 YLGKDGALV

-798 SSGYQTSIDEV
+798 SSGYQTSIGEV

-835 FTVTD
+835 FTVKDT
-840 KLPEGAVYVE
+840 LPEGAVYVE

-869 RTLTFTIPKEVYVNE
+869 RTLTFTIPKEVYVNK

-904 NLSGSQQELVY
+904 NLSGSQQELIN

-920 TSGEDK
+920 TSGEDE

-969 LIPNVNK
+969 LIPNKDK

-995 TLVGNIVSVY
+995 TLVGNVVSVY
-1005 EYDASKPDGKGVPV
+1005 EYDAGKPDGKGAPV
-1019 SKNFY
+1019 SKNLY

-1036 MILPD
+1036 MVLPD
-1041 SEAFVV
+1041 SAAFVV

-1074 SYKKEI
+1074 SYIKEI

-1166 YYLEEVQAPSGY
+1166 YYLEEIQAPSGY

-1297 TEYYRIGTKLTVT
+1297 TEYYKIGTNLTVT

-1338 GDDRGELNIENVYSV
+1338 GDDRGELNIENVYLV

-1368 VFTANTYNSILDGN
+1368 VVTANTYNSILDDS
-1382 KPGKVNGTIAALA
+1382 KPGKVNGTIATLS
-1395 AGDMEFVQNVTIDS
+1395 AGDMEFVRNVTIDS

-1460 VVINKADEKVKTAS
+1460 VVINKADEEVKTAS

-1480 DASTATPQPLEGASF
+1480 DASTSTPQPLEGASF

-1502 NDQNQLIRV
+1502 NDQNQFIRV

-1571 TNSDGAYIIENGKY
+1571 ANSDGAYIIENGKY

-1608 KVTLTDAANKPL
+1608 KVTLTDAANNPL

-1674 SSLSTNATGT
+1674 SRLSTNATGT

-1707 SAVISVKKIVDG
+1707 SAVISVQKIVDG
-1719 TGYNQNE
+1719 TGYNQDE

-1755 IGSFGSITYTD
+1755 TGSFGSITYTD

-1797 SMNDERKLTAS
+1797 SMNAERKLTAS

-1838 VSGTKTWRVPEGTD
+1838 VSGTKTWRAPEGSE

-1861 KRNDEP
+1861 NRNGSP
-1867 VARKKVTAADDWSYE
+1867 VDSKKVTAADDWSYE
-1882 FTELPMYDDDGAA
+1882 FTELPAYSEDGSTA
-1895 YTYEVDEEP
+1895 YTYTVDEEP
-1904 VEGYNKEVDGYD
+1904 VEGYITTVSGTN

-1929 SKNWRVPEGTD
+1929 TKTWRVPEGT
-1940 LPESITVIL
+1940 E
-1949 KRNDEPVARKKV
+1949 
-1961 TAANDWSYEFTELPM
+1961 
-1976 YDDDGAAYT
+1976 
-1985 YEVDEEPVE
+1985 
-1994 GYNKEVDGYD
+1994 
-2004 LINTITGTTS
+2004 
-2014 VSGSKNWRVPEGTDL
+2014 L

-2074 YTVDEESVEG
+2074 YTVDEEPVEG
-2084 YITTVSGTNL
+2084 YITTVSETN
-2094 INTITG
+2094 
-2100 TTSVSG
+2100 
-2106 TKTWRAPE
+2106 
-2114 GTELPE
+2114 
-2120 SITVILKRNDE
+2120 
-2131 PVARKKV
+2131 
-2138 TAADD
+2138 
-2143 WSYEFTELPMYD
+2143 
-2155 EDGVAYTYEVDEE
+2155 
-2168 PVEGYN
+2168 
-2174 KEVDG
+2174 
-2179 YDLINTITGTTSVS
+2179 LINTITGTTSVS

-2201 EGTDLPE
+2201 EGT
-2208 SITVILKRNDEP
+2208 K
-2220 VARKKVTAADDWSY
+2220 
-2234 EFTELPMYDDDGA
+2234 
-2247 AYTYEVDEEPV
+2247 
-2258 AGYNKE
+2258 
-2264 VDGYDLIN
+2264 
-2272 TKSEKIEI
+2272 
-2280 TGTKTWRV
+2280 
-2288 PDGTEL
+2288 
-2294 PESITVILKR
+2294 
-2304 NDEPVARKKVT
+2304 
-2315 AADDWSYEFTELP
+2315 
-2328 AYSEDGR
+2328 
-2335 TAYTYTVDEES
+2335 
-2346 VEGYITTTVS
+2346 
-2356 GSNLINTITGTTSV
+2356 
-2370 SGTKTWRA
+2370 
-2378 PEGTELPESITVILK
+2378 
-2393 RNDEP
+2393 
-2398 VARKKVTAAD
+2398 
-2408 DWSYEF
+2408 
-2414 TELPAYSEDGRTAY
+2414 
-2428 TYTVDEEPVAGYNK
+2428 
-2442 EVDGYDLIN
+2442 
-2451 TKSEKIEITGTKTWR
+2451 
-2466 VPDGT
+2466 
-2471 ELPESIT
+2471 
-2478 VILKRNDEPV
+2478 
-2488 ARKKVTAADDWSYE
+2488 
-2502 FTELPA
+2502 
-2508 YSEDGLT
+2508 
-2515 AYTYTVDEEP
+2515 
-2525 VEGYI
+2525 
-2530 TTVSGTNLINTIT
+2530 
-2543 GTTSVS
+2543 
-2549 GTKTWRAPEGTELP
+2549 
-2563 ESITVILNRNGSP
+2563 
-2576 VDSKKVTATDDWSY
+2576 
-2590 EFTNLP
+2590 
-2596 AYSEDGR
+2596 
-2603 TAYTYTVDEE
+2603 
-2613 SVEGYITTVSGTN
+2613 
-2626 LINTITGTT
+2626 
-2635 SVSGTKTWRAPE
+2635 
-2647 GTELPESIT
+2647 LPESIT

-2702 PVEGYITAVSG
+2702 PVEGYIT
-2713 TNLINTITGTTSVS
+2713 
-2727 GTKTW
+2727 
-2732 RVPEGTELPE
+2732 
-2742 SITVILN
+2742 
-2749 RNDEPVA
+2749 
-2756 RKKVTAADD
+2756 
-2765 WSYEFTELPA
+2765 
-2775 YSEDGSTAYT
+2775 
-2785 YTVDEEP
+2785 
-2792 VEGYITAVSGTNL
+2792 
-2805 INTITGTTSVSGT
+2805 
-2818 KTWRAPEGTKLPESI
+2818 
-2833 TVILNRNGSPVDS
+2833 
-2846 KKVTATDD
+2846 
-2854 WSYEFT
+2854 
-2860 NLPAYS
+2860 
-2866 EDGLTAYT
+2866 
-2874 YTVDEESVAGYNKEV
+2874 
-2889 DGYDLINTK
+2889 
-2898 SEKIEITGT
+2898 
-2907 KTWRAPE
+2907 
-2914 GTELPESITVILKRN
+2914 
-2929 DEPVARK
+2929 
-2936 KVTAADDWSYEFTE
+2936 
-2950 LPAYSED
+2950 
-2957 GLTAY
+2957 
-2962 TYTVDEEPVEGYITT
+2962 T
-2977 VSGTDLIN
+2977 VSETNLIN

-2993 KVDIANGEELEGA
+2993 KVDIADGEELEGA

-3019 EEWTSTNKAHEV
+3019 EEWTSTNEAHEV

-3050 YSITSDTT
+3050 YGITSDTT

-3091 FIINKVSATDDHELY
+3091 FIVNKVSATDDHELY

-3272 ETTLPSPDDEGSTPE
+3272 ETTLPSPDDEESTPE

-3297 TAAETTVSETPTTTL
+3297 TAAETTVSETPTTTP

>member
-16 SLVLEKGGKSMRKE
+16 SLVLGKGGRSMRKE

-66 DADETEIAS
+66 DANETEIAS

-94 IAAALAEE
+94 IAAALAAE

-114 TPEPIVVEAPTPEPT
+114 TPEPIVAEAPTPEPTVVEAPTPEPTVVEAPTPEPT

-283 LPDVIKIDNPPLTGA
+283 LPDVIKIDNPPLEGA

-405 TGKDIEVFDYFS
+405 TGEDIEVFDHF
-417 DDNVVGSQMKQVILL
+417 DDNVVGSQTKQVILL
-432 NSIHIWDNNGNY
+432 DRIYIWDNSGNY

-482 LLSTSATTN
+482 LLSTSATTT

-497 IFYVRSGKNE
+497 TFHVRSGKNE

-548 LTIKDTFKLDDTV
+548 LTIKDTFKLDGTV
-561 IDINDIEGFYVDVQ
+561 IDINDIRYFYVDVQ

-600 KIVITYRYYPPANET
+600 KIVITYRYYPSANET

-684 LNQDHIQSLLTP
+684 LNQDRIQSLLTP

-798 SSGYQTSIDEV
+798 SSGYQTSIGEV

-840 KLPEGAVYVE
+840 TLPEGAVYVE

-920 TSGEDK
+920 TSGEDT
-926 ASVTVPVLFEEKE
+926 ASVTVPVLFEKKE
-939 IEEDDVIDKKGFQNN
+939 IEKDDVIDKKGFQNN

-969 LIPNVNK
+969 LIPNVDK

-995 TLVGNIVSVY
+995 TLVGNIVYVY
-1005 EYDASKPDGKGVPV
+1005 EYDASKPDGKGAPV

-1166 YYLEEVQAPSGY
+1166 YYLEEIQAPSGY

-1207 AVETADITVDDV
+1207 AVKAAKITVDDV

-1338 GDDRGELNIENVYSV
+1338 GNDCGELNIENVYSV

-1368 VFTANTYNSILDGN
+1368 VVTANTYNSILDGN
-1382 KPGKVNGTIAALA
+1382 KPGKVNGTIATLA
-1395 AGDMEFVQNVTIDS
+1395 AGDMVFVQNVTIDS

-1417 SDLPTKENDGEDI
+1417 SGLPTKENDGEDI

-1480 DASTATPQPLEGASF
+1480 DASTSTPQPLEGASF

-1502 NDQNQLIRV
+1502 NDQNQFIRV

-1522 SGTGVVFSG
+1522 SGTGVAFSG

-1571 TNSDGAYIIENGKY
+1571 ANSDGAYIIENGKY

-1608 KVTLTDAANKPL
+1608 KVTLTDAADKPL

-1861 KRNDEP
+1861 KRNGSP
-1867 VARKKVTAADDWSYE
+1867 VDS
-1882 FTELPMYDDDGAA
+1882 
-1895 YTYEVDEEP
+1895 
-1904 VEGYNKEVDGYD
+1904 
-1916 LINTITGTTSVSG
+1916 
-1929 SKNWRVPEGTD
+1929 
-1940 LPESITVIL
+1940 
-1949 KRNDEPVARKKV
+1949 
-1961 TAANDWSYEFTELPM
+1961 
-1976 YDDDGAAYT
+1976 
-1985 YEVDEEPVE
+1985 
-1994 GYNKEVDGYD
+1994 
-2004 LINTITGTTS
+2004 
-2014 VSGSKNWRVPEGTDL
+2014 
-2029 PESITVILKRNDE
+2029 
-2042 PVARKKVTA
+2042 KKVTA

-2061 LPAYSEDGSTAYT
+2061 LPAYSEDGLTAYT
-2074 YTVDEESVEG
+2074 YTVEE
-2084 YITTVSGTNL
+2084 
-2094 INTITG
+2094 
-2100 TTSVSG
+2100 
-2106 TKTWRAPE
+2106 K
-2114 GTELPE
+2114 
-2120 SITVILKRNDE
+2120 
-2131 PVARKKV
+2131 
-2138 TAADD
+2138 
-2143 WSYEFTELPMYD
+2143 
-2155 EDGVAYTYEVDEE
+2155 

-2258 AGYNKE
+2258 EGYNKE

-2272 TKSEKIEI
+2272 TI
-2280 TGTKTWRV
+2280 TGTTSVSGTKTWRV
-2288 PDGTEL
+2288 PEGTEL
-2294 PESITVILKR
+2294 PESITVILNR

-2328 AYSEDGR
+2328 MYDDDGA
-2335 TAYTYTVDEES
+2335 AYTYEVDEEP
-2346 VEGYITTTVS
+2346 VEGYNKEVD
-2356 GSNLINTITGTTSV
+2356 GYDLINTITGTTSV
-2370 SGTKTWRA
+2370 SGTKTWRV
-2378 PEGTELPESITVILK
+2378 PEGTELPESITVIL
-2393 RNDEP
+2393 N
-2398 VARKKVTAAD
+2398 
-2408 DWSYEF
+2408 
-2414 TELPAYSEDGRTAY
+2414 
-2428 TYTVDEEPVAGYNK
+2428 
-2442 EVDGYDLIN
+2442 
-2451 TKSEKIEITGTKTWR
+2451 
-2466 VPDGT
+2466 
-2471 ELPESIT
+2471 
-2478 VILKRNDEPV
+2478 RNDEPV

-2525 VEGYI
+2525 VAGYITTVSGSNLINTITGTTSVSGTKTWRVPEGTELPESITVILNRNDEPVARKKVTAADDWSYEFTELPAYSEDGSTAYTYTVDEESVAGYI

-2549 GTKTWRAPEGTELP
+2549 GTKTWRAPEGTKLP
-2563 ESITVILNRNGSP
+2563 ESITVILNRNDEP
-2576 VDSKKVTATDDWSY
+2576 VARKKVTAADDWSY
-2590 EFTNLP
+2590 EFTELP

-2691 STAYTYTVDEE
+2691 
-2702 PVEGYITAVSG
+2702 
-2713 TNLINTITGTTSVS
+2713 
-2727 GTKTW
+2727 
-2732 RVPEGTELPE
+2732 
-2742 SITVILN
+2742 
-2749 RNDEPVA
+2749 
-2756 RKKVTAADD
+2756 
-2765 WSYEFTELPA
+2765 
-2775 YSEDGSTAYT
+2775 
-2785 YTVDEEP
+2785 
-2792 VEGYITAVSGTNL
+2792 
-2805 INTITGTTSVSGT
+2805 
-2818 KTWRAPEGTKLPESI
+2818 
-2833 TVILNRNGSPVDS
+2833 
-2846 KKVTATDD
+2846 
-2854 WSYEFT
+2854 
-2860 NLPAYS
+2860 
-2866 EDGLTAYT
+2866 LTAYI

-2936 KVTAADDWSYEFTE
+2936 KVTADDDWSYEFTELPAYSEDGLTAYTYTVDEESVAGYNKEVDGYDLINTITGTTSVSGTKTWRVPEGTDLPESITVILNRNDEPVARKKVTAADDWSYEFTE

-2977 VSGTDLIN
+2977 VSGTNLINTIAGTTSVPGTKTWRVPEGTELPESITVILNRNDEPVARKKVTADDDWSYEFTELPAYSEDGLTAYTYTVDEESVAGYNKEVDGYDLINTITGTTSVSGTKTWRVPEGTELPESITVILNRNDEPVSRKKVTAADDWSYEFTNLPAYSEDGLTAYTYTVEEKPVEGYITTVSGTNLIN

-2993 KVDIANGEELEGA
+2993 KVDIADGEELEGA

-3050 YSITSDTT
+3050 YGITSDTT

-3083 VEDTRRID
+3083 VEDTITSVKISKVDIADGEELEGATIQLID
-3091 FIINKVSATDDHELY
+3091 KET
-3106 DTILSVYEIT
+3106 
-3116 DEGEVLVDSWT
+3116 GEVVEEWT
-3127 SRWKE
+3127 
-3132 VHNFGLKLSCGKSY
+3132 
-3146 ILREDKATGG
+3146 
-3156 YHKIPGDILF
+3156 
-3166 NVTADGKI
+3166 
-3174 QITEGQDWKY
+3174 
-3184 ENGKNVIEEV
+3184 
-3194 VDEAGNVIYLI
+3194 
-3205 RDVRNPE
+3205 
-3212 EEEETEPDGP
+3212 
-3222 TDPHQSETTTPEE
+3222 
-3235 TTTSEEET
+3235 
-3243 TPEETTT
+3243 
-3250 SEEETSPEETTVSEE
+3250 
-3265 ETTVSEE
+3265 
-3272 ETTLPSPDDEGSTPE
+3272 
-3287 VTTPAANTTT
+3287 
-3297 TAAETTVSETPTTTL
+3297 
-3312 SSERVILGIEDMSR
+3312 
-3326 TIGMALAGFGAIMLT
+3326 
-3341 ALIWLYL
+3341 
-3348 RSKKA
+3348 

>member
-16 SLVLEKGGKSMRKE
+16 SLVLGKGGKSMRKE

-75 QLSEETPETTE
+75 QLSEETPE

-94 IAAALAEE
+94 IAAALAAE

-114 TPEPIVVEAPTPEPT
+114 TPEPIVVAAPTPEPTVVEAPTPEPT
-129 VVEAPTP
+129 VVEAPTS

-144 TTPEPTVVEAPTV
+144 TTPEPTVVEAPMPEPTVAEEPTTPEPTVVEEPTV
-157 EEPTIEE
+157 EETTIEE

-181 ETEAETEKETEEE
+181 EETEAETENVTEEE

-229 RLDDYITDVTVS
+229 RLDDYIKDVTIS

-246 SWVKVNEITSGHNV
+246 SWVKVNEITSGHNA

-283 LPDVIKIDNPPLTGA
+283 LPDVIKIDNPPLEGV

-351 VIFSFPGKGEVTF
+351 VTFSFPGKGEVTF

-385 QHGDGEWYVT
+385 QYGDGEWYVT

-432 NSIHIWDNNGNY
+432 DRIYIWDNNGNY

-449 FEQYEN
+449 FEQYGN
-455 SGFVT
+455 GGFVT

-482 LLSTSATTN
+482 LLSTSATTK
-491 LKLNKN
+491 LKLNGN
-497 IFYVRSGKNE
+497 TFYVRSGKNE
-507 HSSYAEAEYR
+507 HSSYAEAEYS

-548 LTIKDTFKLDDTV
+548 LTIKDTFKLDGTV

-684 LNQDHIQSLLTP
+684 LKTDRIQSLLTP
-696 VTVNGIEASDYTIQ
+696 VTVNGIDASDYTIQ
-710 YLGKDGVLV
+710 YLGKDGALV

-798 SSGYQTSIDEV
+798 SSGYQTSIGEV

-835 FTVTD
+835 FTVKDT
-840 KLPEGAVYVE
+840 LPEGAVYVE

-869 RTLTFTIPKEVYVNE
+869 RTLTFTIPKEVYVNK

-904 NLSGSQQELVY
+904 NLSGSQQELIN

-920 TSGEDK
+920 TSGEDE

-969 LIPNVNK
+969 LIPNKDK

-995 TLVGNIVSVY
+995 TLVGNVVSVY
-1005 EYDASKPDGKGVPV
+1005 EYDAGKPDGKGAPV
-1019 SKNFY
+1019 SKNLY

-1036 MILPD
+1036 MVLPD
-1041 SEAFVV
+1041 SAAFVV

-1074 SYKKEI
+1074 SYIKEI

-1166 YYLEEVQAPSGY
+1166 YYLEEIQAPSGY

-1297 TEYYRIGTKLTVT
+1297 TEYYKIGTNLTVT

-1338 GDDRGELNIENVYSV
+1338 GDDRGELNIENVYLV

-1368 VFTANTYNSILDGN
+1368 VVTANTYNSILDDS
-1382 KPGKVNGTIAALA
+1382 KPGKVNGTIATLS
-1395 AGDMEFVQNVTIDS
+1395 AGDMEFVRNVTIDS

-1460 VVINKADEKVKTAS
+1460 VVINKADEEVKTAS

-1480 DASTATPQPLEGASF
+1480 DASTSTPQPLEGASF

-1502 NDQNQLIRV
+1502 NDQNQWIKV

-1522 SGTGVVFSG
+1522 SGTGVAFSG

-1571 TNSDGAYIIENGKY
+1571 AISDSTYIIENGKY

-1674 SSLSTNATGT
+1674 SRLSTNATGT

-1707 SAVISVKKIVDG
+1707 SAVISVQKIVDG
-1719 TGYNQNE
+1719 TGYNQDE

-1755 IGSFGSITYTD
+1755 TGSFGSITYTD

-1797 SMNDERKLTAS
+1797 SMNAERKLTAS

-1838 VSGTKTWRVPEGTD
+1838 VSGTKTWRAPEGSE

-1861 KRNDEP
+1861 NRNGSP
-1867 VARKKVTAADDWSYE
+1867 VDS
-1882 FTELPMYDDDGAA
+1882 
-1895 YTYEVDEEP
+1895 
-1904 VEGYNKEVDGYD
+1904 
-1916 LINTITGTTSVSG
+1916 
-1929 SKNWRVPEGTD
+1929 
-1940 LPESITVIL
+1940 
-1949 KRNDEPVARKKV
+1949 
-1961 TAANDWSYEFTELPM
+1961 
-1976 YDDDGAAYT
+1976 
-1985 YEVDEEPVE
+1985 
-1994 GYNKEVDGYD
+1994 
-2004 LINTITGTTS
+2004 
-2014 VSGSKNWRVPEGTDL
+2014 
-2029 PESITVILKRNDE
+2029 
-2042 PVARKKVTA
+2042 KKVTA

-2061 LPAYSEDGSTAYT
+2061 LPAYSEDGS
-2074 YTVDEESVEG
+2074 
-2084 YITTVSGTNL
+2084 
-2094 INTITG
+2094 
-2100 TTSVSG
+2100 
-2106 TKTWRAPE
+2106 
-2114 GTELPE
+2114 
-2120 SITVILKRNDE
+2120 
-2131 PVARKKV
+2131 
-2138 TAADD
+2138 
-2143 WSYEFTELPMYD
+2143 
-2155 EDGVAYTYEVDEE
+2155 
-2168 PVEGYN
+2168 
-2174 KEVDG
+2174 
-2179 YDLINTITGTTSVS
+2179 
-2193 GTKTWRVP
+2193 
-2201 EGTDLPE
+2201 
-2208 SITVILKRNDEP
+2208 
-2220 VARKKVTAADDWSY
+2220 
-2234 EFTELPMYDDDGA
+2234 
-2247 AYTYEVDEEPV
+2247 
-2258 AGYNKE
+2258 
-2264 VDGYDLIN
+2264 
-2272 TKSEKIEI
+2272 
-2280 TGTKTWRV
+2280 
-2288 PDGTEL
+2288 
-2294 PESITVILKR
+2294 
-2304 NDEPVARKKVT
+2304 
-2315 AADDWSYEFTELP
+2315 
-2328 AYSEDGR
+2328 
-2335 TAYTYTVDEES
+2335 
-2346 VEGYITTTVS
+2346 
-2356 GSNLINTITGTTSV
+2356 
-2370 SGTKTWRA
+2370 
-2378 PEGTELPESITVILK
+2378 
-2393 RNDEP
+2393 
-2398 VARKKVTAAD
+2398 
-2408 DWSYEF
+2408 
-2414 TELPAYSEDGRTAY
+2414 
-2428 TYTVDEEPVAGYNK
+2428 
-2442 EVDGYDLIN
+2442 
-2451 TKSEKIEITGTKTWR
+2451 
-2466 VPDGT
+2466 
-2471 ELPESIT
+2471 
-2478 VILKRNDEPV
+2478 
-2488 ARKKVTAADDWSYE
+2488 
-2502 FTELPA
+2502 
-2508 YSEDGLT
+2508 T

-2549 GTKTWRAPEGTELP
+2549 GTKTWRVPEGT
-2563 ESITVILNRNGSP
+2563 
-2576 VDSKKVTATDDWSY
+2576 K
-2590 EFTNLP
+2590 
-2596 AYSEDGR
+2596 
-2603 TAYTYTVDEE
+2603 
-2613 SVEGYITTVSGTN
+2613 
-2626 LINTITGTT
+2626 
-2635 SVSGTKTWRAPE
+2635 
-2647 GTELPESIT
+2647 LPESIT

-2702 PVEGYITAVSG
+2702 PVEGYIT
-2713 TNLINTITGTTSVS
+2713 
-2727 GTKTW
+2727 
-2732 RVPEGTELPE
+2732 
-2742 SITVILN
+2742 
-2749 RNDEPVA
+2749 
-2756 RKKVTAADD
+2756 
-2765 WSYEFTELPA
+2765 
-2775 YSEDGSTAYT
+2775 
-2785 YTVDEEP
+2785 
-2792 VEGYITAVSGTNL
+2792 
-2805 INTITGTTSVSGT
+2805 
-2818 KTWRAPEGTKLPESI
+2818 
-2833 TVILNRNGSPVDS
+2833 
-2846 KKVTATDD
+2846 
-2854 WSYEFT
+2854 
-2860 NLPAYS
+2860 
-2866 EDGLTAYT
+2866 
-2874 YTVDEESVAGYNKEV
+2874 
-2889 DGYDLINTK
+2889 
-2898 SEKIEITGT
+2898 
-2907 KTWRAPE
+2907 
-2914 GTELPESITVILKRN
+2914 
-2929 DEPVARK
+2929 
-2936 KVTAADDWSYEFTE
+2936 
-2950 LPAYSED
+2950 
-2957 GLTAY
+2957 
-2962 TYTVDEEPVEGYITT
+2962 T
-2977 VSGTDLIN
+2977 VSETNLIN

-2993 KVDIANGEELEGA
+2993 KVDIADGEELEGA

-3019 EEWTSTNKAHEV
+3019 EEWTSTNEAHEV

-3050 YSITSDTT
+3050 YGITSDTT

-3091 FIINKVSATDDHELY
+3091 FIVNKVSATDDHELY

-3194 VDEAGNVIYLI
+3194 VDEAGNIIYLI

-3272 ETTLPSPDDEGSTPE
+3272 ETTLPSPDDEESTPE

-3297 TAAETTVSETPTTTL
+3297 TAAETTVSETPTTTP